1 MNLLKK
7 NKYSIRKY
15 KVGIFSTLIGTV
27 LLLSNPNGAQ
37 ALTTDHNVQGGSNQ
51 ALPGNSQ
58 NTNADTN
65 RDIVNDSQNTPNAHA
80 TDNTSTNQALTNH
93 QNVDVANQV
102 GPAPIQPSASPAQN
116 NNNSNANST
125 ATEPA
130 ANTNN
135 NLASNN
141 NTLNVPNNTDN
152 NDSARHLTLKEIQE
166 DVRHSSDK
174 PELVAIAEEA
184 SNRPKKRSRRA
195 APTDPNATPAD
206 PTATPADPTAGNGS
220 APVAIT
226 APYTPTTD
234 PNANNIGQN
243 APNEVLSFDDNNIRP
258 STNRSV
264 PTVTVVDNLPGYT
277 LINGGKVGV
286 FSHAMVRTSMFDS
299 GDAKNYQAQGNVI
312 ALGRIR
318 GNDTNDHGDFNGIE
332 KTLTVN
338 PNSELIFEFNTM
350 TTKNYQAQGNVI
362 ALGRIRGNDT
372 NDHGDFNGIEK
383 TLTVNPNSEL
393 IFEFNTM
400 TTKNYQGMTNLI
412 IKNADN
418 DTVIGEK
425 VVAYGPIWRLLKVPE
440 NVSHLKIQFVP
451 KNDAITDARG
461 IYQLRDGY
469 KYYDFVDSIG
479 LHSGS
484 HVYVERRTMEPTATN
499 NKEFTV
505 TTSLKNNGNFG
516 ASFNTDD
523 FVYKIQLPEGVEYV
537 NNSLTKD
544 FPSGNSGVDINDMN
558 VTYDAANRIITI
570 KSTGGGTGNSP
581 ARLMPDKIL
590 DLKYKLRVNNVPTP
604 RTVTFNDTLTYK
616 TYSQD
621 FINSPAESHTVS
633 TNPYT
638 IDIIMNKD
646 ALQAEV
652 DRRIQQADYT
662 FASLDIFNDLKRRAQ
677 TILDEN
683 RNNVP
688 LNKRVSQ
695 ADIDSLANQMQHTL
709 IRSVDAENAVNR
721 KVDDMEDLVNQN
733 DELTDEEKQ
742 AAIQVIEEHKNE
754 IIGNIGDQTTDDGV
768 TRIKDQGIQ
777 TLSGDTATPVVKPN
791 AKQAIRDKAAKQ
803 REIINHTPDA
813 TQDEIQDALNQLTT
827 DETDAI
833 DNVTNATTNA
843 DVETAKNNGINTIG
857 AVAPQVTHKQ
867 AARDAINQAT
877 ATKRQQ
883 INSNREA
890 TQEEKNAALNELTQ
904 ATNHALEQIN
914 QATTNDDVDT
924 AKGDGL
930 NAINPIAPV
939 TVVKQAARDAVSHD
953 AQQHIAE
960 INANPDATQEERQ
973 AAIEKVN
980 AAVAVANTN
989 ILNAN
994 TNADVEQVKT
1004 NAIQGI
1010 QAIEPAT
1017 KVKTDAKNA
1026 IDQSA
1031 ETQHNAIF
1039 NNNDATLEEQQ
1050 AAQQLLDQAV
1060 ATAKQNINAA
1070 DTNQEVAQAKDQG
1083 TQNIVVIQP
1092 ATQVKTDA
1100 RNAVNEKAR
1109 EAITNINATPGAT
1122 REEKQEAINR
1132 VNTLKNRALNDI
1144 GVTSTTAMVNS
1155 IRDDAVNQIGAV
1167 QPHVTKKQTA
1177 TGVLTD
1183 LATAKKQEINQNTN
1197 ATTEE
1202 KQVALNQVDQ
1212 DLATAINNIN
1222 QADTNAEVDQAQQLG
1237 TKAINA
1243 IQPNI
1248 VKKPAALAQTNQHYS
1263 AKLVEINATPDATDD
1278 EKNAAINTL
1287 NQDRQQAIE
1296 SIKQANTNAEV
1307 DQAAT
1312 VAENNIDAVQVDVVK
1327 KQAARDKITA
1337 EVAKRIE
1344 AVKQTPNA
1352 TDEEKQAAVNQINQ
1366 LKDQAFNQINQNQT
1380 NDQVDATTN
1389 QAINAID
1396 NVEAEVVIK
1405 PKAIADIEKAVKE
1418 KQQQI
1423 DNSLDS
1429 TDNEKEVALQA
1440 LAKEKEKALAAID
1453 QAQTNSQVN
1462 QAATNG
1468 VSAIK
1473 IIQPETKIK
1482 PAARE
1487 KINQKANELRAQI
1500 NQDKEATAEERQAA
1514 LDKINDLVAKAMT
1527 NITNDRTNQQV
1538 NDSTNQALDDIA
1550 LVTPDHI
1557 VRAAARDAVKQQY
1570 EAKKHEIEQA
1580 EHATDEEKQ
1589 VALNQLAN
1597 NEKRALQNINQAI
1610 ANNDVKRV
1618 ESNGIA
1624 TLKGV
1629 EPHIVVKPEAQEAIK
1644 ASADNQV
1651 ESIKDTPHATTDELD
1666 EANQQINDTLKQGQ
1680 QDIDNTTQD
1689 AAVNDV
1695 RNQTIKAIEQI
1706 KPKVRRKR
1714 AALDNIDESNNN
1726 QLDAIRNTLDTT
1738 QDERNVAIAA
1748 LNKIVNAIK
1757 NDIAQNKTNA
1767 EVDQTEADG
1776 NNNIKVILPKV
1787 QVKPAAR
1794 QSVSAK
1800 AEAQN
1805 ALIDQSDLSTEEE
1818 RLAAKHLVEQA
1829 LNQAIDQINHADKT
1843 AQVNQNSIDAQN
1855 IISKIK
1861 PATTV
1866 KATALQQIQ
1875 NIATNKINLIKAN
1888 NEATDEEQNAAIVQ
1902 VEKELIKAKQQI
1914 AGAVTN
1920 ADVAYL
1926 LHDGKNEIREIEP
1939 VINKKATAREQL
1951 TTLFNDKKQAIEAN
1965 VQATVEERNSILAQ
1979 LQNIYDTAIGQ
1990 IDQDRSNAQVDKT
2003 ATLNLQTIH
2012 DLDVHPIKKPD
2023 AEKTI
2028 NDDLARV
2035 THLVQNYRK
2044 VSDRNKADALKAI
2057 TALKLQMDEEL
2068 KTART
2073 NADVD
2078 AVLKRFNVALGDIEA
2093 VITEKE
2099 NSLLR
2104 IDNIAQQTY
2113 AKFKAI
2119 ATPEQL
2125 AKVKALIDQYV
2136 ADGNRMV
2143 DEDATLNDIKKDTQL
2158 IIDEIL
2164 AIKLPA
2170 EVIKASPKV
2179 GQPAPKVCTPIKKE
2193 DKQEVR
2199 KVVKELPNTG
2209 SEEMDLPLKEL
2220 ALITGAAL
2228 LARRRSKKEK
2238 ES

>member
-37 ALTTDHNVQGGSNQ
+37 ALTTDNNVQSDTNQ
-51 ALPGNSQ
+51 ATPVNSQ
-58 NTNADTN
+58 DKDVANN
-65 RDIVNDSQNTPNAHA
+65 RGLANSAQNTPNQSA
-80 TDNTSTNQALTNH
+80 TTNQATNQALVNH
-93 QNVDVANQV
+93 NNGSIVNQATPTSV
-102 GPAPIQPSASPAQN
+102 QSSTPSAQN
-116 NNNSNANST
+116 NNHTDGNTTATETVSNAN
-125 ATEPA
+125 
-130 ANTNN
+130 NN
-135 NLASNN
+135 DVASNN
-141 NTLNVPNNTDN
+141 TTLNVPNKTNEN
-152 NDSARHLTLKEIQE
+152 GSGGHLTLKEIQE

-174 PELVAIAEEA
+174 PELVAIAEPA

-195 APTDPNATPAD
+195 APADPNATPAD
-206 PTATPADPTAGNGS
+206 PGAAAAGNGG

-234 PNANNIGQN
+234 PNANNAGQN
-243 APNEVLSFDDNNIRP
+243 APNEVLSFDDNSIRP

-264 PTVTVVDNLPGYT
+264 PSVTVVDNLPGFT

-286 FSHAMVRTSMFDS
+286 LSHAMVRTSMFEAGS
-299 GDAKNYQAQGNVI
+299 NRTYQAQGNVL
-312 ALGRIR
+312 ALGRIS
-318 GNDTNDHGDFNGIE
+318 GTDASNHGDFNGIE
-332 KTLTVN
+332 KSLTVN

-350 TTKNYQAQGNVI
+350 PTKNGQGATNV
-362 ALGRIRGNDT
+362 
-372 NDHGDFNGIEK
+372 
-383 TLTVNPNSEL
+383 
-393 IFEFNTM
+393 
-400 TTKNYQGMTNLI
+400 I
-412 IKNADN
+412 IKNADTN
-418 DTVIGEK
+418 DTIAEK
-425 VVAYGPIWRLLKVPE
+425 TVEGGPTLRLFKVPD
-440 NVSHLKIQFVP
+440 NVRNLKIQFVP

-461 IYQLRDGY
+461 IYQLKDGY
-469 KYYDFVDSIG
+469 KYYSFVDSIG

-505 TTSLKNNGNFG
+505 TTSLKNNGNSG
-516 ASFNTDD
+516 ASLDTDE

-544 FPSGNSGVDINDMN
+544 FPSNNSGVDVNDMN
-558 VTYDAANRIITI
+558 VTYDAANRVITI
-570 KSTGGGTGNSP
+570 KSTGGGTTNSP

-616 TYSQD
+616 TYTQD
-621 FINSPAESHTVS
+621 FINSAAESHTVS

-662 FASLDIFNDLKRRAQ
+662 FASLDIFNDLKKRAQ
-677 TILDEN
+677 TILAEN

-695 ADIDSLANQMQHTL
+695 ADIDTLTNQMQHTL
-709 IRSVDAENAVNR
+709 IRSVDAENAVNQ
-721 KVDDMEDLVNQN
+721 KADQMEDLVNQN

-742 AAIQVIEEHKNE
+742 AAIQVIEEHKGN
-754 IIGNIGDQTTDDGV
+754 IIGDIGDQTTDDGV

-791 AKQAIRDKAAKQ
+791 AKKAIRDKATKQ
-803 REIINHTPDA
+803 REIINATPDA
-813 TQDEIQDALNQLTT
+813 TEDEIQDAINQLAT

-857 AVAPQVTHKQ
+857 SVVPQVTHKQ

-883 INSNREA
+883 INSDREA

-914 QATTNDDVDT
+914 QATTNADVDN

-973 AAIEKVN
+973 AAIDKVN
-980 AAVAVANTN
+980 AAVTAANTN

-994 TNADVEQVKT
+994 TNAEVEQVKT

-1010 QAIEPAT
+1010 QAITPAT

-1026 IDQSA
+1026 IDKSA
-1031 ETQHNAIF
+1031 ETQHNTIF

-1100 RNAVNEKAR
+1100 RNVVNDKAR

-1132 VNTLKNRALNDI
+1132 VNTLKNRALTDI

-1177 TGVLTD
+1177 TGVLND

-1212 DLATAINNIN
+1212 ELATAINNIN

-1248 VKKPAALAQTNQHYS
+1248 VKKPAALAQINQHYN
-1263 AKLVEINATPDATDD
+1263 AKLAEINATPDATND

-1380 NDQVDATTN
+1380 NDQVDTTTN
-1389 QAINAID
+1389 QALNAID

-1429 TDNEKEVALQA
+1429 TDNEKEVASQA

-1473 IIQPETKIK
+1473 IIQPETKVK

-1487 KINQKANELRAQI
+1487 KINQKANELRAKI
-1500 NQDKEATAEERQAA
+1500 NQDKEATAEERQVA
-1514 LDKINDLVAKAMT
+1514 LDKINEFVNQAMT
-1527 NITNDRTNQQV
+1527 DITNNRTNQQV
-1538 NDSTNQALDDIA
+1538 DDTTSQALDSIA
-1550 LVTPDHI
+1550 LVAPEHI

-1570 EAKKHEIEQA
+1570 EAKKQEIEQA

-1597 NEKRALQNINQAI
+1597 NKKLALQNINQAVT
-1610 ANNDVKRV
+1610 NNDVKRV
-1618 ESNGIA
+1618 ETNGIA

-1629 EPHIVVKPEAQEAIK
+1629 QPHIVIKPEAQQAIK
-1644 ASADNQV
+1644 ASAENQV
-1651 ESIKDTPHATTDELD
+1651 ESIKDTPHATVDELD
-1666 EANQQINDTLKQGQ
+1666 EANQLISDTLKQAQ
-1680 QDIDNTTQD
+1680 QEIENTNQD
-1689 AAVNDV
+1689 AAVTDV

-1714 AALDNIDESNNN
+1714 AALDSIEENNKN

-1738 QDERNVAIAA
+1738 QDERDVAIDT
-1748 LNKIVNAIK
+1748 LNKIVNTIK

-1767 EVDQTEADG
+1767 EVDRTETDG
-1776 NNNIKVILPKV
+1776 NDNIKVILPKV

-1794 QSVSAK
+1794 QSVGVK

-1843 AQVNQNSIDAQN
+1843 AQVNQDSIDAQN

-1888 NEATDEEQNAAIVQ
+1888 NEATDEEQNIAIAQ

-1914 AGAVTN
+1914 ASAVTN

-1926 LHDGKNEIREIEP
+1926 LHDEKNEIREIEP
-1939 VINKKATAREQL
+1939 VISRKASAREQL

-1965 VQATVEERNSILAQ
+1965 IQATVEERNSILAQ

-2003 ATLNLQTIH
+2003 ASLNLQTIH

-2035 THLVQNYRK
+2035 TALVQNYRK

-2078 AVLKRFNVALGDIEA
+2078 AVLKRFNVALSDIEA

-2125 AKVKALIDQYV
+2125 AKVKVLIDQYV
-2136 ADGNRMV
+2136 ADGNRMI
-2143 DEDATLNDIKKDTQL
+2143 DEDATLNDIKQHTQF
-2158 IIDEIL
+2158 IVDEIL

-2170 EVIKASPKV
+2170 EAMKVSPKV
-2179 GQPAPKVCTPIKKE
+2179 IQPAPKVCTPIKKE
-2193 DKQEVR
+2193 ETHESR
-2199 KVVKELPNTG
+2199 KVEKELPNTG
-2209 SEEMDLPLKEL
+2209 SEEMDLPLKEF

-2228 LARRRSKKEK
+2228 LARRRTKNEK

>member
-37 ALTTDHNVQGGSNQ
+37 ALTTDNNVQSDTNQ
-51 ALPGNSQ
+51 ATPVNSQ
-58 NTNADTN
+58 DTN
-65 RDIVNDSQNTPNAHA
+65 VANNRGLANSAQNTPNQSA
-80 TDNTSTNQALTNH
+80 TTNQSTNQALVNH
-93 QNVDVANQV
+93 NNGSIANQATPTSV
-102 GPAPIQPSASPAQN
+102 QSSTPSAQN
-116 NNNSNANST
+116 NNHTDGNTTATETVSNAN
-125 ATEPA
+125 
-130 ANTNN
+130 NKDVV
-135 NLASNN
+135 SNN
-141 NTLNVPNNTDN
+141 TTLNVPNKTNEN
-152 NDSARHLTLKEIQE
+152 GSGGHLTLKEIQE

-174 PELVAIAEEA
+174 PELVAIAEQA

-195 APTDPNATPAD
+195 APADPNATPAD
-206 PTATPADPTAGNGS
+206 PAAAAAGNGG

-234 PNANNIGQN
+234 PNANNAGQN
-243 APNEVLSFDDNNIRP
+243 APNEVLSFDDNGIRP

-264 PTVTVVDNLPGYT
+264 PSVTVVDNLPGFT

-312 ALGRIR
+312 ALGRIK

-332 KTLTVN
+332 K
-338 PNSELIFEFNTM
+338 S
-350 TTKNYQAQGNVI
+350 
-362 ALGRIRGNDT
+362 
-372 NDHGDFNGIEK
+372 
-383 TLTVNPNSEL
+383 LTVNPNSEL

-400 TTKNYQGMTNLI
+400 TTKNYQGVTNLI

-418 DTVIGEK
+418 DTVIAEK
-425 VVAYGPIWRLLKVPE
+425 SVAYGPIWRLFKVPE

-523 FVYKIQLPEGVEYV
+523 FVYKVQLPEGVEYV

-544 FPSGNSGVDINDMN
+544 FPSSNSGVDMNDFN
-558 VTYDAANRIITI
+558 VTYDAANRVITI
-570 KSTGGGTGNSP
+570 KSTGGGSGNSP

-616 TYSQD
+616 TYTQD

-695 ADIDSLANQMQHTL
+695 ADIDSLTNQMQHTL
-709 IRSVDAENAVNR
+709 IRSVDAENAVNK
-721 KVDDMEDLVNQN
+721 KVDQMEDLVNQN

-791 AKQAIRDKAAKQ
+791 AKKAIRDKATKQ
-803 REIINHTPDA
+803 REIINATPDA
-813 TQDEIQDALNQLTT
+813 TEDEIQDALNQLAT

-843 DVETAKNNGINTIG
+843 DVEIAKNNGINTIG
-857 AVAPQVTHKQ
+857 AVVPQVTHKQ

-914 QATTNDDVDT
+914 QATTNADVDN

-973 AAIEKVN
+973 AAIDKVN
-980 AAVAVANTN
+980 AAVTAANTN

-1010 QAIEPAT
+1010 QAITPAT

-1026 IDQSA
+1026 IDKSA
-1031 ETQHNAIF
+1031 ETQHNTIF

-1100 RNAVNEKAR
+1100 RNAVNDKAR

-1132 VNTLKNRALNDI
+1132 VNTLKNRALTDI

-1177 TGVLTD
+1177 TGVLND

-1212 DLATAINNIN
+1212 ELATAINNIN

-1248 VKKPAALAQTNQHYS
+1248 VKKPAALAQINQHYN
-1263 AKLVEINATPDATDD
+1263 AKLAEINATPDATND

-1366 LKDQAFNQINQNQT
+1366 LKDQAINQINQNQT
-1380 NDQVDATTN
+1380 NDQVDTTTN
-1389 QAINAID
+1389 QAVNAID

-1429 TDNEKEVALQA
+1429 TDNEKEVASQA

-1473 IIQPETKIK
+1473 IIQPETKVK

-1487 KINQKANELRAQI
+1487 KINQKANELRAKI
-1500 NQDKEATAEERQAA
+1500 NQDKEATAEERQVA
-1514 LDKINDLVAKAMT
+1514 LDKINEFVNQAMT
-1527 NITNDRTNQQV
+1527 DITNNRTNQQV
-1538 NDSTNQALDDIA
+1538 DDTTSQALDSIA
-1550 LVTPDHI
+1550 LVAPEHI

-1570 EAKKHEIEQA
+1570 EAKKQEIEQA

-1597 NEKRALQNINQAI
+1597 NEKLALQNINQAVT
-1610 ANNDVKRV
+1610 NNDVKRV
-1618 ESNGIA
+1618 ETNGIA

-1629 EPHIVVKPEAQEAIK
+1629 QPHIVIKPEAQQAIK
-1644 ASADNQV
+1644 ATAENQV
-1651 ESIKDTPHATTDELD
+1651 ESIKDTPHATVDELD
-1666 EANQQINDTLKQGQ
+1666 EANQLISDTLKQAQ
-1680 QDIDNTTQD
+1680 QEIENTNQD
-1689 AAVNDV
+1689 AAVTDV

-1714 AALDNIDESNNN
+1714 AALDSIEENNKN

-1738 QDERNVAIAA
+1738 QDERDVAIDT
-1748 LNKIVNAIK
+1748 LNKIVNTIK

-1767 EVDQTEADG
+1767 EVDRTETDG
-1776 NNNIKVILPKV
+1776 NDNIKVILPKV

-1794 QSVSAK
+1794 QSVGVK

-1843 AQVNQNSIDAQN
+1843 AQVNQDSIDAQN

-1888 NEATDEEQNAAIVQ
+1888 NEATDEEQNIAIAQ

-1914 AGAVTN
+1914 ASAVTN

-1926 LHDGKNEIREIEP
+1926 LHDEKNEIREIEP
-1939 VINKKATAREQL
+1939 VINRKASAREQL

-1965 VQATVEERNSILAQ
+1965 IQATVEERNSILAQ

-2003 ATLNLQTIH
+2003 ASLNLQTIH

-2035 THLVQNYRK
+2035 TALVQNYRK
-2044 VSDRNKADALKAI
+2044 VSNRNKADALKAI

-2068 KTART
+2068 KTVRT

-2078 AVLKRFNVALGDIEA
+2078 AVLKRFNVALSDIEA

-2125 AKVKALIDQYV
+2125 AKVKVLIDQYV
-2136 ADGNRMV
+2136 ADGNRMI
-2143 DEDATLNDIKKDTQL
+2143 DEDATLNDIKQHTQF
-2158 IIDEIL
+2158 IVDEIL

-2170 EVIKASPKV
+2170 EATKVSPKEI
-2179 GQPAPKVCTPIKKE
+2179 QPAPKVCTPIKKE
-2193 DKQEVR
+2193 ETHESR
-2199 KVVKELPNTG
+2199 KVEKELPNTG
-2209 SEEMDLPLKEL
+2209 SEGMDLPLKEF

-2228 LARRRSKKEK
+2228 LARRRTKNEK

>member
-37 ALTTDHNVQGGSNQ
+37 ALTTDNNVQSDTNQ
-51 ALPGNSQ
+51 ATPVNSQ
-58 NTNADTN
+58 DTN
-65 RDIVNDSQNTPNAHA
+65 VANNRGLANSAQNTPNQSA
-80 TDNTSTNQALTNH
+80 TTNQSTNQALVNH
-93 QNVDVANQV
+93 NNGSIANQATPTSV
-102 GPAPIQPSASPAQN
+102 QSSTPSAQN
-116 NNNSNANST
+116 NNHTDGNTTATETVSNAN
-125 ATEPA
+125 
-130 ANTNN
+130 NKDVV
-135 NLASNN
+135 SNN
-141 NTLNVPNNTDN
+141 TTLNVPNKTNEN
-152 NDSARHLTLKEIQE
+152 GSGGHLTLKEIQE

-174 PELVAIAEEA
+174 PELVAIAEQA

-195 APTDPNATPAD
+195 APADPNATPAD
-206 PTATPADPTAGNGS
+206 PAAAAAGNGG

-234 PNANNIGQN
+234 PNANNAGQN
-243 APNEVLSFDDNNIRP
+243 APNEVLSFDDNGIRP

-264 PTVTVVDNLPGYT
+264 PSVTVVDNLPGFT

-312 ALGRIR
+312 ALGRIK

-332 KTLTVN
+332 K
-338 PNSELIFEFNTM
+338 S
-350 TTKNYQAQGNVI
+350 
-362 ALGRIRGNDT
+362 
-372 NDHGDFNGIEK
+372 
-383 TLTVNPNSEL
+383 LTVNPNSEL

-400 TTKNYQGMTNLI
+400 TTKNYQGVTNLI

-418 DTVIGEK
+418 DTVIAEK
-425 VVAYGPIWRLLKVPE
+425 SVAYGPIWRLFKVPE

-523 FVYKIQLPEGVEYV
+523 FVYKVQLPEGIEYV

-544 FPSGNSGVDINDMN
+544 FPSSNSGVDMNDFN
-558 VTYDAANRIITI
+558 VTYDAANRVITI
-570 KSTGGGTGNSP
+570 KSTGGGSGNSP

-616 TYSQD
+616 TYTQD

-695 ADIDSLANQMQHTL
+695 ADIDSLTNQMQHTL
-709 IRSVDAENAVNR
+709 IRSVDAENAVNK
-721 KVDDMEDLVNQN
+721 KVDQMEDLVNQN

-791 AKQAIRDKAAKQ
+791 AKKAIRDKATKQ
-803 REIINHTPDA
+803 REIINATPDA
-813 TQDEIQDALNQLTT
+813 TEDEIQDALNQLAT

-843 DVETAKNNGINTIG
+843 GVEIAKNNGINTIG
-857 AVAPQVTHKQ
+857 AVVPQVTHKQ

-914 QATTNDDVDT
+914 QATTNADVDN

-980 AAVAVANTN
+980 AAVTAANTN

-1010 QAIEPAT
+1010 QAITPAT

-1026 IDQSA
+1026 IDKSA
-1031 ETQHNAIF
+1031 ETQHNTIF

-1100 RNAVNEKAR
+1100 RNAVNDKAR

-1132 VNTLKNRALNDI
+1132 VNTLKNRALTDI

-1177 TGVLTD
+1177 TGVLND

-1212 DLATAINNIN
+1212 ELATAINNIN

-1248 VKKPAALAQTNQHYS
+1248 VKKPAALAQINQHYN
-1263 AKLVEINATPDATDD
+1263 AKLAEINATPDATND

-1366 LKDQAFNQINQNQT
+1366 LKEQAINQINQNQT
-1380 NDQVDATTN
+1380 NDQVDTTTN
-1389 QAINAID
+1389 QAVNAID

-1429 TDNEKEVALQA
+1429 TDNEKEVASQA

-1473 IIQPETKIK
+1473 IIQPETKVK

-1487 KINQKANELRAQI
+1487 KINQKANELRAKI
-1500 NQDKEATAEERQAA
+1500 NQDKEATAEERQVA
-1514 LDKINDLVAKAMT
+1514 LDKINEFVNQAMT
-1527 NITNDRTNQQV
+1527 DITNNRTNQQV
-1538 NDSTNQALDDIA
+1538 DDTTSQALDSIA
-1550 LVTPDHI
+1550 LVAPEHI

-1570 EAKKHEIEQA
+1570 EAKKQEIEQA

-1597 NEKRALQNINQAI
+1597 NEKLALQNINQAVT
-1610 ANNDVKRV
+1610 NNDVKRV
-1618 ESNGIA
+1618 ETNGIA

-1629 EPHIVVKPEAQEAIK
+1629 QPHIVIKPEAQQAIK
-1644 ASADNQV
+1644 ATAENQV
-1651 ESIKDTPHATTDELD
+1651 ESIKDTPHATVDELD
-1666 EANQQINDTLKQGQ
+1666 EANQLISDTLKQAQ
-1680 QDIDNTTQD
+1680 QEIENTNQD
-1689 AAVNDV
+1689 AAVTDV

-1714 AALDNIDESNNN
+1714 AALDSIEENNKN

-1738 QDERNVAIAA
+1738 QDERDVAIDT
-1748 LNKIVNAIK
+1748 LNKIVNTIK

-1767 EVDQTEADG
+1767 EVDRTETDG
-1776 NNNIKVILPKV
+1776 NDNIKVILPKV

-1794 QSVSAK
+1794 QSVGVK

-1843 AQVNQNSIDAQN
+1843 AQVNQDSIDAQN

-1888 NEATDEEQNAAIVQ
+1888 NEATDEEQNIAIAQ

-1914 AGAVTN
+1914 ASAVTN

-1926 LHDGKNEIREIEP
+1926 LHDEKNEIREIEP
-1939 VINKKATAREQL
+1939 VINRKASAREQL

-1965 VQATVEERNSILAQ
+1965 IQATVEERNSILAQ

-2003 ATLNLQTIH
+2003 ASLNLQTIH

-2035 THLVQNYRK
+2035 TALVQNYRK
-2044 VSDRNKADALKAI
+2044 VSNRNKADALKAI

-2078 AVLKRFNVALGDIEA
+2078 AVLKRFNVALSDIEA

-2125 AKVKALIDQYV
+2125 AKVKVLIDQYV
-2136 ADGNRMV
+2136 ADGNRMI
-2143 DEDATLNDIKKDTQL
+2143 DEDATLNDIKQHTQF
-2158 IIDEIL
+2158 IVDEIL

-2170 EVIKASPKV
+2170 EATKVSPKEI
-2179 GQPAPKVCTPIKKE
+2179 QPAPKVCTPIKKE
-2193 DKQEVR
+2193 ETHESR
-2199 KVVKELPNTG
+2199 KVEKELPNTG
-2209 SEEMDLPLKEL
+2209 SEGMDLPLKEF

-2228 LARRRSKKEK
+2228 LARRRTKNEK

>member
-37 ALTTDHNVQGGSNQ
+37 ALTTDNNVQSDTNQ
-51 ALPGNSQ
+51 ATPVNSQ
-58 NTNADTN
+58 DTN
-65 RDIVNDSQNTPNAHA
+65 VANNRGLANSAQNTPNQSA
-80 TDNTSTNQALTNH
+80 TTNQSTNQALVNH
-93 QNVDVANQV
+93 NNGSIANQATPTSV
-102 GPAPIQPSASPAQN
+102 QSSTPSAQN
-116 NNNSNANST
+116 NNHTDGNTTATETVSNAN
-125 ATEPA
+125 
-130 ANTNN
+130 NKDVV
-135 NLASNN
+135 SNN
-141 NTLNVPNNTDN
+141 TTLNVPNKTNEN
-152 NDSARHLTLKEIQE
+152 GSGGHLTLKEIQE

-174 PELVAIAEEA
+174 PELVAIAEQA

-195 APTDPNATPAD
+195 APADPNATPAD
-206 PTATPADPTAGNGS
+206 PAAAAAGNGG

-234 PNANNIGQN
+234 PNANNAGQN
-243 APNEVLSFDDNNIRP
+243 APNEVLSFDDNGIRP

-264 PTVTVVDNLPGYT
+264 PSVTVVDNLPGFT

-312 ALGRIR
+312 ALGRIK

-332 KTLTVN
+332 K
-338 PNSELIFEFNTM
+338 S
-350 TTKNYQAQGNVI
+350 
-362 ALGRIRGNDT
+362 
-372 NDHGDFNGIEK
+372 
-383 TLTVNPNSEL
+383 LTVNPNSEL

-400 TTKNYQGMTNLI
+400 TTKNYQGVTNLI

-418 DTVIGEK
+418 DTVIAEK
-425 VVAYGPIWRLLKVPE
+425 SVAYGPIWRLFKVPE

-479 LHSGS
+479 LHSSS

-523 FVYKIQLPEGVEYV
+523 FVYKVQLPEGVEYV

-544 FPSGNSGVDINDMN
+544 FPSSNSGVDMNDFN
-558 VTYDAANRIITI
+558 VTYDAANRVITI
-570 KSTGGGTGNSP
+570 KSTGGGSGNSP

-616 TYSQD
+616 TYTQD

-695 ADIDSLANQMQHTL
+695 ADIDSLTNQMQHTL
-709 IRSVDAENAVNR
+709 IRSVDAENAVNK
-721 KVDDMEDLVNQN
+721 KVDQMEDLVNQN

-791 AKQAIRDKAAKQ
+791 AKKAIRDKATKQ
-803 REIINHTPDA
+803 REIINATPDA
-813 TQDEIQDALNQLTT
+813 TEDEIQDALNQLAT

-843 DVETAKNNGINTIG
+843 DVEIAKNNGINTIG
-857 AVAPQVTHKQ
+857 AVVPQVTHKQ

-914 QATTNDDVDT
+914 QATTNADVDN

-973 AAIEKVN
+973 AAIDKVN
-980 AAVAVANTN
+980 AAVTAANTN

-1010 QAIEPAT
+1010 QAITPAT

-1026 IDQSA
+1026 IDKSA
-1031 ETQHNAIF
+1031 ETQHNTIF

-1100 RNAVNEKAR
+1100 RNAVNDKAR

-1132 VNTLKNRALNDI
+1132 VNTLKNRALTDI

-1177 TGVLTD
+1177 TGVLND
-1183 LATAKKQEINQNTN
+1183 LATAKKQKINQNTN

-1212 DLATAINNIN
+1212 ELATAINNIN

-1248 VKKPAALAQTNQHYS
+1248 VKKPAALAQINQHYN
-1263 AKLVEINATPDATDD
+1263 AKLAEINATPDATND

-1366 LKDQAFNQINQNQT
+1366 LKDQAINQINQNQT
-1380 NDQVDATTN
+1380 NDQVDTTTN
-1389 QAINAID
+1389 QAVNAID

-1429 TDNEKEVALQA
+1429 TDNEKEVASQA

-1473 IIQPETKIK
+1473 IIQPETKVK

-1487 KINQKANELRAQI
+1487 KINQKANELRAKI
-1500 NQDKEATAEERQAA
+1500 NQDKEATAEERQVA
-1514 LDKINDLVAKAMT
+1514 LDKINEFVNQAMT
-1527 NITNDRTNQQV
+1527 DITNNRTNQQV
-1538 NDSTNQALDDIA
+1538 DDTTSQALDSIA
-1550 LVTPDHI
+1550 LVAPEHI

-1570 EAKKHEIEQA
+1570 EAKKQEIEQA

-1597 NEKRALQNINQAI
+1597 NEKLALQNINQAVT
-1610 ANNDVKRV
+1610 NNDVKRV
-1618 ESNGIA
+1618 ETNGIA

-1629 EPHIVVKPEAQEAIK
+1629 QPHIVIKPEAQQAIK
-1644 ASADNQV
+1644 ATAENQV
-1651 ESIKDTPHATTDELD
+1651 ESIKDTPHATVDELD
-1666 EANQQINDTLKQGQ
+1666 EANQLISDTLKQAQ
-1680 QDIDNTTQD
+1680 QEIENTNQD
-1689 AAVNDV
+1689 AAVTDV

-1714 AALDNIDESNNN
+1714 AALDSIEENNKN

-1738 QDERNVAIAA
+1738 QDERDVAIDT
-1748 LNKIVNAIK
+1748 LNKIVNTIK

-1767 EVDQTEADG
+1767 EVDRTETDG
-1776 NNNIKVILPKV
+1776 NDNIKVILPKV

-1794 QSVSAK
+1794 QSVGVK

-1843 AQVNQNSIDAQN
+1843 AQVNQDSIDAQN

-1888 NEATDEEQNAAIVQ
+1888 NEATDEEQNIAIAQ

-1914 AGAVTN
+1914 ASAVTN

-1926 LHDGKNEIREIEP
+1926 LHDEKNEIREIEP
-1939 VINKKATAREQL
+1939 VINRKASAREQL

-1965 VQATVEERNSILAQ
+1965 IQATVEERNSILAQ

-2003 ATLNLQTIH
+2003 ASLNLQTIH

-2035 THLVQNYRK
+2035 TALVQNYRK
-2044 VSDRNKADALKAI
+2044 VSNRNKADALKAI

-2078 AVLKRFNVALGDIEA
+2078 AVLKRFNVALSDIEA

-2125 AKVKALIDQYV
+2125 AKVKVLIDQYV
-2136 ADGNRMV
+2136 ADGNRMI
-2143 DEDATLNDIKKDTQL
+2143 DEDATLNDIKQHTQF
-2158 IIDEIL
+2158 IVDEIL

-2170 EVIKASPKV
+2170 EATKVSPKEI
-2179 GQPAPKVCTPIKKE
+2179 QPAPKVCTPIKKE
-2193 DKQEVR
+2193 ETHESR
-2199 KVVKELPNTG
+2199 KVEKELPNTG
-2209 SEEMDLPLKEL
+2209 SEGMDLPLKEF

-2228 LARRRSKKEK
+2228 LARRRTKNEK

>member
-51 ALPGNSQ
+51 ALPGNSP

-65 RDIVNDSQNTPNAHA
+65 RDIVNGSQNTPNAHA

-93 QNVDVANQV
+93 QNVGVANQV
-102 GPAPIQPSASPAQN
+102 APAPIQPSTSSASN
-116 NNNSNANST
+116 NNHSDANST

-195 APTDPNATPAD
+195 APADPN
-206 PTATPADPTAGNGS
+206 ATPADPTAGNGS

-226 APYTPTTD
+226 APFTPTTD

-243 APNEVLSFDDNNIRP
+243 APNEVLTFDDNNIRP

-312 ALGRIR
+312 ALGRIK
-318 GNDTNDHGDFNGIE
+318 GNDTNDHGG
-332 KTLTVN
+332 
-338 PNSELIFEFNTM
+338 
-350 TTKNYQAQGNVI
+350 
-362 ALGRIRGNDT
+362 
-372 NDHGDFNGIEK
+372 FNGIEK

-604 RTVTFNDTLTYK
+604 RTVTFNDILTYK
-616 TYSQD
+616 TYTQD

-662 FASLDIFNDLKRRAQ
+662 FASLDIFNELKRRAQ

-695 ADIDSLANQMQHTL
+695 ADIDSLVNQMQHTL

-803 REIINHTPDA
+803 REIINNTPDA

-924 AKGDGL
+924 VKGDGL

-980 AAVAVANTN
+980 AAVAAANTN

-1100 RNAVNEKAR
+1100 RNAVNDKAR

-1197 ATTEE
+1197 ATDEE

-1248 VKKPAALAQTNQHYS
+1248 VKKPTALAQINQHYN
-1263 AKLVEINATPDATDD
+1263 AKLAEINATPDATDD

-1396 NVEAEVVIK
+1396 NVEAKVVIK

-1429 TDNEKEVALQA
+1429 TDNEKEVALLA

-1473 IIQPETKIK
+1473 IIQPETKVK

-1557 VRAAARDAVKQQY
+1557 VRATARDAVKQQY

-1597 NEKRALQNINQAI
+1597 NEKRALQNIDQAI

-1914 AGAVTN
+1914 ASAVTN

-1951 TTLFNDKKQAIEAN
+1951 TTLFNDKKLAIEAN

-2003 ATLNLQTIH
+2003 ASLNLQTIH

-2136 ADGNRMV
+2136 ADGIRMI
-2143 DEDATLNDIKKDTQL
+2143 DEDATLNDIKQHTQF
-2158 IIDEIL
+2158 IVDEIL

-2170 EVIKASPKV
+2170 EATKVLPKV
-2179 GQPAPKVCTPIKKE
+2179 GQPAPKLCTSIKKV

-2228 LARRRSKKEK
+2228 LARRRNKNEK

>member
-51 ALPGNSQ
+51 ALPGNSP

-65 RDIVNDSQNTPNAHA
+65 RDIVNGSQNTPNAHA

-93 QNVDVANQV
+93 QNVGVANQV
-102 GPAPIQPSASPAQN
+102 APAPIQPSTSSASN
-116 NNNSNANST
+116 NNHSDANST

-195 APTDPNATPAD
+195 APADPN
-206 PTATPADPTAGNGS
+206 ATPADPTAGNGS

-226 APYTPTTD
+226 APFTPTTD

-243 APNEVLSFDDNNIRP
+243 EPNEVLTFDDNNIRP

-312 ALGRIR
+312 ALGRIK
-318 GNDTNDHGDFNGIE
+318 GNDTNDHGG
-332 KTLTVN
+332 
-338 PNSELIFEFNTM
+338 
-350 TTKNYQAQGNVI
+350 
-362 ALGRIRGNDT
+362 
-372 NDHGDFNGIEK
+372 FNGIEK

-604 RTVTFNDTLTYK
+604 RTVTFNDILTYK
-616 TYSQD
+616 TYTQD

-646 ALQAEV
+646 VLQAEV

-662 FASLDIFNDLKRRAQ
+662 FASLDIFNELKRRAQ

-695 ADIDSLANQMQHTL
+695 ADIDSLVNQMQHTL

-777 TLSGDTATPVVKPN
+777 TLSGDTATPVVKTN

-803 REIINHTPDA
+803 REIINNTPDA

-980 AAVAVANTN
+980 AAVAAANTN

-1100 RNAVNEKAR
+1100 RNAVNDKAR

-1197 ATTEE
+1197 ATDEE

-1248 VKKPAALAQTNQHYS
+1248 VKKPTALAQINQHYN
-1263 AKLVEINATPDATDD
+1263 AKLAEINATPDATDD

-1396 NVEAEVVIK
+1396 NVEAKVVIK

-1429 TDNEKEVALQA
+1429 TDNEKEVALLA

-1473 IIQPETKIK
+1473 IIQPETKVK

-1557 VRAAARDAVKQQY
+1557 VRATARDAVKQQY

-1597 NEKRALQNINQAI
+1597 NEKRALQNIDQAI

-1914 AGAVTN
+1914 ASAVTN

-1951 TTLFNDKKQAIEAN
+1951 TTLFNDKKLAIEAN

-2003 ATLNLQTIH
+2003 ASLNLQTIH

-2136 ADGNRMV
+2136 ADGIRMI
-2143 DEDATLNDIKKDTQL
+2143 DEDATLNDIKQHTQF
-2158 IIDEIL
+2158 IVDEIL

-2170 EVIKASPKV
+2170 EATKVLPKV
-2179 GQPAPKVCTPIKKE
+2179 GQPAPKLCTSIKKV

-2228 LARRRSKKEK
+2228 LARRRNKNEK

>member
-37 ALTTDHNVQGGSNQ
+37 ALTTDNNVQSDTNQ
-51 ALPGNSQ
+51 ATPVNSQ
-58 NTNADTN
+58 DTN
-65 RDIVNDSQNTPNAHA
+65 VANNRGLANSAQNTPNQSA
-80 TDNTSTNQALTNH
+80 TTNQSTNQALVNH
-93 QNVDVANQV
+93 NNGSIANQAT
-102 GPAPIQPSASPAQN
+102 PAPIQPSASPTQN
-116 NNNSNANST
+116 NNHSDANST
-125 ATEPA
+125 ATETVSNA
-130 ANTNN
+130 NN
-135 NLASNN
+135 NDVVSNN
-141 NTLNVPNNTDN
+141 TTLNVPNRTNEN
-152 NDSARHLTLKEIQE
+152 GSGGHLTLKEIQE

-174 PELVAIAEEA
+174 PELVAIAEQA

-195 APTDPNATPAD
+195 APADPNATPAD
-206 PTATPADPTAGNGS
+206 PAAAAANGTVPAGN
-220 APVAIT
+220 T

-234 PNANNIGQN
+234 PNANNAGQN
-243 APNEVLSFDDNNIRP
+243 APNEVLSFDDNGIRP

-264 PTVTVVDNLPGYT
+264 PTVNVVNNLPGFT

-299 GDAKNYQAQGNVI
+299 GDNKNYQAQGNVI
-312 ALGRIR
+312 ALGRIH
-318 GNDTNDHGDFNGIE
+318 GTDTNDHGDFNGIE

-350 TTKNYQAQGNVI
+350 STKNGQGATNV
-362 ALGRIRGNDT
+362 
-372 NDHGDFNGIEK
+372 
-383 TLTVNPNSEL
+383 
-393 IFEFNTM
+393 
-400 TTKNYQGMTNLI
+400 I
-412 IKNADN
+412 IKNADTN
-418 DTVIGEK
+418 DTIAEK
-425 VVAYGPIWRLLKVPE
+425 TVEGGPTLRLFKVPD
-440 NVSHLKIQFVP
+440 NVRNLKIQFVP

-461 IYQLRDGY
+461 IYQLKDGY
-469 KYYDFVDSIG
+469 KYYSFVDSIG

-484 HVYVERRTMEPTATN
+484 HVYVERRTMDPTATN

-505 TTSLKNNGNFG
+505 TTSLKNNGNSG
-516 ASFNTDD
+516 ASLDTND
-523 FVYKIQLPEGVEYV
+523 FVYQVQLPEGVEYV

-544 FPSGNSGVDINDMN
+544 FPSNNSGVDVNDMN
-558 VTYDAANRIITI
+558 VTYDAANRVITI
-570 KSTGGGTGNSP
+570 KSTGGGTANSP

-590 DLKYKLRVNNVPTP
+590 DLRYKLRVNNVPTP
-604 RTVTFNDTLTYK
+604 RTVTFNETLTYK
-616 TYSQD
+616 TYTQD
-621 FINSPAESHTVS
+621 FINSAAESHTVS

-662 FASLDIFNDLKRRAQ
+662 FASLDIFNGLKRRAQ

-695 ADIDSLANQMQHTL
+695 ADIDSLTNQMQHTL
-709 IRSVDAENAVNR
+709 IRSVDAENAVNK
-721 KVDDMEDLVNQN
+721 KVDQMEDLVNQN

-791 AKQAIRDKAAKQ
+791 AKKAIRDKATKQ
-803 REIINHTPDA
+803 RAIINATPDA
-813 TQDEIQDALNQLTT
+813 TEDEIQDALNQLAT

-833 DNVTNATTNA
+833 DNVTNATTNT

-857 AVAPQVTHKQ
+857 AVVPQVTHKK

-914 QATTNDDVDT
+914 QATTNADVDN

-973 AAIEKVN
+973 AAIDKVN
-980 AAVAVANTN
+980 AAVTAANTN

-1010 QAIEPAT
+1010 QAITPAT

-1026 IDQSA
+1026 IDKSA
-1031 ETQHNAIF
+1031 ETQHNTIF

-1100 RNAVNEKAR
+1100 RNAVNDKAR

-1132 VNTLKNRALNDI
+1132 VNTLKNRALTDI

-1212 DLATAINNIN
+1212 ELATAINNIN

-1248 VKKPAALAQTNQHYS
+1248 VKKPAALAQINQHYNT
-1263 AKLVEINATPDATDD
+1263 KLAEINATPDATND

-1389 QAINAID
+1389 QAVNAID

-1429 TDNEKEVALQA
+1429 TDNEKEVASQA
-1440 LAKEKEKALAAID
+1440 LTKEKEKALAAID

-1473 IIQPETKIK
+1473 IIQPETKVK
-1482 PAARE
+1482 QAARE
-1487 KINQKANELRAQI
+1487 KINQKANELRAKI
-1500 NQDKEATAEERQAA
+1500 NQDKEATAEERQVA
-1514 LDKINDLVAKAMT
+1514 LDKINEFVNQAMT
-1527 NITNDRTNQQV
+1527 DITNNRTNQQV
-1538 NDSTNQALDDIA
+1538 DDTTSQALDSIA
-1550 LVTPDHI
+1550 LVTPEHI
-1557 VRAAARDAVKQQY
+1557 VRAGARDAVKQQY
-1570 EAKKHEIEQA
+1570 EAKKQEIEQA

-1597 NEKRALQNINQAI
+1597 NEKLALQNINQAVT
-1610 ANNDVKRV
+1610 NNDVKRV
-1618 ESNGIA
+1618 ETNGIA

-1629 EPHIVVKPEAQEAIK
+1629 QPHIVIKPEAQQAIK
-1644 ASADNQV
+1644 ASAENQV
-1651 ESIKDTPHATTDELD
+1651 ELIKDTPHATVDELD
-1666 EANQQINDTLKQGQ
+1666 EANQLISDTLKKAQ

-1738 QDERNVAIAA
+1738 QDERNVAIDT

-1843 AQVNQNSIDAQN
+1843 VQVNQNSIDAQN

-1888 NEATDEEQNAAIVQ
+1888 NEATDEEQNAAIAQ

-1914 AGAVTN
+1914 ASAVTN

-1939 VINKKATAREQL
+1939 VINRKASAREQL
-1951 TTLFNDKKQAIEAN
+1951 TTLLNDKKQAIEAN
-1965 VQATVEERNSILAQ
+1965 IQATVEERNSILAQ

-2003 ATLNLQTIH
+2003 ASLNLQTIH

-2136 ADGNRMV
+2136 TDGNRMI
-2143 DEDATLNDIKKDTQL
+2143 DEDATLNDIKQHTQF
-2158 IIDEIL
+2158 IVDEIL

-2170 EVIKASPKV
+2170 EATKVSPKV
-2179 GQPAPKVCTPIKKE
+2179 IQSAPKVCTPIKKE
-2193 DKQEVR
+2193 ETHESR
-2199 KVVKELPNTG
+2199 KVEKELPNTG
-2209 SEEMDLPLKEL
+2209 SEGMDLPLKEF

-2228 LARRRSKKEK
+2228 LARRRTKNEK

>member
-58 NTNADTN
+58 NTNADTR
-65 RDIVNDSQNTPNAHA
+65 RDNVNSSQNTPNAHA
-80 TDNTSTNQALTNH
+80 TVNTSTNQALANH
-93 QNVDVANQV
+93 QNVDVASQV
-102 GPAPIQPSASPAQN
+102 APAPIQPSASPAQN

-130 ANTNN
+130 SNTNN
-135 NLASNN
+135 HLASNN
-141 NTLNVPNNTDN
+141 TTLNVPNNTND
-152 NDSARHLTLKEIQE
+152 NDSGRHLTLKEIQE

-195 APTDPNATPAD
+195 APADPNATPAD
-206 PTATPADPTAGNGS
+206 PAAGNGG

-234 PNANNIGQN
+234 PNNNNIGQN

-264 PTVTVVDNLPGYT
+264 PTVTVVDNLPGFT

-350 TTKNYQAQGNVI
+350 TTKNYQ
-362 ALGRIRGNDT
+362 
-372 NDHGDFNGIEK
+372 
-383 TLTVNPNSEL
+383 
-393 IFEFNTM
+393 
-400 TTKNYQGMTNLI
+400 GMTNLV

-418 DTVIGEK
+418 DAVLGEK
-425 VVAYGPIWRLLKVPE
+425 VVAYGPIWRLFKVPE
-440 NVSHLKIQFVP
+440 NVSHLKIQFSP

-484 HVYVERRTMEPTATN
+484 HLYVERRIMEPTATN

-523 FVYKIQLPEGVEYV
+523 FVYKVQLPEGVEYV

-544 FPSGNSGVDINDMN
+544 FPSNNSGVDMNDFN
-558 VTYDAANRIITI
+558 VTYDAANRVITI
-570 KSTGGGTGNSP
+570 KSTGGGSGNSP

-616 TYSQD
+616 TYTQD

-662 FASLDIFNDLKRRAQ
+662 FASLDIFNGLKRRAQ

-688 LNKRVSQ
+688 LNNRVSQ
-695 ADIDSLANQMQHTL
+695 ADIDSLTNQMQHTL
-709 IRSVDAENAVNR
+709 IRSVDAENAVNK
-721 KVDDMEDLVNQN
+721 KVDQMEDLVNQN

-754 IIGNIGDQTTDDGV
+754 IIGNIGDQTTDEGV

-791 AKQAIRDKAAKQ
+791 AKKAIRDKAAKQ
-803 REIINHTPDA
+803 REIINNTPDA

-833 DNVTNATTNA
+833 DNVTNATTND

-939 TVVKQAARDAVSHD
+939 TVVKQAARDAVTHD

-973 AAIEKVN
+973 AAIDKVN
-980 AAVAVANTN
+980 AAVTAANTN

-1010 QAIEPAT
+1010 QAITPAT

-1026 IDQSA
+1026 IDKSA

-1100 RNAVNEKAR
+1100 RNAVNNKAR
-1109 EAITNINATPGAT
+1109 EVITNINATPGAT

-1132 VNTLKNRALNDI
+1132 VNTLKNRALTDI

-1212 DLATAINNIN
+1212 ELATAINNIN
-1222 QADTNAEVDQAQQLG
+1222 QADTNGEVDQAQQLG

-1248 VKKPAALAQTNQHYS
+1248 VKKPAALAQINQHYN
-1263 AKLVEINATPDATDD
+1263 AKLAEINATPDATDD
-1278 EKNAAINTL
+1278 EKNAAINIL

-1296 SIKQANTNAEV
+1296 SVKQANTNAEV

-1312 VAENNIDAVQVDVVK
+1312 TAENNIDAVLVDVVK

-1380 NDQVDATTN
+1380 NDQVDTTTN

-1473 IIQPETKIK
+1473 IIQPETKVK

-1570 EAKKHEIEQA
+1570 EAKKQEIEQA

-1597 NEKRALQNINQAI
+1597 NEKRALQNIDQAI

-1629 EPHIVVKPEAQEAIK
+1629 EPHIVVKPEAQQPIK

-1726 QLDAIRNTLDTT
+1726 QLDEIRNTLDTT
-1738 QDERNVAIAA
+1738 QDERNVAIDA

-1843 AQVNQNSIDAQN
+1843 VQVNQNSIDAQN

-1888 NEATDEEQNAAIVQ
+1888 NEATDEEQNAAIAQ

-1914 AGAVTN
+1914 ASAVTN

-1939 VINKKATAREQL
+1939 VINRKASAREKL
-1951 TTLFNDKKQAIEAN
+1951 TTLVNDKKQAIEAN
-1965 VQATVEERNSILAQ
+1965 IQATVEERNSILAQ

-2003 ATLNLQTIH
+2003 ASLNLQTIH

-2136 ADGNRMV
+2136 ADGNRMI
-2143 DEDATLNDIKKDTQL
+2143 DEDATLNDIKQHTQF
-2158 IIDEIL
+2158 IVDEIL

-2170 EVIKASPKV
+2170 EATKVSPNV

-2193 DKQEVR
+2193 DKQEVS
-2199 KVVKELPNTG
+2199 KVEKELPNTG

>member
-37 ALTTDHNVQGGSNQ
+37 ALTTDNNVQSDTNQ
-51 ALPGNSQ
+51 ATPVNSQ
-58 NTNADTN
+58 DKDVANN
-65 RDIVNDSQNTPNAHA
+65 RGLANSAQNTPNQSA
-80 TDNTSTNQALTNH
+80 TTNQATNQALVNH
-93 QNVDVANQV
+93 NNGSIVNQATPTSV
-102 GPAPIQPSASPAQN
+102 QSSTPSAQN
-116 NNNSNANST
+116 NNHTDGNTTATETVSNAN
-125 ATEPA
+125 
-130 ANTNN
+130 NN
-135 NLASNN
+135 DAVSNN
-141 NTLNVPNNTDN
+141 TTLNVPNKTNEN
-152 NDSARHLTLKEIQE
+152 GSGGHLTLKEIQE

-174 PELVAIAEEA
+174 PELVAIAEPA
-184 SNRPKKRSRRA
+184 SNRPKKRSKRA
-195 APTDPNATPAD
+195 APADPNATPAD
-206 PTATPADPTAGNGS
+206 PAAAAAGNGG

-234 PNANNIGQN
+234 PNANNAGQN
-243 APNEVLSFDDNNIRP
+243 APNEVLSFDDNGIRP

-264 PTVTVVDNLPGYT
+264 PSVTVVDNLPGFT

-299 GDAKNYQAQGNVI
+299 ADAKNYQAQGNVI
-312 ALGRIR
+312 ALGRI
-318 GNDTNDHGDFNGIE
+318 
-332 KTLTVN
+332 K
-338 PNSELIFEFNTM
+338 
-350 TTKNYQAQGNVI
+350 
-362 ALGRIRGNDT
+362 GNDT

-400 TTKNYQGMTNLI
+400 TTKNYQGVTNLI

-418 DTVIGEK
+418 DTVIAEK
-425 VVAYGPIWRLLKVPE
+425 SVAYGPIWRLFKVPE

-523 FVYKIQLPEGVEYV
+523 FVYQVQLPEGVEYV

-544 FPSGNSGVDINDMN
+544 FPSSNSGVDMNDFN
-558 VTYDAANRIITI
+558 VTYDAANRVITI
-570 KSTGGGTGNSP
+570 KSTGGGSGNSP

-616 TYSQD
+616 TYTQD
-621 FINSPAESHTVS
+621 FINSPAESHTVR

-695 ADIDSLANQMQHTL
+695 ADIDSLTNQMQHTL
-709 IRSVDAENAVNR
+709 IRSVDAENAVNK
-721 KVDDMEDLVNQN
+721 KVDQMEDLVNQN

-791 AKQAIRDKAAKQ
+791 AKKAIRDKATKQ
-803 REIINHTPDA
+803 REIINATPDA
-813 TQDEIQDALNQLTT
+813 TEDEIQDALNQLAT

-843 DVETAKNNGINTIG
+843 DVEIAKNNGINTIG
-857 AVAPQVTHKQ
+857 AVVPQVTHKQ

-914 QATTNDDVDT
+914 QATTNADVDN

-939 TVVKQAARDAVSHD
+939 TVVKQAARDAVSHY

-973 AAIEKVN
+973 AAIDKVN
-980 AAVAVANTN
+980 AAVTAANTN

-1010 QAIEPAT
+1010 QAITPAT

-1026 IDQSA
+1026 IDKSA
-1031 ETQHNAIF
+1031 ETQHNTIF

-1100 RNAVNEKAR
+1100 RNVVNDKAR

-1132 VNTLKNRALNDI
+1132 VNTLKNRALTDI

-1177 TGVLTD
+1177 TGVLND

-1212 DLATAINNIN
+1212 ELATAINNIN

-1248 VKKPAALAQTNQHYS
+1248 VKKPAALAQINQHYN
-1263 AKLVEINATPDATDD
+1263 AKLAEINATPDATND

-1287 NQDRQQAIE
+1287 NLDRQQAIE

-1380 NDQVDATTN
+1380 NDQVDTTTN
-1389 QAINAID
+1389 QALKAID

-1429 TDNEKEVALQA
+1429 TDNEKEVASQA

-1473 IIQPETKIK
+1473 IIQPETKVK

-1487 KINQKANELRAQI
+1487 KINQKANELRAKI
-1500 NQDKEATAEERQAA
+1500 NQDKEATAEERQVA
-1514 LDKINDLVAKAMT
+1514 LDKINEFVNQAMT
-1527 NITNDRTNQQV
+1527 DITNNRTNQQV
-1538 NDSTNQALDDIA
+1538 DDTTSQALDSIA

-1570 EAKKHEIEQA
+1570 EAKKREIEQA

-1597 NEKRALQNINQAI
+1597 NEKRALQNINQAVT
-1610 ANNDVKRV
+1610 NNDVKRV
-1618 ESNGIA
+1618 ETNGIA

-1629 EPHIVVKPEAQEAIK
+1629 QPHIVIKPEAQQAIK
-1644 ASADNQV
+1644 ASAENQV
-1651 ESIKDTPHATTDELD
+1651 ESIKDTPHATVDELD
-1666 EANQQINDTLKQGQ
+1666 EANQLISDTLKQAQ
-1680 QDIDNTTQD
+1680 QEIENTNQD
-1689 AAVNDV
+1689 AAVTDV

-1714 AALDNIDESNNN
+1714 AALDSIEENNKN

-1738 QDERNVAIAA
+1738 QDERDVAIDT
-1748 LNKIVNAIK
+1748 LNKIVNTIK

-1767 EVDQTEADG
+1767 EVDRTETDG
-1776 NNNIKVILPKV
+1776 NDNIKVILPKV

-1794 QSVSAK
+1794 QSVGVK

-1843 AQVNQNSIDAQN
+1843 AQVNQDSINAQN

-1888 NEATDEEQNAAIVQ
+1888 NEATDEEQNIAIAQ

-1914 AGAVTN
+1914 ASAVTN

-1926 LHDGKNEIREIEP
+1926 LHDEKNEIREIEP
-1939 VINKKATAREQL
+1939 VINRKASAREQL

-1965 VQATVEERNSILAQ
+1965 IQATVEERNSILAQ

-2003 ATLNLQTIH
+2003 ASLNLQTIH

-2035 THLVQNYRK
+2035 TALVQNYRK
-2044 VSDRNKADALKAI
+2044 VSNRNKADALKAI

-2078 AVLKRFNVALGDIEA
+2078 AVLKRFNVALSDIEA

-2125 AKVKALIDQYV
+2125 AKVKVLIDQYV
-2136 ADGNRMV
+2136 ADGNRMI
-2143 DEDATLNDIKKDTQL
+2143 DEDATLNDIKQHTQF
-2158 IIDEIL
+2158 IVDEIL

-2170 EVIKASPKV
+2170 EETKVSPKEI
-2179 GQPAPKVCTPIKKE
+2179 QPAPKVCTPIKKE
-2193 DKQEVR
+2193 ETHESR
-2199 KVVKELPNTG
+2199 KVEKELPNTG
-2209 SEEMDLPLKEL
+2209 SEGMDLPLKEF

-2228 LARRRSKKEK
+2228 LARRRTKNEK

>member
-51 ALPGNSQ
+51 ALPGNSP

-65 RDIVNDSQNTPNAHA
+65 RDIVNGSQNTPNAHA

-93 QNVDVANQV
+93 QNVGVANQV
-102 GPAPIQPSASPAQN
+102 APAPIQPSTSSASN
-116 NNNSNANST
+116 NNHSDANST

-195 APTDPNATPAD
+195 APADPN
-206 PTATPADPTAGNGS
+206 ATPADPTAGNGS

-226 APYTPTTD
+226 APFTPTTD

-243 APNEVLSFDDNNIRP
+243 APNEVLTFDDNNIRP

-312 ALGRIR
+312 ALGRIK
-318 GNDTNDHGDFNGIE
+318 GNDTNDHGG
-332 KTLTVN
+332 
-338 PNSELIFEFNTM
+338 
-350 TTKNYQAQGNVI
+350 
-362 ALGRIRGNDT
+362 
-372 NDHGDFNGIEK
+372 FNGIEK

-604 RTVTFNDTLTYK
+604 RTVTFNDILTYK
-616 TYSQD
+616 TYTQD
-621 FINSPAESHTVS
+621 FINSPAESHTVN

-646 ALQAEV
+646 VLQAEV

-662 FASLDIFNDLKRRAQ
+662 FASLDIFNELKRRAQ

-695 ADIDSLANQMQHTL
+695 ADIDSLVNQMQHTL

-777 TLSGDTATPVVKPN
+777 TLSGDTATPVVKTN

-803 REIINHTPDA
+803 REIINNTPDA

-980 AAVAVANTN
+980 AAVAAANTN

-1100 RNAVNEKAR
+1100 RNAVNDKAR

-1197 ATTEE
+1197 ATDEE

-1248 VKKPAALAQTNQHYS
+1248 VKKPTALAQINQHYN
-1263 AKLVEINATPDATDD
+1263 AKLAEINATPDATDD

-1396 NVEAEVVIK
+1396 NVEAKVVIK

-1429 TDNEKEVALQA
+1429 TDNEKEVALLA

-1473 IIQPETKIK
+1473 IIQPETKVK

-1557 VRAAARDAVKQQY
+1557 VRATARDAVKQQY

-1597 NEKRALQNINQAI
+1597 NEKRALQNIDQAI

-1914 AGAVTN
+1914 ASAVTN

-1951 TTLFNDKKQAIEAN
+1951 TTLFNDKKLAIEAN

-2003 ATLNLQTIH
+2003 ASLNLQTIH

-2136 ADGNRMV
+2136 ADGIRMI
-2143 DEDATLNDIKKDTQL
+2143 DEDATLNDIKQHTQF
-2158 IIDEIL
+2158 IVDEIL

-2170 EVIKASPKV
+2170 EATKVLPKV
-2179 GQPAPKVCTPIKKE
+2179 GQPAPKLCTSIKKV

-2228 LARRRSKKEK
+2228 LARRRNKNEK

>member
-37 ALTTDHNVQGGSNQ
+37 ALTTDNNVQSDTNQ
-51 ALPGNSQ
+51 ATPVNSQ
-58 NTNADTN
+58 DTN
-65 RDIVNDSQNTPNAHA
+65 VANNRGLANSAQNTPNQSA
-80 TDNTSTNQALTNH
+80 TTNQSTNQALVNH
-93 QNVDVANQV
+93 NNGSIANQATPTSV
-102 GPAPIQPSASPAQN
+102 QSSTPSAQN
-116 NNNSNANST
+116 NNHTDGNTTATETVSNAN
-125 ATEPA
+125 
-130 ANTNN
+130 NKDVV
-135 NLASNN
+135 SNN
-141 NTLNVPNNTDN
+141 TTLNVPNKTNEN
-152 NDSARHLTLKEIQE
+152 GSGGHLTLKEIQE

-174 PELVAIAEEA
+174 PELVAIAEQA

-195 APTDPNATPAD
+195 APADPNATPAD
-206 PTATPADPTAGNGS
+206 PAAAAAGNGG

-234 PNANNIGQN
+234 PNANNAGQN
-243 APNEVLSFDDNNIRP
+243 APNEVLSFDDNGIRP

-264 PTVTVVDNLPGYT
+264 PSVTVVDNLPGFT

-312 ALGRIR
+312 ALGRIK

-332 KTLTVN
+332 K
-338 PNSELIFEFNTM
+338 S
-350 TTKNYQAQGNVI
+350 
-362 ALGRIRGNDT
+362 
-372 NDHGDFNGIEK
+372 
-383 TLTVNPNSEL
+383 LTVNPNSEL

-400 TTKNYQGMTNLI
+400 TTKNYQGVTNLI

-418 DTVIGEK
+418 DTVIAEK
-425 VVAYGPIWRLLKVPE
+425 SVAYGPIWRLFKVPE

-523 FVYKIQLPEGVEYV
+523 FVYKVQLPEGVEYV

-544 FPSGNSGVDINDMN
+544 FPSSNSGVDMNDFN
-558 VTYDAANRIITI
+558 VTYDAANRVITI
-570 KSTGGGTGNSP
+570 KSTGGGSGNSP

-616 TYSQD
+616 TYTQD

-695 ADIDSLANQMQHTL
+695 ADIDSLTNQMQHTL
-709 IRSVDAENAVNR
+709 IRSVDAENAVNK
-721 KVDDMEDLVNQN
+721 KVDQMEDLVNQN

-791 AKQAIRDKAAKQ
+791 AKKAIRDKATKQ
-803 REIINHTPDA
+803 REIINATPDA
-813 TQDEIQDALNQLTT
+813 TEDEIQDALNQLAT

-843 DVETAKNNGINTIG
+843 DVEIAKNNGINTIG
-857 AVAPQVTHKQ
+857 AVVPQVTHKQ

-914 QATTNDDVDT
+914 QATTNADVDN

-973 AAIEKVN
+973 AAIDKVN
-980 AAVAVANTN
+980 AAVTAANTN

-1010 QAIEPAT
+1010 QAITPAT

-1026 IDQSA
+1026 IDKSA
-1031 ETQHNAIF
+1031 ETQHNTIF

-1100 RNAVNEKAR
+1100 RNAVNDKAR

-1132 VNTLKNRALNDI
+1132 VNTLKNRALTDI

-1177 TGVLTD
+1177 TGVLND

-1212 DLATAINNIN
+1212 ELATAINNIN

-1248 VKKPAALAQTNQHYS
+1248 VKKPAALAQINQHYN
-1263 AKLVEINATPDATDD
+1263 AKLAEINATPDATND

-1337 EVAKRIE
+1337 EEAKRIE

-1366 LKDQAFNQINQNQT
+1366 LKDQAINQINQNQT
-1380 NDQVDATTN
+1380 NDQVDTTTN
-1389 QAINAID
+1389 QAVNAID

-1405 PKAIADIEKAVKE
+1405 PTAIADIEKAVKE

-1429 TDNEKEVALQA
+1429 TDNEKEVASQA

-1473 IIQPETKIK
+1473 IIQPETKVK

-1487 KINQKANELRAQI
+1487 KINQKANELRAKI
-1500 NQDKEATAEERQAA
+1500 NQDKEATAEERQVA
-1514 LDKINDLVAKAMT
+1514 LDKINEFVNQAMT
-1527 NITNDRTNQQV
+1527 DITNNRTNQQV
-1538 NDSTNQALDDIA
+1538 DDTTSQALDSIA
-1550 LVTPDHI
+1550 LVAPEHI

-1570 EAKKHEIEQA
+1570 EAKKQEIEQA

-1597 NEKRALQNINQAI
+1597 NEKLALQNINQAVT
-1610 ANNDVKRV
+1610 NNDVKRV
-1618 ESNGIA
+1618 ETNGIA

-1629 EPHIVVKPEAQEAIK
+1629 QPHIVIKPEAQQAIK
-1644 ASADNQV
+1644 ATAENQV
-1651 ESIKDTPHATTDELD
+1651 ESIKDTPHATVDELD
-1666 EANQQINDTLKQGQ
+1666 EANQLISDTLKQAQ
-1680 QDIDNTTQD
+1680 QEIENTNQD
-1689 AAVNDV
+1689 AAVTDV

-1714 AALDNIDESNNN
+1714 AALDSIEENNKN

-1738 QDERNVAIAA
+1738 QDERDVAIDT
-1748 LNKIVNAIK
+1748 LNKIVNTIK

-1767 EVDQTEADG
+1767 EVDRTETDG
-1776 NNNIKVILPKV
+1776 NDNIKVILPKV

-1794 QSVSAK
+1794 QSVGVK

-1843 AQVNQNSIDAQN
+1843 AQVNQDSIDAQN

-1888 NEATDEEQNAAIVQ
+1888 NEATDEEQNIAIAQ

-1914 AGAVTN
+1914 ASAVTN

-1926 LHDGKNEIREIEP
+1926 LHDEKNEIREIEP
-1939 VINKKATAREQL
+1939 VINRKASAREQL

-1965 VQATVEERNSILAQ
+1965 IQATVEERNSILAQ

-2003 ATLNLQTIH
+2003 ASLNLQTIH

-2035 THLVQNYRK
+2035 TALVQNYRK
-2044 VSDRNKADALKAI
+2044 VSNRNKADALKAI

-2078 AVLKRFNVALGDIEA
+2078 AVLKRFNVALSDIEA

-2125 AKVKALIDQYV
+2125 AKVKVLIDQYV
-2136 ADGNRMV
+2136 ADGNRMI
-2143 DEDATLNDIKKDTQL
+2143 DEDATLNDIKQHTQF
-2158 IIDEIL
+2158 IVDEIL

-2170 EVIKASPKV
+2170 EATKVSPKEI
-2179 GQPAPKVCTPIKKE
+2179 QPAPKVCTPIKKE
-2193 DKQEVR
+2193 ETHESR
-2199 KVVKELPNTG
+2199 KVEKELPNTG
-2209 SEEMDLPLKEL
+2209 SEGMDLPLKEF

-2228 LARRRSKKEK
+2228 LARRRTKNEK

>member
-37 ALTTDHNVQGGSNQ
+37 ALTTDNNVQSDTNQ
-51 ALPGNSQ
+51 ATPVNSQ
-58 NTNADTN
+58 DKDVANN
-65 RDIVNDSQNTPNAHA
+65 RGLANSAQNTPNQSA
-80 TDNTSTNQALTNH
+80 TTNQATNQALVNH
-93 QNVDVANQV
+93 NNGSIVNQATPTSV
-102 GPAPIQPSASPAQN
+102 QSSTPSAQN
-116 NNNSNANST
+116 NNHTDGNTTATETVSNAN
-125 ATEPA
+125 
-130 ANTNN
+130 NN
-135 NLASNN
+135 DVASNN
-141 NTLNVPNNTDN
+141 TTLNVPNKTNEN
-152 NDSARHLTLKEIQE
+152 GSGGHLTLKEIQE

-174 PELVAIAEEA
+174 PELVAIAEPA

-195 APTDPNATPAD
+195 APADPNATPAD
-206 PTATPADPTAGNGS
+206 PGAAAAGNGG

-234 PNANNIGQN
+234 PNANNAGQN
-243 APNEVLSFDDNNIRP
+243 APNEVLSFDDNSIRP

-264 PTVTVVDNLPGYT
+264 PSVTVVDNLPGFT

-286 FSHAMVRTSMFDS
+286 LSHAMVRTSMFEAGS
-299 GDAKNYQAQGNVI
+299 NRTYQAQGNVL
-312 ALGRIR
+312 ALGRIS
-318 GNDTNDHGDFNGIE
+318 GTDASNHGDFNGIE
-332 KTLTVN
+332 KSLTVN

-350 TTKNYQAQGNVI
+350 PTKNGQGATNV
-362 ALGRIRGNDT
+362 
-372 NDHGDFNGIEK
+372 
-383 TLTVNPNSEL
+383 
-393 IFEFNTM
+393 
-400 TTKNYQGMTNLI
+400 I
-412 IKNADN
+412 IKNADTN
-418 DTVIGEK
+418 DTIAEK
-425 VVAYGPIWRLLKVPE
+425 TVEGGPTLRLFKVPD
-440 NVSHLKIQFVP
+440 NVRNLKIQFVP

-461 IYQLRDGY
+461 IYQLKDGY
-469 KYYDFVDSIG
+469 KYYSFVDSIG

-505 TTSLKNNGNFG
+505 TTSLKNNGNSG
-516 ASFNTDD
+516 ASLDTDE

-544 FPSGNSGVDINDMN
+544 FPSNNSGVDVNDMN
-558 VTYDAANRIITI
+558 VTYDAANRVITI
-570 KSTGGGTGNSP
+570 KSTGGGTTNSP

-590 DLKYKLRVNNVPTP
+590 NLKYKLRVNNVPTP

-616 TYSQD
+616 TYTQD
-621 FINSPAESHTVS
+621 FINSAAESHTVS

-662 FASLDIFNDLKRRAQ
+662 FASLDIFNDLKKRAQ
-677 TILDEN
+677 TILAEN

-695 ADIDSLANQMQHTL
+695 ADIDTLTNQMQHTL
-709 IRSVDAENAVNR
+709 IRSVDAENAVNQ
-721 KVDDMEDLVNQN
+721 KADQMEDLVNQN

-742 AAIQVIEEHKNE
+742 AAIQVIEEHKGN
-754 IIGNIGDQTTDDGV
+754 IIGDIGDQTTDDGV

-791 AKQAIRDKAAKQ
+791 AKKAIRDKATKQ
-803 REIINHTPDA
+803 REIINATPDA
-813 TQDEIQDALNQLTT
+813 TEDEIQDAINQLAT

-857 AVAPQVTHKQ
+857 SVVPQVTHKQ

-914 QATTNDDVDT
+914 QATTNADVDN

-973 AAIEKVN
+973 AAIDKVN
-980 AAVAVANTN
+980 AAVTAANTN

-994 TNADVEQVKT
+994 TNAEVEQVKT

-1010 QAIEPAT
+1010 QAITPAT

-1026 IDQSA
+1026 IDKSA
-1031 ETQHNAIF
+1031 ETQHNTIF

-1100 RNAVNEKAR
+1100 RNVVNDKAR

-1132 VNTLKNRALNDI
+1132 VNTLKNRALTDI

-1177 TGVLTD
+1177 TGVLND

-1212 DLATAINNIN
+1212 ELATAINNIN

-1248 VKKPAALAQTNQHYS
+1248 VKKPAALAQINQHYN
-1263 AKLVEINATPDATDD
+1263 AKLAEINATPDATND

-1380 NDQVDATTN
+1380 NDQVDTTTN
-1389 QAINAID
+1389 QALNAID

-1429 TDNEKEVALQA
+1429 TDNEKEVASQA

-1473 IIQPETKIK
+1473 IIQPETKVK

-1487 KINQKANELRAQI
+1487 KINQKANELRAKI
-1500 NQDKEATAEERQAA
+1500 NQDKEATAEERQVA
-1514 LDKINDLVAKAMT
+1514 LDKINEFVNQAMT
-1527 NITNDRTNQQV
+1527 DITNNRTNQQV
-1538 NDSTNQALDDIA
+1538 DDTTSQALDSIA
-1550 LVTPDHI
+1550 LVAPEHI

-1570 EAKKHEIEQA
+1570 EAKKQEIEQA

-1597 NEKRALQNINQAI
+1597 NKKLALQNINQAVT
-1610 ANNDVKRV
+1610 NNDVKRV
-1618 ESNGIA
+1618 ETNGIA

-1629 EPHIVVKPEAQEAIK
+1629 QPHIVIKPEAQQAIK
-1644 ASADNQV
+1644 ASAENQV
-1651 ESIKDTPHATTDELD
+1651 ESIKDTPHATVDELD
-1666 EANQQINDTLKQGQ
+1666 EANQLISDTLKQAQ
-1680 QDIDNTTQD
+1680 QEIENTNQD
-1689 AAVNDV
+1689 AAVTDV

-1714 AALDNIDESNNN
+1714 AALDSIEENNKN

-1738 QDERNVAIAA
+1738 QDERDVAIDT
-1748 LNKIVNAIK
+1748 LNKIVNTIK

-1767 EVDQTEADG
+1767 EVDRTETDG
-1776 NNNIKVILPKV
+1776 NDNIKVILPKV

-1794 QSVSAK
+1794 QSVGVK

-1843 AQVNQNSIDAQN
+1843 AQVNQDSIDAQN

-1888 NEATDEEQNAAIVQ
+1888 NEATDEEQNIAIAQ

-1914 AGAVTN
+1914 ASAVTN

-1926 LHDGKNEIREIEP
+1926 LHDEKNEIREIEP
-1939 VINKKATAREQL
+1939 VISRKASAREQL

-1965 VQATVEERNSILAQ
+1965 IQATVEERNSILAQ

-2003 ATLNLQTIH
+2003 ASLNLQTIH

-2035 THLVQNYRK
+2035 TALVQNYRK

-2078 AVLKRFNVALGDIEA
+2078 AVLKRFNVALSDIEA

-2125 AKVKALIDQYV
+2125 AKVKVLIDQYV
-2136 ADGNRMV
+2136 ADGNRMI
-2143 DEDATLNDIKKDTQL
+2143 DEDATLNDIKQHTQF
-2158 IIDEIL
+2158 IVDEIL

-2170 EVIKASPKV
+2170 EAMKVSPKV
-2179 GQPAPKVCTPIKKE
+2179 IQPAPKVCTPIKKE
-2193 DKQEVR
+2193 ETHESR
-2199 KVVKELPNTG
+2199 KVEKELPNTG
-2209 SEEMDLPLKEL
+2209 SEEMDLPLKEF

-2228 LARRRSKKEK
+2228 LARRRTKNEK

>member
-37 ALTTDHNVQGGSNQ
+37 ALTTDNNVQSDTNQ
-51 ALPGNSQ
+51 ATPVNSQ
-58 NTNADTN
+58 DTN
-65 RDIVNDSQNTPNAHA
+65 VANNRGLANSAQNTPNQSA
-80 TDNTSTNQALTNH
+80 TTNQSTNQALVNH
-93 QNVDVANQV
+93 NNGSIANQATPTSV
-102 GPAPIQPSASPAQN
+102 QSSTPSAQN
-116 NNNSNANST
+116 NNHTDGNTTATETVSNAN
-125 ATEPA
+125 
-130 ANTNN
+130 NKDVV
-135 NLASNN
+135 SNN
-141 NTLNVPNNTDN
+141 TTLNVPNKTNEN
-152 NDSARHLTLKEIQE
+152 GSGGHLTLKEIQE

-174 PELVAIAEEA
+174 PELVAIAEQA

-195 APTDPNATPAD
+195 APADPNATPAD
-206 PTATPADPTAGNGS
+206 PAAAAAGNGG

-234 PNANNIGQN
+234 PNANNAGQN
-243 APNEVLSFDDNNIRP
+243 APNEVLSFDDNGIRP

-264 PTVTVVDNLPGYT
+264 PSVTVVDNLPGFT

-312 ALGRIR
+312 ALGRIK

-332 KTLTVN
+332 K
-338 PNSELIFEFNTM
+338 S
-350 TTKNYQAQGNVI
+350 
-362 ALGRIRGNDT
+362 
-372 NDHGDFNGIEK
+372 
-383 TLTVNPNSEL
+383 LTVNPNSEL

-400 TTKNYQGMTNLI
+400 TTKNYQGVTNLI

-418 DTVIGEK
+418 DTVIAEK
-425 VVAYGPIWRLLKVPE
+425 SVAYGPIWRLFKVPE

-523 FVYKIQLPEGVEYV
+523 FVYKVQLPEGVEYV

-544 FPSGNSGVDINDMN
+544 FPSSNSGVDMNDFN
-558 VTYDAANRIITI
+558 VTYDAANRVITI
-570 KSTGGGTGNSP
+570 KSTGGGSGNSP

-616 TYSQD
+616 TYTQD

-662 FASLDIFNDLKRRAQ
+662 FAPLDIFNDLKRRAQ

-695 ADIDSLANQMQHTL
+695 ADIDSLTNQMQHTL
-709 IRSVDAENAVNR
+709 IRSVDAENAVNK
-721 KVDDMEDLVNQN
+721 KVDQMEDLVNQN

-791 AKQAIRDKAAKQ
+791 AKKAIRDKATKQ
-803 REIINHTPDA
+803 REIINATPDA
-813 TQDEIQDALNQLTT
+813 TEDEIQDALNQLAT

-843 DVETAKNNGINTIG
+843 DVEIAKNNGINTIG
-857 AVAPQVTHKQ
+857 AVVPQVTHKQ

-914 QATTNDDVDT
+914 QATTNADVDN

-973 AAIEKVN
+973 AAIDKVN
-980 AAVAVANTN
+980 AAVTAANTN

-1010 QAIEPAT
+1010 QAITPAT

-1026 IDQSA
+1026 IDKSA
-1031 ETQHNAIF
+1031 ETQHNTIF

-1100 RNAVNEKAR
+1100 RNAVNDKAR

-1132 VNTLKNRALNDI
+1132 VNTLKNRALTDI

-1177 TGVLTD
+1177 TGVLND

-1212 DLATAINNIN
+1212 ELATAINNIN

-1248 VKKPAALAQTNQHYS
+1248 VKKPAALAQINQHYN
-1263 AKLVEINATPDATDD
+1263 AKLAEINATPDATND

-1366 LKDQAFNQINQNQT
+1366 LKDQAINQINQNQT
-1380 NDQVDATTN
+1380 NDQVDTTTN
-1389 QAINAID
+1389 QAVNAID

-1429 TDNEKEVALQA
+1429 TDNEKEVASQA

-1473 IIQPETKIK
+1473 IIQPETKVK

-1487 KINQKANELRAQI
+1487 KINQKANELRAKI
-1500 NQDKEATAEERQAA
+1500 NQDKEATAEERQVA
-1514 LDKINDLVAKAMT
+1514 LDKINEFVNQAMT
-1527 NITNDRTNQQV
+1527 DITNNRTNQQV
-1538 NDSTNQALDDIA
+1538 DDTTSQALDSIA
-1550 LVTPDHI
+1550 LVAPEHI

-1570 EAKKHEIEQA
+1570 EAKKQEIEQA

-1597 NEKRALQNINQAI
+1597 NEKLALQNINQAVT
-1610 ANNDVKRV
+1610 NNDVKRV
-1618 ESNGIA
+1618 ETNGIA

-1629 EPHIVVKPEAQEAIK
+1629 QPHIVIKPEAQQAIK
-1644 ASADNQV
+1644 ATAENQV
-1651 ESIKDTPHATTDELD
+1651 ESIKDTPHATVDELD
-1666 EANQQINDTLKQGQ
+1666 EANQLISDTLKQAQ
-1680 QDIDNTTQD
+1680 QEIENTNQD
-1689 AAVNDV
+1689 AAVTDV

-1714 AALDNIDESNNN
+1714 AALDSIEENNKN

-1738 QDERNVAIAA
+1738 QDERDVAIDT
-1748 LNKIVNAIK
+1748 LNKIVNTIK

-1767 EVDQTEADG
+1767 EVDRTETDG
-1776 NNNIKVILPKV
+1776 NDNIKVILPKV

-1794 QSVSAK
+1794 QSVGVK

-1843 AQVNQNSIDAQN
+1843 AQVNQDSIDAQN

-1888 NEATDEEQNAAIVQ
+1888 NEATDEEQNIAIAQ

-1914 AGAVTN
+1914 ASAVTN

-1926 LHDGKNEIREIEP
+1926 LHDEKNEIREIEP
-1939 VINKKATAREQL
+1939 VINRKASAREQL

-1965 VQATVEERNSILAQ
+1965 IQATVEERNSILAQ

-2003 ATLNLQTIH
+2003 ASLNLQTIH

-2035 THLVQNYRK
+2035 TALVQNYRK
-2044 VSDRNKADALKAI
+2044 VSNRNKADALKAI

-2078 AVLKRFNVALGDIEA
+2078 AVLKRFNVALSDIEA

-2125 AKVKALIDQYV
+2125 AKVKVLIDQYV
-2136 ADGNRMV
+2136 ADGNRMI
-2143 DEDATLNDIKKDTQL
+2143 DEDATLNDIKQHTQF
-2158 IIDEIL
+2158 IVDEIL

-2170 EVIKASPKV
+2170 EATKVSPKEI
-2179 GQPAPKVCTPIKKE
+2179 QPAPKVCTPIKKE
-2193 DKQEVR
+2193 ETHESR
-2199 KVVKELPNTG
+2199 KVEKELPNTG
-2209 SEEMDLPLKEL
+2209 SEGMDLPLKEF

-2228 LARRRSKKEK
+2228 LARRRTKNEK

>member
-37 ALTTDHNVQGGSNQ
+37 ALTTDNNVQSDTNQ
-51 ALPGNSQ
+51 ATPVNSQ
-58 NTNADTN
+58 DKDVANN
-65 RDIVNDSQNTPNAHA
+65 RGLANSAQNTPNQSA
-80 TDNTSTNQALTNH
+80 TTNQATNQALVNH
-93 QNVDVANQV
+93 NNGSIVNQATPTSV
-102 GPAPIQPSASPAQN
+102 QSSTPSAQN
-116 NNNSNANST
+116 NNHTDGNTTATETVSNAN
-125 ATEPA
+125 
-130 ANTNN
+130 NN
-135 NLASNN
+135 DAVSNN
-141 NTLNVPNNTDN
+141 TTLNVPNKTNEN
-152 NDSARHLTLKEIQE
+152 GSGGHLTLKEIQE

-174 PELVAIAEEA
+174 PELVAIAEPA

-195 APTDPNATPAD
+195 APADPNATPAD
-206 PTATPADPTAGNGS
+206 PAAAAAGNGG

-234 PNANNIGQN
+234 PNANNAGQN
-243 APNEVLSFDDNNIRP
+243 APNEVLSFDDNGIRP

-264 PTVTVVDNLPGYT
+264 PSVTVVDNLPGFT

-299 GDAKNYQAQGNVI
+299 ADAKNYQAQGNVI
-312 ALGRIR
+312 ALGRI
-318 GNDTNDHGDFNGIE
+318 
-332 KTLTVN
+332 K
-338 PNSELIFEFNTM
+338 
-350 TTKNYQAQGNVI
+350 
-362 ALGRIRGNDT
+362 GNDT

-400 TTKNYQGMTNLI
+400 TTKNYQGVTNLI

-418 DTVIGEK
+418 DTVIAEK
-425 VVAYGPIWRLLKVPE
+425 SVAYGPIWRLFKVPE

-523 FVYKIQLPEGVEYV
+523 FVYQVQLPEGVEYV

-544 FPSGNSGVDINDMN
+544 FPSSNSGVDMNDFN
-558 VTYDAANRIITI
+558 VTYDAANRVITI
-570 KSTGGGTGNSP
+570 KSTGGGSGNSP

-616 TYSQD
+616 TYTQD

-695 ADIDSLANQMQHTL
+695 ADIDSLTNQMQHTL
-709 IRSVDAENAVNR
+709 IRSVDAENAVNK
-721 KVDDMEDLVNQN
+721 KVDQMEDLVNQN

-791 AKQAIRDKAAKQ
+791 AKKAIRDKATKQ
-803 REIINHTPDA
+803 REIINATPDA
-813 TQDEIQDALNQLTT
+813 TEDEIQDALNQLAT

-857 AVAPQVTHKQ
+857 AVVPQVTHKQ

-914 QATTNDDVDT
+914 QATTNADVDN

-973 AAIEKVN
+973 AAIDKVN
-980 AAVAVANTN
+980 AAVTAANTN

-1010 QAIEPAT
+1010 QAITPAT

-1026 IDQSA
+1026 IDKSA
-1031 ETQHNAIF
+1031 ETQHNTIF

-1100 RNAVNEKAR
+1100 RNAVNDKAR

-1132 VNTLKNRALNDI
+1132 VNTLKNRALTDI

-1177 TGVLTD
+1177 TGVLND

-1212 DLATAINNIN
+1212 ELATAINNIN

-1248 VKKPAALAQTNQHYS
+1248 VKKPAALAQINQHYN
-1263 AKLVEINATPDATDD
+1263 AKLAEINATPDATND

-1287 NQDRQQAIE
+1287 NLDRQQAIE

-1380 NDQVDATTN
+1380 NDQVDTTTN
-1389 QAINAID
+1389 QALKAID

-1429 TDNEKEVALQA
+1429 TDNEKEVASQA

-1473 IIQPETKIK
+1473 IIQPETKVK

-1487 KINQKANELRAQI
+1487 KINQKANELRAKI
-1500 NQDKEATAEERQAA
+1500 NQDKEATAEERQVA
-1514 LDKINDLVAKAMT
+1514 LDKINEFVNQAMT
-1527 NITNDRTNQQV
+1527 DITNNRTNQQV
-1538 NDSTNQALDDIA
+1538 DDTTSQALDSIA
-1550 LVTPDHI
+1550 LVAPEHI

-1570 EAKKHEIEQA
+1570 EAKKQEIEQA

-1597 NEKRALQNINQAI
+1597 NEKLALQNINQAVT
-1610 ANNDVKRV
+1610 NNDVKRV
-1618 ESNGIA
+1618 ETNGIA

-1629 EPHIVVKPEAQEAIK
+1629 QPHIVIKPEAQQAIK
-1644 ASADNQV
+1644 ASAENQV
-1651 ESIKDTPHATTDELD
+1651 ESIKDTPNATVDELD
-1666 EANQQINDTLKQGQ
+1666 EANQLISDTLKQAQ
-1680 QDIDNTTQD
+1680 QEIENTNQD
-1689 AAVNDV
+1689 AAVTDV

-1714 AALDNIDESNNN
+1714 AALDSIEENNKN

-1738 QDERNVAIAA
+1738 QDERDVAIDT
-1748 LNKIVNAIK
+1748 LNKIVNTIK

-1767 EVDQTEADG
+1767 EVDRTETDG
-1776 NNNIKVILPKV
+1776 NDNIKVILPKV

-1794 QSVSAK
+1794 QSVGVK

-1843 AQVNQNSIDAQN
+1843 AQVNQDSINAQN

-1888 NEATDEEQNAAIVQ
+1888 NEATDEEQNAAIAQ
-1902 VEKELIKAKQQI
+1902 VEQALIKAKQQI
-1914 AGAVTN
+1914 ASAVTN

-1939 VINKKATAREQL
+1939 VISRKASAREQL

-1965 VQATVEERNSILAQ
+1965 IQATVEERNSILAQ

-2003 ATLNLQTIH
+2003 ASLNLQTIH

-2028 NDDLARV
+2028 NVDLARV
-2035 THLVQNYRK
+2035 TALVQNYRK

-2078 AVLKRFNVALGDIEA
+2078 AVLKRFNVALSDIEA

-2125 AKVKALIDQYV
+2125 AKIKVLIDQYV
-2136 ADGNRMV
+2136 ADGNRMI
-2143 DEDATLNDIKKDTQL
+2143 DEDATLNDIKQHTQF
-2158 IIDEIL
+2158 IVDEIL

-2170 EVIKASPKV
+2170 EATKVSPKV
-2179 GQPAPKVCTPIKKE
+2179 IQPAPKVCTPIKKE
-2193 DKQEVR
+2193 ETHESR
-2199 KVVKELPNTG
+2199 KVEKELPNTG
-2209 SEEMDLPLKEL
+2209 SEGMDLPLKEF

-2228 LARRRSKKEK
+2228 LARRRTKNEK

>member
-1 MNLLKK
+1 M
-7 NKYSIRKY
+7 
-15 KVGIFSTLIGTV
+15 
-27 LLLSNPNGAQ
+27 
-37 ALTTDHNVQGGSNQ
+37 
-51 ALPGNSQ
+51 
-58 NTNADTN
+58 
-65 RDIVNDSQNTPNAHA
+65 
-80 TDNTSTNQALTNH
+80 
-93 QNVDVANQV
+93 
-102 GPAPIQPSASPAQN
+102 
-116 NNNSNANST
+116 SNAN
-125 ATEPA
+125 
-130 ANTNN
+130 NN
-135 NLASNN
+135 DAVSNN
-141 NTLNVPNNTDN
+141 TTLNVPNKTNEN
-152 NDSARHLTLKEIQE
+152 GSGGHLTLKEIQE

-174 PELVAIAEEA
+174 PELVAIAEPA

-195 APTDPNATPAD
+195 APADPNATPAD
-206 PTATPADPTAGNGS
+206 PAAAAAGNGG

-234 PNANNIGQN
+234 PNANNAGQN
-243 APNEVLSFDDNNIRP
+243 APNEVLSFDDNGIRP

-264 PTVTVVDNLPGYT
+264 PSVTVVDNLPGFT

-299 GDAKNYQAQGNVI
+299 ADAKNYQAQGNVI
-312 ALGRIR
+312 ALGRI
-318 GNDTNDHGDFNGIE
+318 
-332 KTLTVN
+332 K
-338 PNSELIFEFNTM
+338 
-350 TTKNYQAQGNVI
+350 
-362 ALGRIRGNDT
+362 GNDT

-400 TTKNYQGMTNLI
+400 TTKNYQGVTNLI

-418 DTVIGEK
+418 DTVIAEK
-425 VVAYGPIWRLLKVPE
+425 SVAYGPIWRLFKVPE

-523 FVYKIQLPEGVEYV
+523 FVYQVQLPEGVEYV

-544 FPSGNSGVDINDMN
+544 FPSSNSGVDMNDFN
-558 VTYDAANRIITI
+558 VTYDAANRVITI
-570 KSTGGGTGNSP
+570 KSTGGGSGNSP

-616 TYSQD
+616 TYTQD

-695 ADIDSLANQMQHTL
+695 ADIDSLTNQMQHTL
-709 IRSVDAENAVNR
+709 IRSVDAENAVNK
-721 KVDDMEDLVNQN
+721 KVDQMEDLVNQN

-791 AKQAIRDKAAKQ
+791 AKKAIRDKATKQ
-803 REIINHTPDA
+803 REIINATPDA
-813 TQDEIQDALNQLTT
+813 TEDEIQDALNQLAT

-857 AVAPQVTHKQ
+857 AVVPQVTHKK

-914 QATTNDDVDT
+914 QAKTNADVDN

-973 AAIEKVN
+973 AAIDKVN
-980 AAVAVANTN
+980 AAVTAANTN

-1010 QAIEPAT
+1010 QAITPAT

-1026 IDQSA
+1026 IDKSA
-1031 ETQHNAIF
+1031 ETQHNTIF

-1100 RNAVNEKAR
+1100 RNVVNDKAR

-1132 VNTLKNRALNDI
+1132 VNTLKNRALTDI

-1177 TGVLTD
+1177 TGVLND

-1212 DLATAINNIN
+1212 ELATAINNIN

-1248 VKKPAALAQTNQHYS
+1248 VKKPAALAQINQHYN
-1263 AKLVEINATPDATDD
+1263 AKLAEINATPDATDD

-1296 SIKQANTNAEV
+1296 SVKQANTNAEV

-1380 NDQVDATTN
+1380 NDQVDTTTN
-1389 QAINAID
+1389 QALNAID

-1429 TDNEKEVALQA
+1429 TDNEKEVASQA

-1473 IIQPETKIK
+1473 IIQPETKVK

-1487 KINQKANELRAQI
+1487 KINQKVNELRAKI
-1500 NQDKEATAEERQAA
+1500 NQDKEATAEERQVA
-1514 LDKINDLVAKAMT
+1514 LDKINEFVNQAMT
-1527 NITNDRTNQQV
+1527 DITNNRTNQQV
-1538 NDSTNQALDDIA
+1538 DDTTSQALDSIA
-1550 LVTPDHI
+1550 LVAPEHI

-1570 EAKKHEIEQA
+1570 EAKKQEIEQA

-1597 NEKRALQNINQAI
+1597 NEKLALQNINQAVT
-1610 ANNDVKRV
+1610 NNDVKRV
-1618 ESNGIA
+1618 ETNGIA

-1629 EPHIVVKPEAQEAIK
+1629 QPHIVIKPEAQQAIK
-1644 ASADNQV
+1644 ASAENQV
-1651 ESIKDTPHATTDELD
+1651 ESIKDTPHATVDELD
-1666 EANQQINDTLKQGQ
+1666 EANQLISDTLKQAQ
-1680 QDIDNTTQD
+1680 QEIENTNQD
-1689 AAVNDV
+1689 AAVTDV

-1714 AALDNIDESNNN
+1714 AALDSIEENNKN

-1738 QDERNVAIAA
+1738 QDERDVAIDT
-1748 LNKIVNAIK
+1748 LNKIVNTIK

-1767 EVDQTEADG
+1767 EVDRTETDG
-1776 NNNIKVILPKV
+1776 NDNIKVILPKV

-1794 QSVSAK
+1794 QSVGVK

-1843 AQVNQNSIDAQN
+1843 AQVNQDSIDAQN

-1875 NIATNKINLIKAN
+1875 NIATNKINLSKAN
-1888 NEATDEEQNAAIVQ
+1888 NEATDEEQNIAIAQ

-1914 AGAVTN
+1914 ASAVTN

-1926 LHDGKNEIREIEP
+1926 LHDEKNEIREIEP
-1939 VINKKATAREQL
+1939 VINRKASAREQL

-1965 VQATVEERNSILAQ
+1965 IQATVEERNSILAQ

-2003 ATLNLQTIH
+2003 ASLNLQTIH

-2035 THLVQNYRK
+2035 TTLVQNYRK
-2044 VSDRNKADALKAI
+2044 VSNRNKADALKAI

-2078 AVLKRFNVALGDIEA
+2078 AVLKRFNVALSDIEA

-2125 AKVKALIDQYV
+2125 AKVKVLIDQYV
-2136 ADGNRMV
+2136 ADGNRMI
-2143 DEDATLNDIKKDTQL
+2143 DEDATLNDIKQHTQF
-2158 IIDEIL
+2158 IVDEIL

-2170 EVIKASPKV
+2170 EPTKVSPKV
-2179 GQPAPKVCTPIKKE
+2179 IQPAPKVCTPIKKE
-2193 DKQEVR
+2193 ETHESR
-2199 KVVKELPNTG
+2199 KVEKELPNTG
-2209 SEEMDLPLKEL
+2209 SEGMDLPLKEF

-2228 LARRRSKKEK
+2228 LARRRTKNEK

>member
-51 ALPGNSQ
+51 ALPGNSP

-65 RDIVNDSQNTPNAHA
+65 RDIVNGSQNTPNAHA

-93 QNVDVANQV
+93 QNVGVANQV
-102 GPAPIQPSASPAQN
+102 APAPIQPSTSSASN
-116 NNNSNANST
+116 NNHSDANST

-195 APTDPNATPAD
+195 APADPN
-206 PTATPADPTAGNGS
+206 ATPADPTAGNGS

-226 APYTPTTD
+226 APFTPTTD

-243 APNEVLSFDDNNIRP
+243 APNEVLTFDDNNIRP

-312 ALGRIR
+312 ALGRIK
-318 GNDTNDHGDFNGIE
+318 GNDTNDHGG
-332 KTLTVN
+332 
-338 PNSELIFEFNTM
+338 
-350 TTKNYQAQGNVI
+350 
-362 ALGRIRGNDT
+362 
-372 NDHGDFNGIEK
+372 FNGIEK

-604 RTVTFNDTLTYK
+604 RTVTFNDILTYK
-616 TYSQD
+616 TYTQD

-662 FASLDIFNDLKRRAQ
+662 FASLDIFNELKRRAQ

-695 ADIDSLANQMQHTL
+695 ADIDSLVNQMQHTL

-803 REIINHTPDA
+803 REIINNTPDA
-813 TQDEIQDALNQLTT
+813 TQEEIQDALNQLTT

-980 AAVAVANTN
+980 AAVAAANTN

-1100 RNAVNEKAR
+1100 RNAVNDKAR

-1197 ATTEE
+1197 ATDEE

-1248 VKKPAALAQTNQHYS
+1248 VKKPTALAQINQHYN
-1263 AKLVEINATPDATDD
+1263 AKLAEINATPDATDD

-1396 NVEAEVVIK
+1396 NVEAKVVIK

-1429 TDNEKEVALQA
+1429 TDNEKEVALLA

-1473 IIQPETKIK
+1473 IIQPETKVK

-1557 VRAAARDAVKQQY
+1557 VRATARDAVKQQY

-1597 NEKRALQNINQAI
+1597 NEKRALQNIDQAI

-1914 AGAVTN
+1914 ASAVTN

-1951 TTLFNDKKQAIEAN
+1951 TTLFNDKKLAIEAN

-2003 ATLNLQTIH
+2003 ASLNLQTIH

-2136 ADGNRMV
+2136 ADGIRMI
-2143 DEDATLNDIKKDTQL
+2143 DEDATLNDIKQHTQF
-2158 IIDEIL
+2158 IVDEIL

-2170 EVIKASPKV
+2170 EATKVLPKV
-2179 GQPAPKVCTPIKKE
+2179 GQPAPKLCTSIKKV

-2228 LARRRSKKEK
+2228 LARRRNKNEK

>member
-1 MNLLKK
+1 M
-7 NKYSIRKY
+7 
-15 KVGIFSTLIGTV
+15 
-27 LLLSNPNGAQ
+27 
-37 ALTTDHNVQGGSNQ
+37 
-51 ALPGNSQ
+51 
-58 NTNADTN
+58 
-65 RDIVNDSQNTPNAHA
+65 
-80 TDNTSTNQALTNH
+80 
-93 QNVDVANQV
+93 
-102 GPAPIQPSASPAQN
+102 
-116 NNNSNANST
+116 SNAN
-125 ATEPA
+125 
-130 ANTNN
+130 NN
-135 NLASNN
+135 DAVSNN
-141 NTLNVPNNTDN
+141 TTLNVPNKTNEN
-152 NDSARHLTLKEIQE
+152 GSGGHLTLKEIQE

-174 PELVAIAEEA
+174 PELVAIAEPA

-195 APTDPNATPAD
+195 APADPNATPAD
-206 PTATPADPTAGNGS
+206 PAAAAAGNGG

-234 PNANNIGQN
+234 PNANNAGQN
-243 APNEVLSFDDNNIRP
+243 APNEVLSFDDNGIRP

-264 PTVTVVDNLPGYT
+264 PSVTVVDNLPGFT

-299 GDAKNYQAQGNVI
+299 ADAKNYQAQGNVI
-312 ALGRIR
+312 ALGRI
-318 GNDTNDHGDFNGIE
+318 
-332 KTLTVN
+332 K
-338 PNSELIFEFNTM
+338 
-350 TTKNYQAQGNVI
+350 
-362 ALGRIRGNDT
+362 GNDT

-400 TTKNYQGMTNLI
+400 TTKNYQGVTNLI

-418 DTVIGEK
+418 DTVIAEK
-425 VVAYGPIWRLLKVPE
+425 SVAYGPIWRLFKVPE

-523 FVYKIQLPEGVEYV
+523 FVYQVQLPEGVEYV

-544 FPSGNSGVDINDMN
+544 FPSSNSGVDMNDFN
-558 VTYDAANRIITI
+558 VTYDAANRVITI
-570 KSTGGGTGNSP
+570 KSTGGGSGNSP

-616 TYSQD
+616 TYTQD

-695 ADIDSLANQMQHTL
+695 ADIDSLTNQMQHTL
-709 IRSVDAENAVNR
+709 IRSVDAENAVNK
-721 KVDDMEDLVNQN
+721 KVDQMEDLVNQN

-791 AKQAIRDKAAKQ
+791 AKKAIRDKATKQ
-803 REIINHTPDA
+803 REIINATPDA
-813 TQDEIQDALNQLTT
+813 TEDEIQDALNQLAT

-857 AVAPQVTHKQ
+857 AVVPQVTHKK

-914 QATTNDDVDT
+914 QAKTNADVDN

-973 AAIEKVN
+973 AAIDKVN
-980 AAVAVANTN
+980 AAVTAANTN

-1010 QAIEPAT
+1010 QAITPAT

-1026 IDQSA
+1026 IDKSA
-1031 ETQHNAIF
+1031 ETQHNTIF

-1100 RNAVNEKAR
+1100 RNVVNDKAR

-1132 VNTLKNRALNDI
+1132 VNTLKNRALTDI

-1177 TGVLTD
+1177 TGVLND

-1212 DLATAINNIN
+1212 ELATAINNIN

-1248 VKKPAALAQTNQHYS
+1248 VKKPAALAQINQHYN
-1263 AKLVEINATPDATDD
+1263 AKLAEINATPDATDD

-1296 SIKQANTNAEV
+1296 SVKQANTNAEV

-1380 NDQVDATTN
+1380 NDQVDTTTN
-1389 QAINAID
+1389 QALNAID

-1429 TDNEKEVALQA
+1429 TDNEKEVASQA

-1473 IIQPETKIK
+1473 IIQPETKVK

-1487 KINQKANELRAQI
+1487 KINQKVNELRAKI
-1500 NQDKEATAEERQAA
+1500 NQDKEATAEERQVA
-1514 LDKINDLVAKAMT
+1514 LDKINEFVNQAMT
-1527 NITNDRTNQQV
+1527 DITNNRTNQQV
-1538 NDSTNQALDDIA
+1538 DDTTSQALDSIA
-1550 LVTPDHI
+1550 LVAPEHI
-1557 VRAAARDAVKQQY
+1557 VRAAARDALKQQY
-1570 EAKKHEIEQA
+1570 EAKKQEIEQA

-1597 NEKRALQNINQAI
+1597 NEKLALQNINQAVT
-1610 ANNDVKRV
+1610 NNDVKRV
-1618 ESNGIA
+1618 ETNGIA

-1629 EPHIVVKPEAQEAIK
+1629 QPHIVIKPEAQQAIK
-1644 ASADNQV
+1644 ASAENQV
-1651 ESIKDTPHATTDELD
+1651 ESIKDTPHATVDELD
-1666 EANQQINDTLKQGQ
+1666 EANQLISDTLKQAQ
-1680 QDIDNTTQD
+1680 QEIENTNQD
-1689 AAVNDV
+1689 AAVTDV

-1714 AALDNIDESNNN
+1714 AALDSIEENNKN

-1738 QDERNVAIAA
+1738 QDERDVAIDT
-1748 LNKIVNAIK
+1748 LNKIVNTIK

-1767 EVDQTEADG
+1767 EVDRTETDG
-1776 NNNIKVILPKV
+1776 NDNIKVILPKV

-1794 QSVSAK
+1794 QSVGVK

-1843 AQVNQNSIDAQN
+1843 AQVNQDSIDAQN

-1875 NIATNKINLIKAN
+1875 NIATNKINLSKAN
-1888 NEATDEEQNAAIVQ
+1888 NEATDEEQNIAIAQ

-1914 AGAVTN
+1914 ASAVTN

-1926 LHDGKNEIREIEP
+1926 LHDEKNEIREIEP
-1939 VINKKATAREQL
+1939 VINRKASAREQL

-1965 VQATVEERNSILAQ
+1965 IQATVEERNSILAQ

-2003 ATLNLQTIH
+2003 ASLNLQTIH

-2035 THLVQNYRK
+2035 TALVQNYRK
-2044 VSDRNKADALKAI
+2044 VSNRNKADALKAI

-2078 AVLKRFNVALGDIEA
+2078 AVLKRFNVALSDIEA

-2125 AKVKALIDQYV
+2125 AKVKVLIDQYV
-2136 ADGNRMV
+2136 ADGNRMI
-2143 DEDATLNDIKKDTQL
+2143 DEDATLNDIKQHTQF
-2158 IIDEIL
+2158 IVDEIL

-2170 EVIKASPKV
+2170 EPTKVSPKV
-2179 GQPAPKVCTPIKKE
+2179 IQPAPKVCTPIKKE
-2193 DKQEVR
+2193 ETHESR
-2199 KVVKELPNTG
+2199 KVEKELPNTG
-2209 SEEMDLPLKEL
+2209 SEGMDLPLKEF

-2228 LARRRSKKEK
+2228 LARRRTKNEK

>member
-37 ALTTDHNVQGGSNQ
+37 ALTTDNNVQSDTNQ
-51 ALPGNSQ
+51 ATPVNSQ
-58 NTNADTN
+58 DTN
-65 RDIVNDSQNTPNAHA
+65 VANNRGLANSAQNTPNQSA
-80 TDNTSTNQALTNH
+80 TTNQSTNQALVNH
-93 QNVDVANQV
+93 NNGSIANQATPTSV
-102 GPAPIQPSASPAQN
+102 QSSTPSAQN
-116 NNNSNANST
+116 NNHTDGNTTATETVSNAN
-125 ATEPA
+125 
-130 ANTNN
+130 NKDVV
-135 NLASNN
+135 SNN
-141 NTLNVPNNTDN
+141 TTLNVPNKTNEN
-152 NDSARHLTLKEIQE
+152 GSGGHLTLKEIQE

-174 PELVAIAEEA
+174 PELVAIAEQA

-195 APTDPNATPAD
+195 APADPNATPAD
-206 PTATPADPTAGNGS
+206 PAAAAAGNGG

-234 PNANNIGQN
+234 PNANNAGQN
-243 APNEVLSFDDNNIRP
+243 APNEVLSFDDNGIRP

-264 PTVTVVDNLPGYT
+264 PSVTVVDNLPGFT

-312 ALGRIR
+312 ALGRIK

-332 KTLTVN
+332 K
-338 PNSELIFEFNTM
+338 S
-350 TTKNYQAQGNVI
+350 
-362 ALGRIRGNDT
+362 
-372 NDHGDFNGIEK
+372 
-383 TLTVNPNSEL
+383 LTVNPNSEL

-400 TTKNYQGMTNLI
+400 TTKNYQGVTNLI

-418 DTVIGEK
+418 DTVIAEK
-425 VVAYGPIWRLLKVPE
+425 SVAYGPIWRLFKVPE

-523 FVYKIQLPEGVEYV
+523 FVYKVQLPEGVEYV

-544 FPSGNSGVDINDMN
+544 FPSSNSGVDMNDFN
-558 VTYDAANRIITI
+558 VTYDAANRVITI
-570 KSTGGGTGNSP
+570 KSTGGGSGNSP

-616 TYSQD
+616 TYTQD

-695 ADIDSLANQMQHTL
+695 ADIDSLTNQMQHTL
-709 IRSVDAENAVNR
+709 IRSVDAENAVNK
-721 KVDDMEDLVNQN
+721 KVDQMEDLVNQN

-791 AKQAIRDKAAKQ
+791 AKKAIRDKATKQ
-803 REIINHTPDA
+803 REIINATPDA
-813 TQDEIQDALNQLTT
+813 TEDEIQDALNQLAT

-843 DVETAKNNGINTIG
+843 DVEIAKNNGINTIG
-857 AVAPQVTHKQ
+857 AVVPQVTHKQ

-914 QATTNDDVDT
+914 QATTNADVDN

-973 AAIEKVN
+973 AAIDKVN
-980 AAVAVANTN
+980 AAVTAANTN

-1010 QAIEPAT
+1010 QAITPAT

-1026 IDQSA
+1026 IDKSA
-1031 ETQHNAIF
+1031 ETQHNTIF
-1039 NNNDATLEEQQ
+1039 NNNDATHEEQQ

-1100 RNAVNEKAR
+1100 RNAVNDKAR

-1132 VNTLKNRALNDI
+1132 VNTLKNRALTDI

-1177 TGVLTD
+1177 TGVLND

-1212 DLATAINNIN
+1212 ELATAINNIN

-1248 VKKPAALAQTNQHYS
+1248 VKKPAALAQINQHYN
-1263 AKLVEINATPDATDD
+1263 AKLAEINATPDATND

-1366 LKDQAFNQINQNQT
+1366 LKDQAINQINQNQT
-1380 NDQVDATTN
+1380 NDQVDTTTN
-1389 QAINAID
+1389 QAVNAID

-1429 TDNEKEVALQA
+1429 TDNEKEVASQA

-1473 IIQPETKIK
+1473 IIQPETKVK

-1487 KINQKANELRAQI
+1487 KINQKANELRAKI
-1500 NQDKEATAEERQAA
+1500 NQDKEATAEERQVA
-1514 LDKINDLVAKAMT
+1514 LDKINEFVNQAMT
-1527 NITNDRTNQQV
+1527 DITNNRTNQQV
-1538 NDSTNQALDDIA
+1538 DDTTSQALDSIA
-1550 LVTPDHI
+1550 LVAPEHI

-1570 EAKKHEIEQA
+1570 EAKKQEIEQA

-1597 NEKRALQNINQAI
+1597 NEKLALQNINQAVT
-1610 ANNDVKRV
+1610 NNDVKRV
-1618 ESNGIA
+1618 ETNGIA

-1629 EPHIVVKPEAQEAIK
+1629 QPHIVIKPEAQQAIK
-1644 ASADNQV
+1644 ATAENQV
-1651 ESIKDTPHATTDELD
+1651 ESIKDTPHATVDELD
-1666 EANQQINDTLKQGQ
+1666 EANQLISDTLKQAQ
-1680 QDIDNTTQD
+1680 QEIENTNQD
-1689 AAVNDV
+1689 AAVTDV

-1714 AALDNIDESNNN
+1714 AALDSIEENNKN

-1738 QDERNVAIAA
+1738 QDERDVAIDT
-1748 LNKIVNAIK
+1748 LNKIVNTIK

-1767 EVDQTEADG
+1767 EVDRTETDG
-1776 NNNIKVILPKV
+1776 NDNIKVILPKV

-1794 QSVSAK
+1794 QSVGVK

-1843 AQVNQNSIDAQN
+1843 AQVNQDSIDAQN

-1888 NEATDEEQNAAIVQ
+1888 NEATDEEQNIAIAQ

-1914 AGAVTN
+1914 ASAVTN

-1926 LHDGKNEIREIEP
+1926 LHDEKNEIREIEP
-1939 VINKKATAREQL
+1939 VINRKASAREQL

-1965 VQATVEERNSILAQ
+1965 IQATVEERNSILAQ

-2003 ATLNLQTIH
+2003 ASLNLQTIH

-2035 THLVQNYRK
+2035 TALVQNYRK
-2044 VSDRNKADALKAI
+2044 VSNRNKADALKAI

-2078 AVLKRFNVALGDIEA
+2078 AVLKRFNVALSDIEA

-2125 AKVKALIDQYV
+2125 AKVKVLIDQYV
-2136 ADGNRMV
+2136 ADGNRMI
-2143 DEDATLNDIKKDTQL
+2143 DEDATLNDIKQHTQF
-2158 IIDEIL
+2158 IVDEIL

-2170 EVIKASPKV
+2170 EATKVSPKEI
-2179 GQPAPKVCTPIKKE
+2179 QPAPKVCTPIKKE
-2193 DKQEVR
+2193 ETHESR
-2199 KVVKELPNTG
+2199 KVEKELPNTG
-2209 SEEMDLPLKEL
+2209 SEGMDLPLKEF

-2228 LARRRSKKEK
+2228 LARRRTKNEK

>member
-37 ALTTDHNVQGGSNQ
+37 ALTTDNNVQSDTNQ
-51 ALPGNSQ
+51 ATPVNSQ
-58 NTNADTN
+58 DKDVANN
-65 RDIVNDSQNTPNAHA
+65 RGLANSAQNTPNQSA
-80 TDNTSTNQALTNH
+80 TTNQATNQALVNH
-93 QNVDVANQV
+93 NNGSIVNQATPTSV
-102 GPAPIQPSASPAQN
+102 QSSTPSAQN
-116 NNNSNANST
+116 NNHTDGNTTATETVSNAN
-125 ATEPA
+125 
-130 ANTNN
+130 NN
-135 NLASNN
+135 DVASNN
-141 NTLNVPNNTDN
+141 TTLNVPNKTNEN
-152 NDSARHLTLKEIQE
+152 GSGGHLTLKEIQE

-174 PELVAIAEEA
+174 PELVAIAEPA

-195 APTDPNATPAD
+195 APADPNATPAD
-206 PTATPADPTAGNGS
+206 PGAAAAGNGG

-234 PNANNIGQN
+234 PNANNAGQN
-243 APNEVLSFDDNNIRP
+243 APNEVLSFDDNSIRP

-264 PTVTVVDNLPGYT
+264 PSVTVVDNLPGFT

-286 FSHAMVRTSMFDS
+286 LSHAMVRTSMFEAGS
-299 GDAKNYQAQGNVI
+299 NRTYQAQGNVL
-312 ALGRIR
+312 ALGRIS
-318 GNDTNDHGDFNGIE
+318 GTDASNHGDFNGIE
-332 KTLTVN
+332 KSLTVN
-338 PNSELIFEFNTM
+338 PISELIFEFNTM
-350 TTKNYQAQGNVI
+350 PTKNGQGATNV
-362 ALGRIRGNDT
+362 
-372 NDHGDFNGIEK
+372 
-383 TLTVNPNSEL
+383 
-393 IFEFNTM
+393 
-400 TTKNYQGMTNLI
+400 I
-412 IKNADN
+412 IKNADTN
-418 DTVIGEK
+418 DTIAEK
-425 VVAYGPIWRLLKVPE
+425 TVEGGPTLRLFKVPD
-440 NVSHLKIQFVP
+440 NVRNLKIQFVP

-461 IYQLRDGY
+461 IYQLKDGY
-469 KYYDFVDSIG
+469 KYYSFVDSIG

-505 TTSLKNNGNFG
+505 TTSLKNNGNSG
-516 ASFNTDD
+516 ASLDTDE

-544 FPSGNSGVDINDMN
+544 FPSNNSGVDVNDMN
-558 VTYDAANRIITI
+558 VTYDAANRVITI
-570 KSTGGGTGNSP
+570 KSTGGGTTNSP

-616 TYSQD
+616 TYTQD
-621 FINSPAESHTVS
+621 FINSAAESHTVS

-662 FASLDIFNDLKRRAQ
+662 FASLDIFNDLKKRAQ
-677 TILDEN
+677 TILAEN

-695 ADIDSLANQMQHTL
+695 ADIDTLTNQMQHTL
-709 IRSVDAENAVNR
+709 IRSVDAENAVNQ
-721 KVDDMEDLVNQN
+721 KADQMEDLVNQN

-742 AAIQVIEEHKNE
+742 AAIQVIEEHKGN
-754 IIGNIGDQTTDDGV
+754 IIGDIGDQTTDDGV

-791 AKQAIRDKAAKQ
+791 AKKAIRDKATKQ
-803 REIINHTPDA
+803 REFINATPDA
-813 TQDEIQDALNQLTT
+813 TEDEIQDAINQLAT

-857 AVAPQVTHKQ
+857 SVVPQVTHKQ

-914 QATTNDDVDT
+914 QATTNADVDN

-973 AAIEKVN
+973 AAIDKVN
-980 AAVAVANTN
+980 AAVTAANTN

-994 TNADVEQVKT
+994 TNAEVEQVKT

-1010 QAIEPAT
+1010 QAITPAT

-1026 IDQSA
+1026 IDKSA
-1031 ETQHNAIF
+1031 ETQHNTIF

-1100 RNAVNEKAR
+1100 RNVVNDKAR

-1132 VNTLKNRALNDI
+1132 VNTLKNRALTDI

-1177 TGVLTD
+1177 TGVLND

-1212 DLATAINNIN
+1212 ELATAINNIN

-1248 VKKPAALAQTNQHYS
+1248 VKKPAALAQINQHYN
-1263 AKLVEINATPDATDD
+1263 AKLAEINATPDATND

-1296 SIKQANTNAEV
+1296 SIKQAKTNAEV

-1380 NDQVDATTN
+1380 NDQVDTTTN
-1389 QAINAID
+1389 QALNAID

-1429 TDNEKEVALQA
+1429 TDNEKEVASQA

-1473 IIQPETKIK
+1473 IIQPETKVK

-1487 KINQKANELRAQI
+1487 KINQKANELRAKI
-1500 NQDKEATAEERQAA
+1500 NQDKEATAEERQVA
-1514 LDKINDLVAKAMT
+1514 LDKINEFVNQAMT
-1527 NITNDRTNQQV
+1527 DITNNRTNQQV
-1538 NDSTNQALDDIA
+1538 DDTTSQALDSIA
-1550 LVTPDHI
+1550 LVAPEHI

-1570 EAKKHEIEQA
+1570 EAKKQEIEQA

-1597 NEKRALQNINQAI
+1597 NKKLALQNINQAVT
-1610 ANNDVKRV
+1610 NNDVKRV
-1618 ESNGIA
+1618 ETNGIA

-1629 EPHIVVKPEAQEAIK
+1629 QPHIVIKPEAQQAIK
-1644 ASADNQV
+1644 ASAENQV
-1651 ESIKDTPHATTDELD
+1651 ESIKDTPHATVDELD
-1666 EANQQINDTLKQGQ
+1666 EANQLISDTLKQAQ
-1680 QDIDNTTQD
+1680 QEIENTNQD
-1689 AAVNDV
+1689 AAVTDV

-1714 AALDNIDESNNN
+1714 AALDSIEENNKN

-1738 QDERNVAIAA
+1738 QDERDVAIDT
-1748 LNKIVNAIK
+1748 LNKIVNTIK

-1767 EVDQTEADG
+1767 EVDRTETDG
-1776 NNNIKVILPKV
+1776 NDNIKVILPKV

-1794 QSVSAK
+1794 QSVGVK

-1843 AQVNQNSIDAQN
+1843 AQVNQDSIDAQN

-1888 NEATDEEQNAAIVQ
+1888 NEATDEEQNIAIAQ

-1914 AGAVTN
+1914 ASAVTN

-1926 LHDGKNEIREIEP
+1926 LHDEKNEIREIEP
-1939 VINKKATAREQL
+1939 VISRKASAREQL

-1965 VQATVEERNSILAQ
+1965 IQATVEERNSILAQ

-2003 ATLNLQTIH
+2003 ASLNLQTIH

-2035 THLVQNYRK
+2035 TALVQNYRK

-2078 AVLKRFNVALGDIEA
+2078 AVLKRFNVALSDIEA

-2125 AKVKALIDQYV
+2125 AKVKVLIDQYV
-2136 ADGNRMV
+2136 ADGNRMI
-2143 DEDATLNDIKKDTQL
+2143 DEDATLNDIKQHTQF
-2158 IIDEIL
+2158 IVDEIL

-2170 EVIKASPKV
+2170 EAMKVSPKV
-2179 GQPAPKVCTPIKKE
+2179 IQPAPKVCTPIKKE
-2193 DKQEVR
+2193 ETHESR
-2199 KVVKELPNTG
+2199 KVEKELPNTG
-2209 SEEMDLPLKEL
+2209 SEEMDLPLKEF

-2228 LARRRSKKEK
+2228 LARRRTKNEK

>member
-37 ALTTDHNVQGGSNQ
+37 ALTTDNNVQSDTNQ
-51 ALPGNSQ
+51 ATPVNSQ
-58 NTNADTN
+58 DKDVANN
-65 RDIVNDSQNTPNAHA
+65 RGLANSAQNTPNQSA
-80 TDNTSTNQALTNH
+80 TTNQATNQALVNH
-93 QNVDVANQV
+93 NNGSIVNQATPTSV
-102 GPAPIQPSASPAQN
+102 QSSTPSAQN
-116 NNNSNANST
+116 NNHTDGNTTATETVSNAN
-125 ATEPA
+125 
-130 ANTNN
+130 NN
-135 NLASNN
+135 DAVSNN
-141 NTLNVPNNTDN
+141 TTLNVPNKTNEN
-152 NDSARHLTLKEIQE
+152 GSGGHLTLKEIQE

-174 PELVAIAEEA
+174 PELVAIAEPA

-195 APTDPNATPAD
+195 APADPNATPAD
-206 PTATPADPTAGNGS
+206 PAAAAAGNGG

-234 PNANNIGQN
+234 PNANNAGQN
-243 APNEVLSFDDNNIRP
+243 APNEVLSFDDNGIRP

-264 PTVTVVDNLPGYT
+264 PSVTVVDNLPGFT

-299 GDAKNYQAQGNVI
+299 ADAKNYQAQGNVI
-312 ALGRIR
+312 ALGRI
-318 GNDTNDHGDFNGIE
+318 
-332 KTLTVN
+332 K
-338 PNSELIFEFNTM
+338 
-350 TTKNYQAQGNVI
+350 
-362 ALGRIRGNDT
+362 GNDT

-400 TTKNYQGMTNLI
+400 TTKNYQGVTNLI

-418 DTVIGEK
+418 DTVIAEK
-425 VVAYGPIWRLLKVPE
+425 SVAYGPIWRLFKVPE

-523 FVYKIQLPEGVEYV
+523 FVYQVQLPEGVEYV

-544 FPSGNSGVDINDMN
+544 FPSSNSGVDMNDFN
-558 VTYDAANRIITI
+558 VTYDAANRVITI
-570 KSTGGGTGNSP
+570 KSTGGGSGNSP

-616 TYSQD
+616 TYTQD

-695 ADIDSLANQMQHTL
+695 ADIDSLTNQMQHTL
-709 IRSVDAENAVNR
+709 IRSVDAENAVNK
-721 KVDDMEDLVNQN
+721 KVDQMEDLVNQN

-791 AKQAIRDKAAKQ
+791 AKKAIRDKATKQ
-803 REIINHTPDA
+803 REIINATPDA
-813 TQDEIQDALNQLTT
+813 TEDEIQDALNQLAT

-857 AVAPQVTHKQ
+857 AVVPQVTHKK

-914 QATTNDDVDT
+914 QATTNADVDN

-973 AAIEKVN
+973 AAIDKVN
-980 AAVAVANTN
+980 AAVTAANTN

-1010 QAIEPAT
+1010 QAITPAT

-1026 IDQSA
+1026 IDKSA
-1031 ETQHNAIF
+1031 ETQHNTIF

-1100 RNAVNEKAR
+1100 RNVVNDKAR

-1132 VNTLKNRALNDI
+1132 VNTLKNRALTDI

-1177 TGVLTD
+1177 TGVLND

-1212 DLATAINNIN
+1212 ELATAINNIN

-1248 VKKPAALAQTNQHYS
+1248 VKKPAALAQINQHYN
-1263 AKLVEINATPDATDD
+1263 AKLAEINATPDATDD

-1296 SIKQANTNAEV
+1296 SVKQANTNAEV
-1307 DQAAT
+1307 DQAST

-1380 NDQVDATTN
+1380 NDQVDTTTN
-1389 QAINAID
+1389 QALNAID

-1429 TDNEKEVALQA
+1429 TDNEKEVASQA

-1473 IIQPETKIK
+1473 IIQPETKVK

-1487 KINQKANELRAQI
+1487 KINQKVNELRAKI
-1500 NQDKEATAEERQAA
+1500 NQDKEATAEERQVA
-1514 LDKINDLVAKAMT
+1514 LDKINEFVNQAMT
-1527 NITNDRTNQQV
+1527 DITNNRTNQQV
-1538 NDSTNQALDDIA
+1538 DDTTSQALDSIA
-1550 LVTPDHI
+1550 LVAPEHI

-1570 EAKKHEIEQA
+1570 EAKKQEIEQA

-1597 NEKRALQNINQAI
+1597 NEKLALQNINQAVT
-1610 ANNDVKRV
+1610 NNDVKRV
-1618 ESNGIA
+1618 ETNGIA

-1629 EPHIVVKPEAQEAIK
+1629 QPHIVIKPEAQQAIK
-1644 ASADNQV
+1644 ASAENQV
-1651 ESIKDTPHATTDELD
+1651 ESIKDTPHATVDELD
-1666 EANQQINDTLKQGQ
+1666 EANQLISDTLKQAQ
-1680 QDIDNTTQD
+1680 QEIENTNQD
-1689 AAVNDV
+1689 AAVTDV

-1714 AALDNIDESNNN
+1714 AALDSIEENNKN

-1738 QDERNVAIAA
+1738 QDERDVAIDT
-1748 LNKIVNAIK
+1748 LNKIVNTIK

-1767 EVDQTEADG
+1767 EVDRTETDG
-1776 NNNIKVILPKV
+1776 NDNIKVILPKV

-1794 QSVSAK
+1794 QSVGVK

-1843 AQVNQNSIDAQN
+1843 AQVNQDSIDAQN

-1875 NIATNKINLIKAN
+1875 NIATNKINLSKAN
-1888 NEATDEEQNAAIVQ
+1888 NEATDEEQNIAIAQ

-1914 AGAVTN
+1914 ASAVTN

-1926 LHDGKNEIREIEP
+1926 LHDEKNEIREIEP
-1939 VINKKATAREQL
+1939 VINRKASAREQL

-1965 VQATVEERNSILAQ
+1965 IQATVEERNSILAQ

-2003 ATLNLQTIH
+2003 ASLNLQTIH

-2035 THLVQNYRK
+2035 TALVQNYRK
-2044 VSDRNKADALKAI
+2044 VSNRNKADALKAI

-2078 AVLKRFNVALGDIEA
+2078 AVLKRFNVALSDIEA

-2125 AKVKALIDQYV
+2125 AKVKVLIDQYV
-2136 ADGNRMV
+2136 ADGNRMI
-2143 DEDATLNDIKKDTQL
+2143 DEDATLNDIKQHTQF
-2158 IIDEIL
+2158 IVDEIL

-2170 EVIKASPKV
+2170 EPTKVSPKV
-2179 GQPAPKVCTPIKKE
+2179 IQPAPKVCTPIKKE
-2193 DKQEVR
+2193 ETHESR
-2199 KVVKELPNTG
+2199 KVEKELPNTG
-2209 SEEMDLPLKEL
+2209 SEGMDLPLKEF

-2228 LARRRSKKEK
+2228 LARRRTKNEK

>member
-37 ALTTDHNVQGGSNQ
+37 ALTTDNNVQSDTNQ
-51 ALPGNSQ
+51 ATPVNSQ
-58 NTNADTN
+58 DTN
-65 RDIVNDSQNTPNAHA
+65 VANNRGLANSAQNTPNQSA
-80 TDNTSTNQALTNH
+80 TTNQSTNQALVNH
-93 QNVDVANQV
+93 NNGSIANQATPTSV
-102 GPAPIQPSASPAQN
+102 QSSTPSAQN
-116 NNNSNANST
+116 NNHTDGNTTATETVSNAN
-125 ATEPA
+125 
-130 ANTNN
+130 NKDVV
-135 NLASNN
+135 SNN
-141 NTLNVPNNTDN
+141 TTLNVPNKTNEN
-152 NDSARHLTLKEIQE
+152 GSGGHLTLKEIQE

-174 PELVAIAEEA
+174 PELVAIAEQA

-195 APTDPNATPAD
+195 APADPNATPAD
-206 PTATPADPTAGNGS
+206 PAAAAAGNGG

-234 PNANNIGQN
+234 PNANNAGQN
-243 APNEVLSFDDNNIRP
+243 APNEVLSFDDNGIRP

-264 PTVTVVDNLPGYT
+264 PSVTVVDNLPGFT

-312 ALGRIR
+312 ALGRIK

-332 KTLTVN
+332 K
-338 PNSELIFEFNTM
+338 S
-350 TTKNYQAQGNVI
+350 
-362 ALGRIRGNDT
+362 
-372 NDHGDFNGIEK
+372 
-383 TLTVNPNSEL
+383 LTVNPNSEL

-400 TTKNYQGMTNLI
+400 TTKNYQGVTNLI

-418 DTVIGEK
+418 DTVIAEK
-425 VVAYGPIWRLLKVPE
+425 SVAYGPIWRLFKVPE

-523 FVYKIQLPEGVEYV
+523 FVYKVQLPEGVEYV

-544 FPSGNSGVDINDMN
+544 FPSSNSGVDMNDFN
-558 VTYDAANRIITI
+558 VTYDAANRVITI
-570 KSTGGGTGNSP
+570 KSTGGGSGNSP

-616 TYSQD
+616 TYTQD

-695 ADIDSLANQMQHTL
+695 ADIDSLTNQMQHTL
-709 IRSVDAENAVNR
+709 IRSVDAENAVNK
-721 KVDDMEDLVNQN
+721 KVDQMEDLVNQN

-791 AKQAIRDKAAKQ
+791 AKKAIRDKATKQ
-803 REIINHTPDA
+803 REIINATPDA
-813 TQDEIQDALNQLTT
+813 TEDEIQDALNQLAT

-843 DVETAKNNGINTIG
+843 DVEIAKNNGINTIG
-857 AVAPQVTHKQ
+857 AVVPQVTHKQ

-914 QATTNDDVDT
+914 QATTNADVDN

-973 AAIEKVN
+973 AAIDKVN
-980 AAVAVANTN
+980 AAVTAANTN

-1010 QAIEPAT
+1010 QAITPAT

-1026 IDQSA
+1026 IDKSA
-1031 ETQHNAIF
+1031 ETQHNTIF

-1100 RNAVNEKAR
+1100 RNAVNDKAR

-1132 VNTLKNRALNDI
+1132 VNTLKNRALTDI

-1177 TGVLTD
+1177 TGVLND

-1212 DLATAINNIN
+1212 ELATAINNIN

-1248 VKKPAALAQTNQHYS
+1248 VKKPAALAQINQHYN
-1263 AKLVEINATPDATDD
+1263 AKLAEINATPDATND

-1366 LKDQAFNQINQNQT
+1366 LKDQAINQINQNQT
-1380 NDQVDATTN
+1380 NDQVDTTTN
-1389 QAINAID
+1389 QAVNAID

-1429 TDNEKEVALQA
+1429 TDNEKEVASQA

-1473 IIQPETKIK
+1473 IIQPETKVK

-1487 KINQKANELRAQI
+1487 KINQKANELRAKI
-1500 NQDKEATAEERQAA
+1500 NQDKEATAEERQVA
-1514 LDKINDLVAKAMT
+1514 LDKINEFVNQAMT
-1527 NITNDRTNQQV
+1527 DITNNRTNQQV
-1538 NDSTNQALDDIA
+1538 DDTTSQALDSIA
-1550 LVTPDHI
+1550 LVAPEHI

-1570 EAKKHEIEQA
+1570 EAKKQEIEQA

-1597 NEKRALQNINQAI
+1597 NEKLALQNINQAVT
-1610 ANNDVKRV
+1610 NNDVKRV
-1618 ESNGIA
+1618 ETNGIA

-1629 EPHIVVKPEAQEAIK
+1629 QPHIVIKPEAQQAIK
-1644 ASADNQV
+1644 ATAENQV
-1651 ESIKDTPHATTDELD
+1651 ESIKDTPHATVDELD
-1666 EANQQINDTLKQGQ
+1666 EANQLISDTLKQAQ
-1680 QDIDNTTQD
+1680 QEIENTNQD
-1689 AAVNDV
+1689 AAVTDV

-1714 AALDNIDESNNN
+1714 AALDSIEENNKN

-1738 QDERNVAIAA
+1738 QDERDVAIDT
-1748 LNKIVNAIK
+1748 LNKIVNTIK

-1767 EVDQTEADG
+1767 EVDRTETDG
-1776 NNNIKVILPKV
+1776 NDNIKVILPKV

-1794 QSVSAK
+1794 QSVGVK

-1843 AQVNQNSIDAQN
+1843 AQVNQDSIDAQN

-1888 NEATDEEQNAAIVQ
+1888 NEATDEEQNIAIAQ

-1914 AGAVTN
+1914 ASAVTN

-1926 LHDGKNEIREIEP
+1926 LHDEKNEIREIEP
-1939 VINKKATAREQL
+1939 VINRKASAREQL

-1965 VQATVEERNSILAQ
+1965 IQATVEERNSILAQ

-2003 ATLNLQTIH
+2003 ASLNLQTIH

-2035 THLVQNYRK
+2035 TALVQNYRK
-2044 VSDRNKADALKAI
+2044 VSNRNKADALKAI

-2078 AVLKRFNVALGDIEA
+2078 AVLKRFNVALSDIEA

-2099 NSLLR
+2099 NILLR

-2125 AKVKALIDQYV
+2125 AKVKVLIDQYV
-2136 ADGNRMV
+2136 ADGNRMI
-2143 DEDATLNDIKKDTQL
+2143 DEDATLNDIKQHTQF
-2158 IIDEIL
+2158 IVDEIL

-2170 EVIKASPKV
+2170 EATKVSPKEI
-2179 GQPAPKVCTPIKKE
+2179 QPAPKVCTPIKKE
-2193 DKQEVR
+2193 ETHESR
-2199 KVVKELPNTG
+2199 KVEKELPNTG
-2209 SEEMDLPLKEL
+2209 SEGMDLPLKEF

-2228 LARRRSKKEK
+2228 LARRRTKNEK

>member
-299 GDAKNYQAQGNVI
+299 GDA
-312 ALGRIR
+312 
-318 GNDTNDHGDFNGIE
+318 
-332 KTLTVN
+332 
-338 PNSELIFEFNTM
+338 
-350 TTKNYQAQGNVI
+350 KNYQAQGNVI

-843 DVETAKNNGINTIG
+843 DVE
-857 AVAPQVTHKQ
+857 
-867 AARDAINQAT
+867 
-877 ATKRQQ
+877 
-883 INSNREA
+883 
-890 TQEEKNAALNELTQ
+890 
-904 ATNHALEQIN
+904 
-914 QATTNDDVDT
+914 
-924 AKGDGL
+924 
-930 NAINPIAPV
+930 
-939 TVVKQAARDAVSHD
+939 
-953 AQQHIAE
+953 
-960 INANPDATQEERQ
+960 
-973 AAIEKVN
+973 
-980 AAVAVANTN
+980 
-989 ILNAN
+989 
-994 TNADVEQVKT
+994 QVKT

-1248 VKKPAALAQTNQHYS
+1248 VKKPASLAQTNQHYS

-1580 EHATDEEKQ
+1580 EHATDERKTSCF
-1589 VALNQLAN
+1589 
-1597 NEKRALQNINQAI
+1597 K
-1610 ANNDVKRV
+1610 
-1618 ESNGIA
+1618 
-1624 TLKGV
+1624 
-1629 EPHIVVKPEAQEAIK
+1629 
-1644 ASADNQV
+1644 
-1651 ESIKDTPHATTDELD
+1651 SI
-1666 EANQQINDTLKQGQ
+1666 
-1680 QDIDNTTQD
+1680 
-1689 AAVNDV
+1689 
-1695 RNQTIKAIEQI
+1695 
-1706 KPKVRRKR
+1706 
-1714 AALDNIDESNNN
+1714 
-1726 QLDAIRNTLDTT
+1726 
-1738 QDERNVAIAA
+1738 
-1748 LNKIVNAIK
+1748 
-1757 NDIAQNKTNA
+1757 
-1767 EVDQTEADG
+1767 
-1776 NNNIKVILPKV
+1776 
-1787 QVKPAAR
+1787 
-1794 QSVSAK
+1794 
-1800 AEAQN
+1800 
-1805 ALIDQSDLSTEEE
+1805 
-1818 RLAAKHLVEQA
+1818 
-1829 LNQAIDQINHADKT
+1829 
-1843 AQVNQNSIDAQN
+1843 
-1855 IISKIK
+1855 
-1861 PATTV
+1861 
-1866 KATALQQIQ
+1866 
-1875 NIATNKINLIKAN
+1875 
-1888 NEATDEEQNAAIVQ
+1888 
-1902 VEKELIKAKQQI
+1902 
-1914 AGAVTN
+1914 
-1920 ADVAYL
+1920 
-1926 LHDGKNEIREIEP
+1926 
-1939 VINKKATAREQL
+1939 
-1951 TTLFNDKKQAIEAN
+1951 
-1965 VQATVEERNSILAQ
+1965 
-1979 LQNIYDTAIGQ
+1979 
-1990 IDQDRSNAQVDKT
+1990 
-2003 ATLNLQTIH
+2003 
-2012 DLDVHPIKKPD
+2012 
-2023 AEKTI
+2023 
-2028 NDDLARV
+2028 
-2035 THLVQNYRK
+2035 
-2044 VSDRNKADALKAI
+2044 
-2057 TALKLQMDEEL
+2057 
-2068 KTART
+2068 
-2073 NADVD
+2073 
-2078 AVLKRFNVALGDIEA
+2078 
-2093 VITEKE
+2093 
-2099 NSLLR
+2099 
-2104 IDNIAQQTY
+2104 
-2113 AKFKAI
+2113 
-2119 ATPEQL
+2119 
-2125 AKVKALIDQYV
+2125 
-2136 ADGNRMV
+2136 
-2143 DEDATLNDIKKDTQL
+2143 
-2158 IIDEIL
+2158 
-2164 AIKLPA
+2164 
-2170 EVIKASPKV
+2170 
-2179 GQPAPKVCTPIKKE
+2179 
-2193 DKQEVR
+2193 
-2199 KVVKELPNTG
+2199 
-2209 SEEMDLPLKEL
+2209 SE
-2220 ALITGAAL
+2220 
-2228 LARRRSKKEK
+2228 
-2238 ES
+2238 

>member
-37 ALTTDHNVQGGSNQ
+37 ALTTDNNVQSDTNQ
-51 ALPGNSQ
+51 ATPVNSQ
-58 NTNADTN
+58 DKDVANN
-65 RDIVNDSQNTPNAHA
+65 RGLANSAQNTPNQSA
-80 TDNTSTNQALTNH
+80 TTNQATNQALVNH
-93 QNVDVANQV
+93 NNGSIVNQATPTSV
-102 GPAPIQPSASPAQN
+102 QSSTPSAQN
-116 NNNSNANST
+116 NNHTDGNTTATETVSNAN
-125 ATEPA
+125 
-130 ANTNN
+130 NN
-135 NLASNN
+135 DAVSNN
-141 NTLNVPNNTDN
+141 TTLNVPNKTNEN
-152 NDSARHLTLKEIQE
+152 GSGGHLTLKEIQE

-174 PELVAIAEEA
+174 PELVAIAEPA

-195 APTDPNATPAD
+195 APADPNATPAD
-206 PTATPADPTAGNGS
+206 PAAAAAGNGG

-234 PNANNIGQN
+234 PNANNAGQN
-243 APNEVLSFDDNNIRP
+243 APNEVLSFDDNGIRP

-264 PTVTVVDNLPGYT
+264 PSVTVVDNLPGFT

-299 GDAKNYQAQGNVI
+299 ADAKNYQAQGNVI
-312 ALGRIR
+312 ALGRI
-318 GNDTNDHGDFNGIE
+318 
-332 KTLTVN
+332 K
-338 PNSELIFEFNTM
+338 
-350 TTKNYQAQGNVI
+350 
-362 ALGRIRGNDT
+362 GNDT

-400 TTKNYQGMTNLI
+400 TTKNYQGVTNLI

-418 DTVIGEK
+418 DTVIAEK
-425 VVAYGPIWRLLKVPE
+425 SVAYGPIWRLFKVPE

-523 FVYKIQLPEGVEYV
+523 FVYQVQLPEGVEYV

-544 FPSGNSGVDINDMN
+544 FPSSNSGVDMNDFN
-558 VTYDAANRIITI
+558 VTYDAVNRVITI
-570 KSTGGGTGNSP
+570 KSTGGGSGNSP

-616 TYSQD
+616 TYTQD

-695 ADIDSLANQMQHTL
+695 ADIDSLTNQMQHTL
-709 IRSVDAENAVNR
+709 IRSVDAENAVNK
-721 KVDDMEDLVNQN
+721 KVDQMEDLVNQN

-791 AKQAIRDKAAKQ
+791 AKKAIRDKATKQ
-803 REIINHTPDA
+803 REIINATPDA
-813 TQDEIQDALNQLTT
+813 TEDEIQDALNQLAT

-857 AVAPQVTHKQ
+857 AVVPQVTHKK

-914 QATTNDDVDT
+914 QATTNADVDN

-973 AAIEKVN
+973 AAIDKVN
-980 AAVAVANTN
+980 AAVTAANTN

-1010 QAIEPAT
+1010 QAITPAT

-1026 IDQSA
+1026 IDKSA
-1031 ETQHNAIF
+1031 ETQHNTIF

-1100 RNAVNEKAR
+1100 RNVVNDKAR

-1132 VNTLKNRALNDI
+1132 VNTLKNRALTDI

-1177 TGVLTD
+1177 TGVLND

-1212 DLATAINNIN
+1212 ELATAINNIN

-1248 VKKPAALAQTNQHYS
+1248 VKKPAALAQINQHYN
-1263 AKLVEINATPDATDD
+1263 AKLAEINATPDATDD

-1296 SIKQANTNAEV
+1296 SVKQANTNAEV

-1380 NDQVDATTN
+1380 NDQVDTTTN
-1389 QAINAID
+1389 QALNAID

-1429 TDNEKEVALQA
+1429 TDNEKEVASQA

-1473 IIQPETKIK
+1473 IIQPETKVK

-1487 KINQKANELRAQI
+1487 KINQKVNELRAKI
-1500 NQDKEATAEERQAA
+1500 NQDKEATAEERQVA
-1514 LDKINDLVAKAMT
+1514 LDKINEFVNQAMT
-1527 NITNDRTNQQV
+1527 DITNNRTNQQV
-1538 NDSTNQALDDIA
+1538 DDTTSQALDSIA
-1550 LVTPDHI
+1550 LVAPEHI

-1570 EAKKHEIEQA
+1570 EAKKQEIEQA

-1597 NEKRALQNINQAI
+1597 NEKLALQNINQAVT
-1610 ANNDVKRV
+1610 NNDVKRV
-1618 ESNGIA
+1618 ETNGIA

-1629 EPHIVVKPEAQEAIK
+1629 QPHIVIKPEAQQAIK
-1644 ASADNQV
+1644 ASAENQV
-1651 ESIKDTPHATTDELD
+1651 ESIKDTPHATVDELD
-1666 EANQQINDTLKQGQ
+1666 EANQLISDTLKQAQ
-1680 QDIDNTTQD
+1680 QEIENTNQD
-1689 AAVNDV
+1689 AAVTDV
-1695 RNQTIKAIEQI
+1695 RNRTIKAIEQI

-1714 AALDNIDESNNN
+1714 AALDSIEENNKN

-1738 QDERNVAIAA
+1738 QDERDVAIDT
-1748 LNKIVNAIK
+1748 LNKIVNTIK

-1767 EVDQTEADG
+1767 EVDRTETDG
-1776 NNNIKVILPKV
+1776 NDNIKVILPKV

-1794 QSVSAK
+1794 QSVGVK

-1843 AQVNQNSIDAQN
+1843 AQVNKDSIDAQN

-1875 NIATNKINLIKAN
+1875 NIATNKINLSKAN
-1888 NEATDEEQNAAIVQ
+1888 NEATDEEQNIAIAQ

-1914 AGAVTN
+1914 ASAVTN

-1926 LHDGKNEIREIEP
+1926 LHDEKNEIREIEP
-1939 VINKKATAREQL
+1939 VINRKASAREQL

-1965 VQATVEERNSILAQ
+1965 IQATVEERNSILAQ

-2003 ATLNLQTIH
+2003 ASLNLQKIH

-2035 THLVQNYRK
+2035 TALVQNYRK
-2044 VSDRNKADALKAI
+2044 VSNRNKADALKAI

-2078 AVLKRFNVALGDIEA
+2078 AVLKRFNVALSDIEA

-2125 AKVKALIDQYV
+2125 AKVKVLIDQYV
-2136 ADGNRMV
+2136 ADGNRMI
-2143 DEDATLNDIKKDTQL
+2143 DEDATLNDIKQHTQF
-2158 IIDEIL
+2158 IVDEIL

-2170 EVIKASPKV
+2170 EPTKVSPKV
-2179 GQPAPKVCTPIKKE
+2179 IQPAPKVCTPIKKE
-2193 DKQEVR
+2193 ETHESR
-2199 KVVKELPNTG
+2199 KVEKELPNTG
-2209 SEEMDLPLKEL
+2209 SEGMDLPLKEF

-2228 LARRRSKKEK
+2228 LARRRTKNEK

>member
-37 ALTTDHNVQGGSNQ
+37 ALTTDNNVQSDTNQ
-51 ALPGNSQ
+51 ATPVNSQ
-58 NTNADTN
+58 DKDVANN
-65 RDIVNDSQNTPNAHA
+65 RGLANSAQNTPNQSA
-80 TDNTSTNQALTNH
+80 TTNQATNQALVNH
-93 QNVDVANQV
+93 NNGSIVNQATPTSV
-102 GPAPIQPSASPAQN
+102 QSSTPSAQN
-116 NNNSNANST
+116 NNHTDGNTTATETVSNAN
-125 ATEPA
+125 
-130 ANTNN
+130 NN
-135 NLASNN
+135 DAVSNN
-141 NTLNVPNNTDN
+141 TTLNVPNKTNEN
-152 NDSARHLTLKEIQE
+152 GSGGHLTLKEIQE

-174 PELVAIAEEA
+174 PELVAIAEPA

-195 APTDPNATPAD
+195 APADPNATPAD
-206 PTATPADPTAGNGS
+206 PAAAAAGNGG

-234 PNANNIGQN
+234 PNANNAGQN
-243 APNEVLSFDDNNIRP
+243 APNEVLSFDDNGIRP

-264 PTVTVVDNLPGYT
+264 PSVTVVDNLPGFT

-299 GDAKNYQAQGNVI
+299 ADAKNYQAQGNVI
-312 ALGRIR
+312 ALGRIK
-318 GNDTNDHGDFNGIE
+318 GNDT
-332 KTLTVN
+332 T
-338 PNSELIFEFNTM
+338 
-350 TTKNYQAQGNVI
+350 
-362 ALGRIRGNDT
+362 
-372 NDHGDFNGIEK
+372 DHGDFNGIEK

-400 TTKNYQGMTNLI
+400 TTKNYQGVTNLI

-418 DTVIGEK
+418 DTVIAEK
-425 VVAYGPIWRLLKVPE
+425 SVAYGPIWRLFKVPE

-523 FVYKIQLPEGVEYV
+523 FVYQVQLPEGVEYV

-544 FPSGNSGVDINDMN
+544 FPSSNSGVDMNDFN
-558 VTYDAANRIITI
+558 VTYDAANRVITI
-570 KSTGGGTGNSP
+570 KSTGGGSGNSP

-616 TYSQD
+616 TYTQD

-695 ADIDSLANQMQHTL
+695 ADIDSLTNQMQHTL
-709 IRSVDAENAVNR
+709 IRSVDAENAVNK
-721 KVDDMEDLVNQN
+721 KVDQMEDLVNQN

-791 AKQAIRDKAAKQ
+791 AKKAIRDKATKQ
-803 REIINHTPDA
+803 REIINATPDA
-813 TQDEIQDALNQLTT
+813 TEDEIQDALNQLAT

-857 AVAPQVTHKQ
+857 AVVPQVTHKK

-914 QATTNDDVDT
+914 QATTNADVDN

-973 AAIEKVN
+973 AAIDKVN
-980 AAVAVANTN
+980 AAVTAANTN

-1010 QAIEPAT
+1010 QAITPAT

-1026 IDQSA
+1026 IDKSA
-1031 ETQHNAIF
+1031 ETQHNTIF

-1100 RNAVNEKAR
+1100 RNVVNDKAR

-1132 VNTLKNRALNDI
+1132 VNTLKNRALTDI
-1144 GVTSTTAMVNS
+1144 GVTSTNAMVNS

-1177 TGVLTD
+1177 TGVLND

-1212 DLATAINNIN
+1212 ELATAINNIN

-1248 VKKPAALAQTNQHYS
+1248 VKKPAALAQINQHYN
-1263 AKLVEINATPDATDD
+1263 AKLAEINATPDATDD

-1296 SIKQANTNAEV
+1296 SVKQANTNAEV

-1380 NDQVDATTN
+1380 NDQVDTTTN
-1389 QAINAID
+1389 QALNAID

-1429 TDNEKEVALQA
+1429 TDNEKEVASQA

-1473 IIQPETKIK
+1473 IIQPETKVK

-1487 KINQKANELRAQI
+1487 KINQKVNELRAKI
-1500 NQDKEATAEERQAA
+1500 NQDKEATAEERQVA
-1514 LDKINDLVAKAMT
+1514 LDKINEFVNQAMT
-1527 NITNDRTNQQV
+1527 DITNNRTNQQV
-1538 NDSTNQALDDIA
+1538 DDTTSQALDSIA
-1550 LVTPDHI
+1550 LVAPEHI

-1570 EAKKHEIEQA
+1570 EAKKQEIEQA

-1597 NEKRALQNINQAI
+1597 NEKLALQNINQAVT
-1610 ANNDVKRV
+1610 NNDVKRV
-1618 ESNGIA
+1618 ETNGIA

-1629 EPHIVVKPEAQEAIK
+1629 QPHIVIKPEAQQAIK
-1644 ASADNQV
+1644 ASAENQV
-1651 ESIKDTPHATTDELD
+1651 ESIKDTPHATVDELD
-1666 EANQQINDTLKQGQ
+1666 EANQLISDTLKQAQ
-1680 QDIDNTTQD
+1680 QEIENTNQD
-1689 AAVNDV
+1689 AAVTDV
-1695 RNQTIKAIEQI
+1695 RNRTIKAIEQI

-1714 AALDNIDESNNN
+1714 AALDSIEENNKN

-1738 QDERNVAIAA
+1738 QDERDVAIDT
-1748 LNKIVNAIK
+1748 LNKIVNTIK

-1767 EVDQTEADG
+1767 EVDRTETDG
-1776 NNNIKVILPKV
+1776 NDNIKVILPKV

-1794 QSVSAK
+1794 QSVGVK

-1843 AQVNQNSIDAQN
+1843 AQVNKDSIDAQN

-1875 NIATNKINLIKAN
+1875 NIATNKINLSKAN
-1888 NEATDEEQNAAIVQ
+1888 NEATDEEQNIAIAQ

-1914 AGAVTN
+1914 ASAVTN

-1926 LHDGKNEIREIEP
+1926 LHDEKNEIREIEP
-1939 VINKKATAREQL
+1939 VINRKASAREQL

-1965 VQATVEERNSILAQ
+1965 IQATVEERNSILAQ

-2003 ATLNLQTIH
+2003 ASLNLQKIH

-2035 THLVQNYRK
+2035 TALVQNYRK
-2044 VSDRNKADALKAI
+2044 VSNRNKADALKAI

-2078 AVLKRFNVALGDIEA
+2078 AVLKRFNVALSDIEA

-2125 AKVKALIDQYV
+2125 AKVKVLIDQYV
-2136 ADGNRMV
+2136 ADGNRMI
-2143 DEDATLNDIKKDTQL
+2143 DEDATLNDIKQHTQF
-2158 IIDEIL
+2158 IVDEIL

-2170 EVIKASPKV
+2170 EPTKVSPKV
-2179 GQPAPKVCTPIKKE
+2179 IQPAPKVCTPIKKE
-2193 DKQEVR
+2193 ETHESR
-2199 KVVKELPNTG
+2199 KVEKELPNTG
-2209 SEEMDLPLKEL
+2209 SEGMDLPLKEF

-2228 LARRRSKKEK
+2228 LARRRTKNEK

>member
-37 ALTTDHNVQGGSNQ
+37 ALTTDNNVQSDTNQ
-51 ALPGNSQ
+51 ATPVNSQ
-58 NTNADTN
+58 DTN
-65 RDIVNDSQNTPNAHA
+65 VANNRGLANSAQNTPNQSA
-80 TDNTSTNQALTNH
+80 TTNQSTNQALVNH
-93 QNVDVANQV
+93 NNGSIANQAT
-102 GPAPIQPSASPAQN
+102 PAPIQPSASPTQN
-116 NNNSNANST
+116 NNHSDANST
-125 ATEPA
+125 ATETVSNA
-130 ANTNN
+130 NN
-135 NLASNN
+135 NDVVSNN
-141 NTLNVPNNTDN
+141 TTLNVPNRTNEN
-152 NDSARHLTLKEIQE
+152 GSGGHLTLKEIQE

-174 PELVAIAEEA
+174 PELVAIAEQA

-195 APTDPNATPAD
+195 APADPNATPAD
-206 PTATPADPTAGNGS
+206 PAAAAANGTVPAGN
-220 APVAIT
+220 T
-226 APYTPTTD
+226 APYKPTTD
-234 PNANNIGQN
+234 PNANNAGQN
-243 APNEVLSFDDNNIRP
+243 APNEVLSFDDNGIRP

-264 PTVTVVDNLPGYT
+264 PTVNVVNNLPGFT

-299 GDAKNYQAQGNVI
+299 GDNKNYQAQGNVI
-312 ALGRIR
+312 ALGRIH
-318 GNDTNDHGDFNGIE
+318 GTDTNDHGDFNGIE

-350 TTKNYQAQGNVI
+350 STKNGQGATNV
-362 ALGRIRGNDT
+362 
-372 NDHGDFNGIEK
+372 
-383 TLTVNPNSEL
+383 
-393 IFEFNTM
+393 
-400 TTKNYQGMTNLI
+400 I
-412 IKNADN
+412 IKNADTN
-418 DTVIGEK
+418 DTIAEK
-425 VVAYGPIWRLLKVPE
+425 TVEGGPTLRLFKVPD
-440 NVSHLKIQFVP
+440 NVRNLKIQFVP

-461 IYQLRDGY
+461 IYQLKDGY
-469 KYYDFVDSIG
+469 KYYSFVDSIG

-484 HVYVERRTMEPTATN
+484 HVYVERRTMDPTATN

-505 TTSLKNNGNFG
+505 TTSLKNNGNSG
-516 ASFNTDD
+516 ASLDTND
-523 FVYKIQLPEGVEYV
+523 FVYQVQLPEGVEYV

-544 FPSGNSGVDINDMN
+544 FPSNNSGVDVNDMN
-558 VTYDAANRIITI
+558 VTYDAANRVITI
-570 KSTGGGTGNSP
+570 KSTGGGTANSP

-590 DLKYKLRVNNVPTP
+590 DLRYKLRVNNVPTP
-604 RTVTFNDTLTYK
+604 RTVTFNETLTYK
-616 TYSQD
+616 TYTQD
-621 FINSPAESHTVS
+621 FINSAAESHTVS

-662 FASLDIFNDLKRRAQ
+662 FASLDIFNGLKRRAQ

-695 ADIDSLANQMQHTL
+695 ADIDSLTNQMQHTL
-709 IRSVDAENAVNR
+709 IRSVDAENAVNK
-721 KVDDMEDLVNQN
+721 KVDQMEDLVNQN

-791 AKQAIRDKAAKQ
+791 AKKAIRDKATKQ
-803 REIINHTPDA
+803 RAIINATPDA
-813 TQDEIQDALNQLTT
+813 TEDEIQDALNQLAT

-833 DNVTNATTNA
+833 DNVTNATTNT

-857 AVAPQVTHKQ
+857 AVVPQVTHKK

-914 QATTNDDVDT
+914 QATTNADVDN

-973 AAIEKVN
+973 AAIDKVN
-980 AAVAVANTN
+980 AAVTAANTN

-1010 QAIEPAT
+1010 QAITPAT

-1026 IDQSA
+1026 IDKSA
-1031 ETQHNAIF
+1031 ETQHNTIF

-1100 RNAVNEKAR
+1100 RNAVNDKAR

-1132 VNTLKNRALNDI
+1132 VNTLKNRALTDI

-1212 DLATAINNIN
+1212 ELATAINNIN

-1248 VKKPAALAQTNQHYS
+1248 VKKPAALAQINQHYNT
-1263 AKLVEINATPDATDD
+1263 KLAEINATPDATND

-1389 QAINAID
+1389 QAVNAID

-1429 TDNEKEVALQA
+1429 TDNEKEVASQA
-1440 LAKEKEKALAAID
+1440 LTKEKEKALAAID

-1473 IIQPETKIK
+1473 IIQPETKVK

-1487 KINQKANELRAQI
+1487 KINQKANELRAKI
-1500 NQDKEATAEERQAA
+1500 NQDKEATAEERQVA
-1514 LDKINDLVAKAMT
+1514 LDKINEFVNQAMT
-1527 NITNDRTNQQV
+1527 DITNNRTNQQV
-1538 NDSTNQALDDIA
+1538 DDTTSQALDSIA
-1550 LVTPDHI
+1550 LVTPEHI
-1557 VRAAARDAVKQQY
+1557 VRAGARDAVKQQY
-1570 EAKKHEIEQA
+1570 EAKKQEIEQA

-1597 NEKRALQNINQAI
+1597 NEKLALQNINQAVT
-1610 ANNDVKRV
+1610 NNDVKRV
-1618 ESNGIA
+1618 ETNGIA

-1629 EPHIVVKPEAQEAIK
+1629 QPHIVIKPEAQQAIK
-1644 ASADNQV
+1644 ASAENQV
-1651 ESIKDTPHATTDELD
+1651 ELIKDTPHATVDELD
-1666 EANQQINDTLKQGQ
+1666 EANQLISDTLKKAQ

-1738 QDERNVAIAA
+1738 QDERNVAIDT

-1843 AQVNQNSIDAQN
+1843 VQVNQNSIDAQN

-1888 NEATDEEQNAAIVQ
+1888 NEATDEEQNAAIAQ

-1914 AGAVTN
+1914 ASAVTN

-1939 VINKKATAREQL
+1939 VINRKASAREQL
-1951 TTLFNDKKQAIEAN
+1951 TTLLNDKKQAIEAN
-1965 VQATVEERNSILAQ
+1965 IQATVEERNSILAQ

-2003 ATLNLQTIH
+2003 ASLNLQTIH

-2119 ATPEQL
+2119 ATAEQL

-2136 ADGNRMV
+2136 TDGNRMI
-2143 DEDATLNDIKKDTQL
+2143 DEDATLNDIKQHTQF
-2158 IIDEIL
+2158 IVDEIL

-2170 EVIKASPKV
+2170 EATKVSPKV
-2179 GQPAPKVCTPIKKE
+2179 IQSAPKVCTPIKKE
-2193 DKQEVR
+2193 ETHESR
-2199 KVVKELPNTG
+2199 KVEKELPNTG
-2209 SEEMDLPLKEL
+2209 SEGMDLPLKEF

-2228 LARRRSKKEK
+2228 LARRRTKNEK

>member
-1 MNLLKK
+1 M
-7 NKYSIRKY
+7 
-15 KVGIFSTLIGTV
+15 
-27 LLLSNPNGAQ
+27 
-37 ALTTDHNVQGGSNQ
+37 
-51 ALPGNSQ
+51 
-58 NTNADTN
+58 
-65 RDIVNDSQNTPNAHA
+65 
-80 TDNTSTNQALTNH
+80 
-93 QNVDVANQV
+93 
-102 GPAPIQPSASPAQN
+102 
-116 NNNSNANST
+116 SNAN
-125 ATEPA
+125 
-130 ANTNN
+130 NN
-135 NLASNN
+135 DAVSNN
-141 NTLNVPNNTDN
+141 TTLNVPNKTNEN
-152 NDSARHLTLKEIQE
+152 GSGGHLTLKEIQE

-174 PELVAIAEEA
+174 PELVAIAEPA

-195 APTDPNATPAD
+195 APADPNATPAD
-206 PTATPADPTAGNGS
+206 PAAAAAGNGG

-234 PNANNIGQN
+234 PNANNAGQN
-243 APNEVLSFDDNNIRP
+243 APNEVLSFDDNGIRP

-264 PTVTVVDNLPGYT
+264 PSVTVVDNLPGFT

-299 GDAKNYQAQGNVI
+299 ADAKNYQAQGNVI
-312 ALGRIR
+312 ALGRI
-318 GNDTNDHGDFNGIE
+318 
-332 KTLTVN
+332 K
-338 PNSELIFEFNTM
+338 
-350 TTKNYQAQGNVI
+350 
-362 ALGRIRGNDT
+362 GNDT

-400 TTKNYQGMTNLI
+400 TTKNYQGVTNLI

-418 DTVIGEK
+418 DTVIAEK
-425 VVAYGPIWRLLKVPE
+425 SVAYGPIWRLFKVPE

-523 FVYKIQLPEGVEYV
+523 FVYQVQLPEGVEYV

-544 FPSGNSGVDINDMN
+544 FPSSNSGVDMNDFN
-558 VTYDAANRIITI
+558 VTYDAANRVITI
-570 KSTGGGTGNSP
+570 KSTGGGSGNSP

-616 TYSQD
+616 TYTQD

-695 ADIDSLANQMQHTL
+695 ADIDSLTNQMQHTL
-709 IRSVDAENAVNR
+709 IRSVDAENAVNK
-721 KVDDMEDLVNQN
+721 KVDQMEDLVNQN

-791 AKQAIRDKAAKQ
+791 AKKAIRDKATKQ
-803 REIINHTPDA
+803 REIINATPDA
-813 TQDEIQDALNQLTT
+813 TEDEIQDALNQLAT

-857 AVAPQVTHKQ
+857 AVVPQVTHKK

-914 QATTNDDVDT
+914 QAKTNADVDN

-973 AAIEKVN
+973 AAIDKVN
-980 AAVAVANTN
+980 AAVTAANTN

-1010 QAIEPAT
+1010 QAITPAT

-1026 IDQSA
+1026 IDKSA
-1031 ETQHNAIF
+1031 ETQHNTIF

-1100 RNAVNEKAR
+1100 RNVVNDKAR

-1132 VNTLKNRALNDI
+1132 VNTLKNRALTDI

-1177 TGVLTD
+1177 TGVLND

-1212 DLATAINNIN
+1212 ELATAINNIN

-1248 VKKPAALAQTNQHYS
+1248 VKKPAALAQINQHYN
-1263 AKLVEINATPDATDD
+1263 AKLAEINATPDATDD

-1296 SIKQANTNAEV
+1296 SVKQANTNAEV

-1380 NDQVDATTN
+1380 NDQVDTTTN
-1389 QAINAID
+1389 QALNAID

-1429 TDNEKEVALQA
+1429 TDNEKEVASQA

-1473 IIQPETKIK
+1473 IIQPETKVK

-1487 KINQKANELRAQI
+1487 KINQKVNELRAKI
-1500 NQDKEATAEERQAA
+1500 NQDKEATAEERQVA
-1514 LDKINDLVAKAMT
+1514 LDKINEFVNQAMT
-1527 NITNDRTNQQV
+1527 DITNNRTNQQV
-1538 NDSTNQALDDIA
+1538 DDTTSQALDSIA
-1550 LVTPDHI
+1550 LVAPEHI

-1570 EAKKHEIEQA
+1570 EAKKQEIEQA

-1597 NEKRALQNINQAI
+1597 NEKLALQNINQAVT
-1610 ANNDVKRV
+1610 NNDVKRV
-1618 ESNGIA
+1618 ETNGIA

-1629 EPHIVVKPEAQEAIK
+1629 QPHIVIKPEAQQAIK
-1644 ASADNQV
+1644 ASAENQV
-1651 ESIKDTPHATTDELD
+1651 ESIKDTPHATVDELD
-1666 EANQQINDTLKQGQ
+1666 EANQLISDTLKQAQ
-1680 QDIDNTTQD
+1680 QEIENTNQD
-1689 AAVNDV
+1689 AAVTDV

-1714 AALDNIDESNNN
+1714 AALDSIEENNKN

-1738 QDERNVAIAA
+1738 QDERDVAIDT
-1748 LNKIVNAIK
+1748 LNKIVNTIK

-1767 EVDQTEADG
+1767 EVDRTETDG
-1776 NNNIKVILPKV
+1776 NDNIRVILPKV

-1794 QSVSAK
+1794 QSVGVK

-1843 AQVNQNSIDAQN
+1843 AQVNQDSIDAQN

-1875 NIATNKINLIKAN
+1875 NIATNKINLSKAN
-1888 NEATDEEQNAAIVQ
+1888 NEATDEEQNIAIAQ

-1914 AGAVTN
+1914 ASAVTN

-1926 LHDGKNEIREIEP
+1926 LHDEKNEIREIEP
-1939 VINKKATAREQL
+1939 VINRKASAREQL

-1965 VQATVEERNSILAQ
+1965 IQATVEERNSILAQ

-2003 ATLNLQTIH
+2003 ASLNLQTIH

-2035 THLVQNYRK
+2035 TALVQNYRK
-2044 VSDRNKADALKAI
+2044 VSNRNKADALKAI

-2078 AVLKRFNVALGDIEA
+2078 AVLKRFNVALSDIEA

-2125 AKVKALIDQYV
+2125 AKVKVLIDQYV
-2136 ADGNRMV
+2136 ADGNRMI
-2143 DEDATLNDIKKDTQL
+2143 DEDATLNDIKQHTQF
-2158 IIDEIL
+2158 IVDEIL

-2170 EVIKASPKV
+2170 EPTKVSPKV
-2179 GQPAPKVCTPIKKE
+2179 IQPAPKVCTPIKKE
-2193 DKQEVR
+2193 ETHESR
-2199 KVVKELPNTG
+2199 KVEKELPNTG
-2209 SEEMDLPLKEL
+2209 SEGMDLPLKEF

-2228 LARRRSKKEK
+2228 LARRRTKNEK

>member
-51 ALPGNSQ
+51 ALPGNSP

-65 RDIVNDSQNTPNAHA
+65 RDIVNGSQNTPNAHA

-93 QNVDVANQV
+93 QNVGVANQV
-102 GPAPIQPSASPAQN
+102 APAPIQPSTSSASN
-116 NNNSNANST
+116 NNHSDANST

-195 APTDPNATPAD
+195 APADPN
-206 PTATPADPTAGNGS
+206 ATPADPTAGNGS

-226 APYTPTTD
+226 APFTPTTD

-243 APNEVLSFDDNNIRP
+243 APNEVLTFDDNNIRP

-312 ALGRIR
+312 ALGRIK
-318 GNDTNDHGDFNGIE
+318 GNDTNDHGG
-332 KTLTVN
+332 
-338 PNSELIFEFNTM
+338 
-350 TTKNYQAQGNVI
+350 
-362 ALGRIRGNDT
+362 
-372 NDHGDFNGIEK
+372 FNGIEK

-604 RTVTFNDTLTYK
+604 RTVTFNDILTYK
-616 TYSQD
+616 TYTQD

-662 FASLDIFNDLKRRAQ
+662 FASLDIFNELKRRAQ

-695 ADIDSLANQMQHTL
+695 ADIDSLVNQMQHTL

-803 REIINHTPDA
+803 REIINNTPDA

-980 AAVAVANTN
+980 AAVAAANTN

-1100 RNAVNEKAR
+1100 RNAVNDKAR

-1197 ATTEE
+1197 ATDEE

-1248 VKKPAALAQTNQHYS
+1248 VKKPTALAQINQHYN
-1263 AKLVEINATPDATDD
+1263 AKLAEINATPDATDD

-1396 NVEAEVVIK
+1396 NVEAKVVIK

-1429 TDNEKEVALQA
+1429 TDNEKEVALLA

-1473 IIQPETKIK
+1473 IIQPETKVK

-1557 VRAAARDAVKQQY
+1557 VRATARDAVKQQY

-1597 NEKRALQNINQAI
+1597 NEKRALQNIDQAI

-1794 QSVSAK
+1794 QSVSVK

-1914 AGAVTN
+1914 ASAVTN

-1951 TTLFNDKKQAIEAN
+1951 TTLFNDKKLAIEAN

-2003 ATLNLQTIH
+2003 ASLNLQTIH

-2136 ADGNRMV
+2136 ADGIRMI
-2143 DEDATLNDIKKDTQL
+2143 DEDATLNDIKQHTQF
-2158 IIDEIL
+2158 IVDEIL

-2170 EVIKASPKV
+2170 EATKVLPKV
-2179 GQPAPKVCTPIKKE
+2179 GQPAPKLCTSIKKV

-2228 LARRRSKKEK
+2228 LARRRNKNEK

>member
-51 ALPGNSQ
+51 ALPGNSP

-65 RDIVNDSQNTPNAHA
+65 RDIVNGSQNTPNAHA

-93 QNVDVANQV
+93 QNVGVANQV
-102 GPAPIQPSASPAQN
+102 APAPIQPSTSSASN
-116 NNNSNANST
+116 NNHSDANST

-195 APTDPNATPAD
+195 APADPN
-206 PTATPADPTAGNGS
+206 ATPADPTAGNGS

-226 APYTPTTD
+226 APFTPTTD

-243 APNEVLSFDDNNIRP
+243 APNEVLTFDDNNIRP

-312 ALGRIR
+312 ALGRIK
-318 GNDTNDHGDFNGIE
+318 GNDTNDHGG
-332 KTLTVN
+332 
-338 PNSELIFEFNTM
+338 
-350 TTKNYQAQGNVI
+350 
-362 ALGRIRGNDT
+362 
-372 NDHGDFNGIEK
+372 FNGIEK

-604 RTVTFNDTLTYK
+604 RTVTFNDILTYK
-616 TYSQD
+616 TYTQD

-662 FASLDIFNDLKRRAQ
+662 FASLDIFNELKRRAQ

-695 ADIDSLANQMQHTL
+695 ADIDSLVNQMQHTL

-803 REIINHTPDA
+803 REIINNTPDA

-980 AAVAVANTN
+980 AAVAAANTN

-1010 QAIEPAT
+1010 QAIELAT

-1100 RNAVNEKAR
+1100 RNAVNDKAR

-1197 ATTEE
+1197 ATDEE

-1248 VKKPAALAQTNQHYS
+1248 VKKPTALAQINQHYN
-1263 AKLVEINATPDATDD
+1263 AKLAEINATPDATDD

-1396 NVEAEVVIK
+1396 NVEAKVVIK

-1429 TDNEKEVALQA
+1429 TDNEKEVALLA

-1473 IIQPETKIK
+1473 IIQPETKVK

-1557 VRAAARDAVKQQY
+1557 VRATARDAVKQQY

-1597 NEKRALQNINQAI
+1597 NEKRALQNIDQAI

-1914 AGAVTN
+1914 ASAVTN

-1951 TTLFNDKKQAIEAN
+1951 TTLFNDKKLAIEAN

-2003 ATLNLQTIH
+2003 ASLNLQTIH

-2136 ADGNRMV
+2136 ADGIRMI
-2143 DEDATLNDIKKDTQL
+2143 DEDATLNDIKQHTQF
-2158 IIDEIL
+2158 IVDEIL

-2170 EVIKASPKV
+2170 EATKVLPKV
-2179 GQPAPKVCTPIKKE
+2179 GQPAPKLCTSIKKV

-2228 LARRRSKKEK
+2228 LARRRNKNEK

>member
-15 KVGIFSTLIGTV
+15 KVGIFSTLIGIV

-37 ALTTDHNVQGGSNQ
+37 ALTTDNNVQSDTNQ
-51 ALPGNSQ
+51 ATPVNSQ
-58 NTNADTN
+58 DKDVANN
-65 RDIVNDSQNTPNAHA
+65 RGLANSAQNTPNQSA
-80 TDNTSTNQALTNH
+80 TTNQATNQALVNH
-93 QNVDVANQV
+93 NNGSTVNQATPTSV
-102 GPAPIQPSASPAQN
+102 QSSTPSAQN
-116 NNNSNANST
+116 NNHTDGNTT
-125 ATEPA
+125 ATETVLNA
-130 ANTNN
+130 NN
-135 NLASNN
+135 NDVVSNN
-141 NTLNVPNNTDN
+141 TTLNVPNKTNEN
-152 NDSARHLTLKEIQE
+152 GSGGHLTLKEIQE

-174 PELVAIAEEA
+174 PELVAIAEPA

-195 APTDPNATPAD
+195 APADPNATPAD
-206 PTATPADPTAGNGS
+206 PAAAAAGNGG

-234 PNANNIGQN
+234 PNANNAGQN
-243 APNEVLSFDDNNIRP
+243 APNEVLSFDDNGIRP

-264 PTVTVVDNLPGYT
+264 PTVNVVNNLPGFT

-299 GDAKNYQAQGNVI
+299 GDNKNYQAQGNVI
-312 ALGRIR
+312 ALGRIL
-318 GNDTNDHGDFNGIE
+318 GTDTNDHGDFNGIE
-332 KTLTVN
+332 KALTVN

-350 TTKNYQAQGNVI
+350 TTKNGQGATNV
-362 ALGRIRGNDT
+362 
-372 NDHGDFNGIEK
+372 
-383 TLTVNPNSEL
+383 
-393 IFEFNTM
+393 
-400 TTKNYQGMTNLI
+400 I
-412 IKNADN
+412 IKNADTN
-418 DTVIGEK
+418 DTIAEK
-425 VVAYGPIWRLLKVPE
+425 TVEGGPTLRLFKVPD
-440 NVSHLKIQFVP
+440 NVRNLKIQFVP

-461 IYQLRDGY
+461 IYQLKDGY
-469 KYYDFVDSIG
+469 KYYSFVDSIG

-484 HVYVERRTMEPTATN
+484 HVYVERRTMDPTATN

-505 TTSLKNNGNFG
+505 TTSLKNNGNSG
-516 ASFNTDD
+516 ASLDTND
-523 FVYKIQLPEGVEYV
+523 FVYQVQLPEGVEYV

-544 FPSGNSGVDINDMN
+544 FPSNNSGVDVNDMN
-558 VTYDAANRIITI
+558 VTYDAANRVITI
-570 KSTGGGTGNSP
+570 KSTGGGTANSP

-590 DLKYKLRVNNVPTP
+590 DLRYKLRVNNVPTP
-604 RTVTFNDTLTYK
+604 RTVTFNETLTYK
-616 TYSQD
+616 TYTQD

-662 FASLDIFNDLKRRAQ
+662 FASLDIFNDLKKRAQ
-677 TILDEN
+677 TILAEN

-695 ADIDSLANQMQHTL
+695 ADIDTLTNQMQHTL
-709 IRSVDAENAVNR
+709 IRSVDAENAVNQ
-721 KVDDMEDLVNQN
+721 KADQMEDLVNQN

-742 AAIQVIEEHKNE
+742 AAIQVIEEHKGN
-754 IIGNIGDQTTDDGV
+754 IIGDIGDQTTDDGV

-791 AKQAIRDKAAKQ
+791 AKKAIRDKATKQ
-803 REIINHTPDA
+803 REIINATPDA
-813 TQDEIQDALNQLTT
+813 TEDEIQDAINQLAT

-857 AVAPQVTHKQ
+857 AVVPQVTHKK

-914 QATTNDDVDT
+914 QATTNADVDN

-973 AAIEKVN
+973 AAIDKVN
-980 AAVAVANTN
+980 AAVTAANTN

-994 TNADVEQVKT
+994 TNAEVEQVKT

-1010 QAIEPAT
+1010 QAITPAT

-1026 IDQSA
+1026 IDKSA
-1031 ETQHNAIF
+1031 ETQHNTIF

-1100 RNAVNEKAR
+1100 RNVVNDKAR

-1132 VNTLKNRALNDI
+1132 VNTLKNRALTDI

-1177 TGVLTD
+1177 TGVLND
-1183 LATAKKQEINQNTN
+1183 LATAKKQEINRNTN

-1212 DLATAINNIN
+1212 ELATAINNIN
-1222 QADTNAEVDQAQQLG
+1222 QADTNAEVNQAQQLG

-1248 VKKPAALAQTNQHYS
+1248 VKKPAALAQINQHYN
-1263 AKLVEINATPDATDD
+1263 AKLAEINATPDATND

-1312 VAENNIDAVQVDVVK
+1312 VAENNIDAVQVGVVK

-1389 QAINAID
+1389 QAVNAID

-1429 TDNEKEVALQA
+1429 TDNEKEVASQA

-1473 IIQPETKIK
+1473 IIQPETKVK

-1487 KINQKANELRAQI
+1487 KINQKANELRAKI
-1500 NQDKEATAEERQAA
+1500 NQDKEATAEERQVA
-1514 LDKINDLVAKAMT
+1514 LDKINEFVNQAMT
-1527 NITNDRTNQQV
+1527 DITNNRTNQQV
-1538 NDSTNQALDDIA
+1538 DDTTSQALDSIA
-1550 LVTPDHI
+1550 LVAPEHI

-1570 EAKKHEIEQA
+1570 ETKKQEIEQA

-1597 NEKRALQNINQAI
+1597 NEKLALQNINQAVT
-1610 ANNDVKRV
+1610 NNDVKRV
-1618 ESNGIA
+1618 ETNGIA

-1629 EPHIVVKPEAQEAIK
+1629 QPHIVIKPEAQQAIK
-1644 ASADNQV
+1644 ASAENQV
-1651 ESIKDTPHATTDELD
+1651 
-1666 EANQQINDTLKQGQ
+1666 Q
-1680 QDIDNTTQD
+1680 
-1689 AAVNDV
+1689 
-1695 RNQTIKAIEQI
+1695 
-1706 KPKVRRKR
+1706 
-1714 AALDNIDESNNN
+1714 
-1726 QLDAIRNTLDTT
+1726 
-1738 QDERNVAIAA
+1738 
-1748 LNKIVNAIK
+1748 
-1757 NDIAQNKTNA
+1757 
-1767 EVDQTEADG
+1767 
-1776 NNNIKVILPKV
+1776 
-1787 QVKPAAR
+1787 
-1794 QSVSAK
+1794 
-1800 AEAQN
+1800 
-1805 ALIDQSDLSTEEE
+1805 
-1818 RLAAKHLVEQA
+1818 
-1829 LNQAIDQINHADKT
+1829 
-1843 AQVNQNSIDAQN
+1843 
-1855 IISKIK
+1855 KIK
-1861 PATTV
+1861 
-1866 KATALQQIQ
+1866 
-1875 NIATNKINLIKAN
+1875 
-1888 NEATDEEQNAAIVQ
+1888 
-1902 VEKELIKAKQQI
+1902 
-1914 AGAVTN
+1914 
-1920 ADVAYL
+1920 
-1926 LHDGKNEIREIEP
+1926 
-1939 VINKKATAREQL
+1939 
-1951 TTLFNDKKQAIEAN
+1951 
-1965 VQATVEERNSILAQ
+1965 
-1979 LQNIYDTAIGQ
+1979 
-1990 IDQDRSNAQVDKT
+1990 
-2003 ATLNLQTIH
+2003 
-2012 DLDVHPIKKPD
+2012 
-2023 AEKTI
+2023 
-2028 NDDLARV
+2028 
-2035 THLVQNYRK
+2035 
-2044 VSDRNKADALKAI
+2044 
-2057 TALKLQMDEEL
+2057 
-2068 KTART
+2068 
-2073 NADVD
+2073 
-2078 AVLKRFNVALGDIEA
+2078 
-2093 VITEKE
+2093 
-2099 NSLLR
+2099 
-2104 IDNIAQQTY
+2104 
-2113 AKFKAI
+2113 
-2119 ATPEQL
+2119 
-2125 AKVKALIDQYV
+2125 
-2136 ADGNRMV
+2136 
-2143 DEDATLNDIKKDTQL
+2143 
-2158 IIDEIL
+2158 
-2164 AIKLPA
+2164 
-2170 EVIKASPKV
+2170 
-2179 GQPAPKVCTPIKKE
+2179 
-2193 DKQEVR
+2193 
-2199 KVVKELPNTG
+2199 
-2209 SEEMDLPLKEL
+2209 
-2220 ALITGAAL
+2220 
-2228 LARRRSKKEK
+2228 
-2238 ES
+2238 

>member
-1 MNLLKK
+1 M
-7 NKYSIRKY
+7 
-15 KVGIFSTLIGTV
+15 
-27 LLLSNPNGAQ
+27 
-37 ALTTDHNVQGGSNQ
+37 
-51 ALPGNSQ
+51 
-58 NTNADTN
+58 
-65 RDIVNDSQNTPNAHA
+65 
-80 TDNTSTNQALTNH
+80 
-93 QNVDVANQV
+93 
-102 GPAPIQPSASPAQN
+102 
-116 NNNSNANST
+116 SNAN
-125 ATEPA
+125 
-130 ANTNN
+130 NN
-135 NLASNN
+135 DAVSNN
-141 NTLNVPNNTDN
+141 TTLNVPNKTNEN
-152 NDSARHLTLKEIQE
+152 GSGGHLTLKEIQE

-174 PELVAIAEEA
+174 PELVAIAEPA

-195 APTDPNATPAD
+195 APADPNATPAD
-206 PTATPADPTAGNGS
+206 PAAAAAGNGG

-234 PNANNIGQN
+234 PNANNAGQN
-243 APNEVLSFDDNNIRP
+243 APNEVLSFDDNGIRP

-264 PTVTVVDNLPGYT
+264 PSVTVVDNLPGFT

-299 GDAKNYQAQGNVI
+299 ADAKNYQAQGNVI
-312 ALGRIR
+312 ALGRI
-318 GNDTNDHGDFNGIE
+318 
-332 KTLTVN
+332 K
-338 PNSELIFEFNTM
+338 
-350 TTKNYQAQGNVI
+350 
-362 ALGRIRGNDT
+362 GNDT

-400 TTKNYQGMTNLI
+400 TTKNYQGVTNLI

-418 DTVIGEK
+418 DTVIAEK
-425 VVAYGPIWRLLKVPE
+425 SVAYGPIWRLFKVPE

-523 FVYKIQLPEGVEYV
+523 FVYQVQLPEGVEYV

-544 FPSGNSGVDINDMN
+544 FPSSNSGVDMNDFN
-558 VTYDAANRIITI
+558 VTYDAANRVITI
-570 KSTGGGTGNSP
+570 KSTGGGSGNSP

-616 TYSQD
+616 TYTQD

-695 ADIDSLANQMQHTL
+695 ADIDSLTNQMQHTL
-709 IRSVDAENAVNR
+709 IRSVDAENAVNK
-721 KVDDMEDLVNQN
+721 KVDQMEDLVNQN

-791 AKQAIRDKAAKQ
+791 AKKAIRDKATKQ
-803 REIINHTPDA
+803 REIINATPDA
-813 TQDEIQDALNQLTT
+813 TEDEIQDALNQLAT

-857 AVAPQVTHKQ
+857 AVVPQVTHKK

-914 QATTNDDVDT
+914 QAKTNADVDN

-973 AAIEKVN
+973 AAIDKVN
-980 AAVAVANTN
+980 AAVTAANTN

-1010 QAIEPAT
+1010 QAITPAT

-1026 IDQSA
+1026 IDKSA
-1031 ETQHNAIF
+1031 ETQHNTIF

-1070 DTNQEVAQAKDQG
+1070 DTNQEVVQAKDQG

-1100 RNAVNEKAR
+1100 RNVVNDKAR

-1132 VNTLKNRALNDI
+1132 VNTLKNRALTDI

-1177 TGVLTD
+1177 TGVLND

-1212 DLATAINNIN
+1212 ELATAINNIN

-1248 VKKPAALAQTNQHYS
+1248 VKKPAALAQINQHYN
-1263 AKLVEINATPDATDD
+1263 AKLAEINATPDATDD

-1296 SIKQANTNAEV
+1296 SVKQANTNAEV

-1380 NDQVDATTN
+1380 NDQVDTTTN
-1389 QAINAID
+1389 QALNAID

-1429 TDNEKEVALQA
+1429 TDNEKEVASQA

-1473 IIQPETKIK
+1473 IIQPETKVK

-1487 KINQKANELRAQI
+1487 KINQKVNELRAKI
-1500 NQDKEATAEERQAA
+1500 NQDKEATAEERQVA
-1514 LDKINDLVAKAMT
+1514 LDKINEFVNQAMT
-1527 NITNDRTNQQV
+1527 DITNNRTNQQV
-1538 NDSTNQALDDIA
+1538 DDTTSQALDSIA
-1550 LVTPDHI
+1550 LVAPEHI

-1570 EAKKHEIEQA
+1570 EAKKQEIEQA

-1597 NEKRALQNINQAI
+1597 NEKLALQNINQAVT
-1610 ANNDVKRV
+1610 NNDVKRV
-1618 ESNGIA
+1618 ETNGIA

-1629 EPHIVVKPEAQEAIK
+1629 QPHIVIKPEAQQAIK
-1644 ASADNQV
+1644 ASAENQV
-1651 ESIKDTPHATTDELD
+1651 ESIKDTPHATVDELD
-1666 EANQQINDTLKQGQ
+1666 EANQLISDTLKQAQ
-1680 QDIDNTTQD
+1680 QEIENTNQD
-1689 AAVNDV
+1689 AAVTDV

-1714 AALDNIDESNNN
+1714 AALDSIEENNKN

-1738 QDERNVAIAA
+1738 QDERDVAIDT
-1748 LNKIVNAIK
+1748 LNKIVNTIK

-1767 EVDQTEADG
+1767 EVDRTETDG
-1776 NNNIKVILPKV
+1776 NDNIKVILPKV

-1794 QSVSAK
+1794 QSVGVK

-1843 AQVNQNSIDAQN
+1843 AQVNQDSIDAQN

-1875 NIATNKINLIKAN
+1875 NIATNKINLSKAN
-1888 NEATDEEQNAAIVQ
+1888 NEATDEEQNIAIAQ

-1914 AGAVTN
+1914 ASAVTN

-1926 LHDGKNEIREIEP
+1926 LHDEKNEIREIEP
-1939 VINKKATAREQL
+1939 VINRKASAREQL

-1965 VQATVEERNSILAQ
+1965 IQATVEERNSILAQ

-2003 ATLNLQTIH
+2003 ASLNLQTIH

-2035 THLVQNYRK
+2035 TALVQNYRK
-2044 VSDRNKADALKAI
+2044 VSNRNKADALKAI

-2078 AVLKRFNVALGDIEA
+2078 AVLKRFNVALSDIEA

-2125 AKVKALIDQYV
+2125 AKVKVLIDQYV
-2136 ADGNRMV
+2136 ADGNRMI
-2143 DEDATLNDIKKDTQL
+2143 DEDATLNDIKQHTQF
-2158 IIDEIL
+2158 IVDEIL

-2170 EVIKASPKV
+2170 EPTKVSPKV
-2179 GQPAPKVCTPIKKE
+2179 IQPAPKVCTPIKKE
-2193 DKQEVR
+2193 ETHESR
-2199 KVVKELPNTG
+2199 KVEKELPNTG
-2209 SEEMDLPLKEL
+2209 SEGMDLPLKEF

-2228 LARRRSKKEK
+2228 LARRRTKNEK

>member
-51 ALPGNSQ
+51 ALPGNSP

-65 RDIVNDSQNTPNAHA
+65 RDIVNGSQNTPNAHA

-93 QNVDVANQV
+93 QNVGVANQV
-102 GPAPIQPSASPAQN
+102 APAPIQPSTSSASN
-116 NNNSNANST
+116 NNHSDANST

-195 APTDPNATPAD
+195 APADPN
-206 PTATPADPTAGNGS
+206 ATPADPTAGNGS

-226 APYTPTTD
+226 APFTPTTD

-243 APNEVLSFDDNNIRP
+243 APNEVLTFDDNNIRP

-312 ALGRIR
+312 ALGRIK
-318 GNDTNDHGDFNGIE
+318 GNDTNDHGG
-332 KTLTVN
+332 
-338 PNSELIFEFNTM
+338 
-350 TTKNYQAQGNVI
+350 
-362 ALGRIRGNDT
+362 
-372 NDHGDFNGIEK
+372 FNGIEK

-604 RTVTFNDTLTYK
+604 RTVTFNDILTYK
-616 TYSQD
+616 TYTQD

-662 FASLDIFNDLKRRAQ
+662 FASLDIFNELKRRAQ

-695 ADIDSLANQMQHTL
+695 ADIDSLVNQMQHTL

-721 KVDDMEDLVNQN
+721 KIDDMEDLVNQN

-803 REIINHTPDA
+803 REIINNTPDA

-980 AAVAVANTN
+980 AAVAAANTN

-1100 RNAVNEKAR
+1100 RNAVNDKAR

-1197 ATTEE
+1197 ATDEE

-1248 VKKPAALAQTNQHYS
+1248 VKKPTALAQINQHYN
-1263 AKLVEINATPDATDD
+1263 AKLAEINATPDATDD

-1396 NVEAEVVIK
+1396 NVEAKVVIK

-1429 TDNEKEVALQA
+1429 TDNEKEVALLA

-1473 IIQPETKIK
+1473 IIQPETKVK

-1557 VRAAARDAVKQQY
+1557 VRATARDAVKQQY

-1597 NEKRALQNINQAI
+1597 NEKRALQNIDQAI

-1914 AGAVTN
+1914 ASAVTN

-1951 TTLFNDKKQAIEAN
+1951 TTLFNDKKLAIEAN

-2003 ATLNLQTIH
+2003 ASLNLQTIH

-2136 ADGNRMV
+2136 ADGIRMI
-2143 DEDATLNDIKKDTQL
+2143 DEDATLNDIKQHTQF
-2158 IIDEIL
+2158 IVDEIL

-2170 EVIKASPKV
+2170 EATKVLPKV
-2179 GQPAPKVCTPIKKE
+2179 GQPAPKLCTSIKKV

-2228 LARRRSKKEK
+2228 LARRRNKNEK

>member
-37 ALTTDHNVQGGSNQ
+37 ALTTDNNVQSDTNQ
-51 ALPGNSQ
+51 ATPVNSQ
-58 NTNADTN
+58 DKDVANN
-65 RDIVNDSQNTPNAHA
+65 RGLANSAQNTPNQSA
-80 TDNTSTNQALTNH
+80 TTNQATNQALVNH
-93 QNVDVANQV
+93 NNGSIVNQATPTSV
-102 GPAPIQPSASPAQN
+102 QSSTPSAQN
-116 NNNSNANST
+116 NNHTDGNTTATETVSNAN
-125 ATEPA
+125 
-130 ANTNN
+130 NN
-135 NLASNN
+135 DAVSNN
-141 NTLNVPNNTDN
+141 TTLNVPNKTNEN
-152 NDSARHLTLKEIQE
+152 GSGGHLTLKEIQE

-174 PELVAIAEEA
+174 PELVAIAEPA

-195 APTDPNATPAD
+195 APADPNATPAD
-206 PTATPADPTAGNGS
+206 PAAAAAGNGG

-234 PNANNIGQN
+234 PNANNAGQN
-243 APNEVLSFDDNNIRP
+243 APNEVLSFDDNGIRP

-264 PTVTVVDNLPGYT
+264 PSVTVVDNLPGFT

-299 GDAKNYQAQGNVI
+299 ADAKNYQAQGNVI
-312 ALGRIR
+312 ALGRI
-318 GNDTNDHGDFNGIE
+318 
-332 KTLTVN
+332 K
-338 PNSELIFEFNTM
+338 
-350 TTKNYQAQGNVI
+350 
-362 ALGRIRGNDT
+362 GNDT

-400 TTKNYQGMTNLI
+400 TTKNYQGVTNLI

-418 DTVIGEK
+418 DTVIAEK
-425 VVAYGPIWRLLKVPE
+425 SVAYGPIWRLFKVPE

-523 FVYKIQLPEGVEYV
+523 FVYQVQLPEGVEYV

-544 FPSGNSGVDINDMN
+544 FPSSNSGVDMNDFN
-558 VTYDAANRIITI
+558 VTYDAANRVITI
-570 KSTGGGTGNSP
+570 KSTGGGSGNSP

-616 TYSQD
+616 TYTQD

-695 ADIDSLANQMQHTL
+695 ADIDSLTNQMQHTL
-709 IRSVDAENAVNR
+709 IRSVDAKNAVNK
-721 KVDDMEDLVNQN
+721 KVDQMEDLVNQN

-791 AKQAIRDKAAKQ
+791 AKKAIRDKATKQ
-803 REIINHTPDA
+803 REIINATPDA
-813 TQDEIQDALNQLTT
+813 TEDEIQDALNQLAT

-857 AVAPQVTHKQ
+857 AVVPQVTHKK

-914 QATTNDDVDT
+914 QATTNADVDN

-973 AAIEKVN
+973 AAIDKVN
-980 AAVAVANTN
+980 AAVTAANTN

-1010 QAIEPAT
+1010 QAITPAT

-1026 IDQSA
+1026 IDKSA
-1031 ETQHNAIF
+1031 ETQHNTIF

-1100 RNAVNEKAR
+1100 RNVVNDKAR

-1132 VNTLKNRALNDI
+1132 VNTLKNRALTDI

-1177 TGVLTD
+1177 TGVLND

-1212 DLATAINNIN
+1212 ELATAINNIN

-1248 VKKPAALAQTNQHYS
+1248 VKKPAALAQINQHYN
-1263 AKLVEINATPDATDD
+1263 AKLAEINATPDATDD

-1296 SIKQANTNAEV
+1296 SVKQANTNAEV

-1380 NDQVDATTN
+1380 NDQVDTTTN
-1389 QAINAID
+1389 QALNAID

-1429 TDNEKEVALQA
+1429 TDNEKEVASQA

-1473 IIQPETKIK
+1473 IIQPETKVK

-1487 KINQKANELRAQI
+1487 KINQKVNELRAKI
-1500 NQDKEATAEERQAA
+1500 NQDKEATAEERQVA
-1514 LDKINDLVAKAMT
+1514 LDKINEFVNQAMT
-1527 NITNDRTNQQV
+1527 DITNNRTNQQV
-1538 NDSTNQALDDIA
+1538 DDTTSQALDSIA
-1550 LVTPDHI
+1550 LVAPEHI

-1570 EAKKHEIEQA
+1570 EAKKQEIEQA

-1597 NEKRALQNINQAI
+1597 NEKLALQNINQAVT
-1610 ANNDVKRV
+1610 NNDVKRV
-1618 ESNGIA
+1618 ETNGIA

-1629 EPHIVVKPEAQEAIK
+1629 QPHIVIKPEAQQAIK
-1644 ASADNQV
+1644 ASAENQV
-1651 ESIKDTPHATTDELD
+1651 ESIKDTPHATVDELD
-1666 EANQQINDTLKQGQ
+1666 EANQLISDTLKQAQ
-1680 QDIDNTTQD
+1680 QEIENTNQD
-1689 AAVNDV
+1689 AAVTDV
-1695 RNQTIKAIEQI
+1695 RNRTIKAIEQI

-1714 AALDNIDESNNN
+1714 AALDSIEENNKN

-1738 QDERNVAIAA
+1738 QDERDVAIDT
-1748 LNKIVNAIK
+1748 LNKIVNTIK

-1767 EVDQTEADG
+1767 EVDRTETDG
-1776 NNNIKVILPKV
+1776 NDNIKVILPKV

-1794 QSVSAK
+1794 QSVGVK

-1843 AQVNQNSIDAQN
+1843 AQVNKDSIDAQN

-1875 NIATNKINLIKAN
+1875 NIATNKINLSKAN
-1888 NEATDEEQNAAIVQ
+1888 NEATDEEQNIAIAQ

-1914 AGAVTN
+1914 ASAVTN

-1926 LHDGKNEIREIEP
+1926 LHDEKNEIREIEP
-1939 VINKKATAREQL
+1939 VINRKASAREQL

-1965 VQATVEERNSILAQ
+1965 IQATVEERNSILAQ

-2003 ATLNLQTIH
+2003 ASLNLQKIH

-2035 THLVQNYRK
+2035 TALVQNYRK
-2044 VSDRNKADALKAI
+2044 VSNRNKADALKAI

-2078 AVLKRFNVALGDIEA
+2078 AVLKRFNVALSDIEA

-2125 AKVKALIDQYV
+2125 AKVKVLIDQYV
-2136 ADGNRMV
+2136 ADGNRMI
-2143 DEDATLNDIKKDTQL
+2143 DEDATLNDIKQHTQF
-2158 IIDEIL
+2158 IVDEIL

-2170 EVIKASPKV
+2170 EPTKVSPKV
-2179 GQPAPKVCTPIKKE
+2179 IQPAPKVCTPIKKE
-2193 DKQEVR
+2193 ETHESR
-2199 KVVKELPNTG
+2199 KVEKELPNTG
-2209 SEEMDLPLKEL
+2209 SEGMDLPLKEF

-2228 LARRRSKKEK
+2228 LARRRTKNEK

>member
-37 ALTTDHNVQGGSNQ
+37 ALTTDNNVQSDTNQ
-51 ALPGNSQ
+51 ATPVNSQ
-58 NTNADTN
+58 DTN
-65 RDIVNDSQNTPNAHA
+65 VANNRGLANSAQNTPNQSA
-80 TDNTSTNQALTNH
+80 TTNQSTNQALVNH
-93 QNVDVANQV
+93 NNGSIANQATPTSV
-102 GPAPIQPSASPAQN
+102 QSSTPSAQN
-116 NNNSNANST
+116 NNHTDGNTTATETVSNAN
-125 ATEPA
+125 
-130 ANTNN
+130 NKDVV
-135 NLASNN
+135 SNN
-141 NTLNVPNNTDN
+141 TTLNVPNKTNEN
-152 NDSARHLTLKEIQE
+152 GSGGHLTLKEIQE

-174 PELVAIAEEA
+174 PELVAIAEQA

-195 APTDPNATPAD
+195 APADPNATPAD
-206 PTATPADPTAGNGS
+206 PAAAAAGNGG

-234 PNANNIGQN
+234 PNANNAGQN
-243 APNEVLSFDDNNIRP
+243 APNEVLSFDDNGIRP

-264 PTVTVVDNLPGYT
+264 PSVTVVDNLPGFT

-312 ALGRIR
+312 ALGRIK

-332 KTLTVN
+332 K
-338 PNSELIFEFNTM
+338 S
-350 TTKNYQAQGNVI
+350 
-362 ALGRIRGNDT
+362 
-372 NDHGDFNGIEK
+372 
-383 TLTVNPNSEL
+383 LTVNPNSEL

-400 TTKNYQGMTNLI
+400 TTKNYQGVTNLI

-418 DTVIGEK
+418 DTVIAEK
-425 VVAYGPIWRLLKVPE
+425 SVAYGPIWRLFKVPE

-523 FVYKIQLPEGVEYV
+523 FVYKVQLPEGVEYV

-544 FPSGNSGVDINDMN
+544 FPSSNSGVDMNDFN
-558 VTYDAANRIITI
+558 VTYDAANRVITI
-570 KSTGGGTGNSP
+570 KSTGGGSGNSP

-616 TYSQD
+616 TYTQD

-695 ADIDSLANQMQHTL
+695 ADIDSLTNQMQHTL
-709 IRSVDAENAVNR
+709 IRSVDAENAVNK
-721 KVDDMEDLVNQN
+721 KVDQMEDLVNQN

-768 TRIKDQGIQ
+768 TIIKDQGIQ

-791 AKQAIRDKAAKQ
+791 AKKAIRDKATKQ
-803 REIINHTPDA
+803 REIINATPDA
-813 TQDEIQDALNQLTT
+813 TEDEIQDALNQLAT

-843 DVETAKNNGINTIG
+843 DVEIAKNNGINTIG
-857 AVAPQVTHKQ
+857 AVVPQVTHKQ

-914 QATTNDDVDT
+914 QATTNADVDN

-973 AAIEKVN
+973 AAIDKVN
-980 AAVAVANTN
+980 AAVTAANTN

-1010 QAIEPAT
+1010 QAITPAT

-1026 IDQSA
+1026 IDKSA
-1031 ETQHNAIF
+1031 ETQHNTIF

-1100 RNAVNEKAR
+1100 RNAVNDKAR

-1132 VNTLKNRALNDI
+1132 VNTLKNRALTDI

-1177 TGVLTD
+1177 TGVLND

-1212 DLATAINNIN
+1212 ELATAINNIN

-1248 VKKPAALAQTNQHYS
+1248 VKKPAALAQINQHYN
-1263 AKLVEINATPDATDD
+1263 AKLAEINATPDATND

-1366 LKDQAFNQINQNQT
+1366 LKDQAINQINQNQT
-1380 NDQVDATTN
+1380 NDQVDTTTN
-1389 QAINAID
+1389 QAVNAID

-1429 TDNEKEVALQA
+1429 TDNEKEVASQA

-1473 IIQPETKIK
+1473 IIQPETKVK

-1487 KINQKANELRAQI
+1487 KINQKANELRAKI
-1500 NQDKEATAEERQAA
+1500 NQDKEATAEERQVA
-1514 LDKINDLVAKAMT
+1514 LDKINEFVNQAMT
-1527 NITNDRTNQQV
+1527 DITNNRTNQQV
-1538 NDSTNQALDDIA
+1538 DDTTSQALDSIA
-1550 LVTPDHI
+1550 LVAPEHI

-1570 EAKKHEIEQA
+1570 EAKKQEIEQA

-1597 NEKRALQNINQAI
+1597 NEKLALQNINQAVT
-1610 ANNDVKRV
+1610 NNDVKRV
-1618 ESNGIA
+1618 ETNGIA

-1629 EPHIVVKPEAQEAIK
+1629 QPHIVIKPEAQQAIK
-1644 ASADNQV
+1644 ATAENQV
-1651 ESIKDTPHATTDELD
+1651 ESIKDTPHATVDELD
-1666 EANQQINDTLKQGQ
+1666 EANQLISDTLKQAQ
-1680 QDIDNTTQD
+1680 QEIENTNQD
-1689 AAVNDV
+1689 AAVTDV

-1714 AALDNIDESNNN
+1714 AALDSIEENNKN

-1738 QDERNVAIAA
+1738 QDERDVAIDT
-1748 LNKIVNAIK
+1748 LNKIVNTIK

-1767 EVDQTEADG
+1767 EVDRTETDG
-1776 NNNIKVILPKV
+1776 NDNIKVILPKV

-1794 QSVSAK
+1794 QSVGVK

-1843 AQVNQNSIDAQN
+1843 AQVNQDSIDAQN

-1888 NEATDEEQNAAIVQ
+1888 NEATDEEQNIAIAQ

-1914 AGAVTN
+1914 ASAVTN

-1926 LHDGKNEIREIEP
+1926 LHDEKNEIREIEP
-1939 VINKKATAREQL
+1939 VINRKASAREQL

-1965 VQATVEERNSILAQ
+1965 IQATVEERNSILAQ

-2003 ATLNLQTIH
+2003 ASLNLQTIH

-2035 THLVQNYRK
+2035 TALVQNYRK
-2044 VSDRNKADALKAI
+2044 VSNRNKADALKAI

-2078 AVLKRFNVALGDIEA
+2078 AVLKRFNVALSDIEA

-2125 AKVKALIDQYV
+2125 AKVKVLIDQYV
-2136 ADGNRMV
+2136 ADGNRMI
-2143 DEDATLNDIKKDTQL
+2143 DEDATLNDIKQHTQF
-2158 IIDEIL
+2158 IVDEIL

-2170 EVIKASPKV
+2170 EATKVSPKEI
-2179 GQPAPKVCTPIKKE
+2179 QPAPKVCTPIKKE
-2193 DKQEVR
+2193 ETHESR
-2199 KVVKELPNTG
+2199 KVEKELPNTG
-2209 SEEMDLPLKEL
+2209 SEGMDLPLKEF

-2228 LARRRSKKEK
+2228 LARRRTKNEK

>member
-37 ALTTDHNVQGGSNQ
+37 ALTTDNNVQSDTNQ
-51 ALPGNSQ
+51 ATPVNSQ
-58 NTNADTN
+58 DTN
-65 RDIVNDSQNTPNAHA
+65 VANNRGLANSAQNTPNQSA
-80 TDNTSTNQALTNH
+80 TTNQSTNKALVNH
-93 QNVDVANQV
+93 NNGSIANQAKTTSV
-102 GPAPIQPSASPAQN
+102 QSSTTSAQN
-116 NNNSNANST
+116 NNHTDGNTTATETGSNAN
-125 ATEPA
+125 
-130 ANTNN
+130 NN
-135 NLASNN
+135 DVVSNN
-141 NTLNVPNNTDN
+141 TTLNVPNRTNEN
-152 NDSARHLTLKEIQE
+152 GSGGHLTLKEIQE

-174 PELVAIAEEA
+174 PELVAIAEQA

-195 APTDPNATPAD
+195 APADPNATPAD
-206 PTATPADPTAGNGS
+206 PAAAAAGNGA

-234 PNANNIGQN
+234 PNANNAGQN
-243 APNEVLSFDDNNIRP
+243 APNEVLSFDDNGIRP

-264 PTVTVVDNLPGYT
+264 PSVTVVDNLPGFT

-312 ALGRIR
+312 ALGRIK

-332 KTLTVN
+332 K
-338 PNSELIFEFNTM
+338 S
-350 TTKNYQAQGNVI
+350 
-362 ALGRIRGNDT
+362 
-372 NDHGDFNGIEK
+372 
-383 TLTVNPNSEL
+383 LTVNPNSEL

-400 TTKNYQGMTNLI
+400 TTKNYQGVTNLI

-418 DTVIGEK
+418 DTVIAEK
-425 VVAYGPIWRLLKVPE
+425 SVAYGPIWRLFKVPE

-523 FVYKIQLPEGVEYV
+523 FVYKVQLPEGVEYV

-544 FPSGNSGVDINDMN
+544 FPSSNSGVDMNDFN
-558 VTYDAANRIITI
+558 VTYDAANRVITI
-570 KSTGGGTGNSP
+570 KSTGGGSGNSP

-616 TYSQD
+616 TYTQD

-662 FASLDIFNDLKRRAQ
+662 FASLDIFNGLKRRAQ

-695 ADIDSLANQMQHTL
+695 ADIDSLTNQMQHTL
-709 IRSVDAENAVNR
+709 IRSVDAENAVNK
-721 KVDDMEDLVNQN
+721 KVDQMEDLVNQN

-791 AKQAIRDKAAKQ
+791 AKKAIRDKATKQ
-803 REIINHTPDA
+803 REIINATPDA
-813 TQDEIQDALNQLTT
+813 TEDEIQDAINQLAT

-857 AVAPQVTHKQ
+857 AVVPQVTHKQ

-914 QATTNDDVDT
+914 QATTNADVDN

-973 AAIEKVN
+973 AAIDKVN
-980 AAVAVANTN
+980 AAVTAANTN

-1010 QAIEPAT
+1010 QAITPAT

-1026 IDQSA
+1026 IDKSA
-1031 ETQHNAIF
+1031 ETQHNTIF

-1100 RNAVNEKAR
+1100 RNAVNDKAR

-1132 VNTLKNRALNDI
+1132 VNTLKNRALTDI

-1177 TGVLTD
+1177 TGVLND

-1212 DLATAINNIN
+1212 ELATAINNIN

-1248 VKKPAALAQTNQHYS
+1248 VKKPAALAQINQHYN
-1263 AKLVEINATPDATDD
+1263 AKLAEINATPDATND

-1389 QAINAID
+1389 QAVNAID

-1429 TDNEKEVALQA
+1429 TDNEKEVASQA
-1440 LAKEKEKALAAID
+1440 LTKEKEKALAAID

-1473 IIQPETKIK
+1473 IIQPETKVK

-1487 KINQKANELRAQI
+1487 KINQKANELRAKI
-1500 NQDKEATAEERQAA
+1500 NQDKEATAEERQVA
-1514 LDKINDLVAKAMT
+1514 LDKINEFVNQAMT
-1527 NITNDRTNQQV
+1527 DITNNRTNQQV
-1538 NDSTNQALDDIA
+1538 DDTTSQALDSIA
-1550 LVTPDHI
+1550 LVTPEHI
-1557 VRAAARDAVKQQY
+1557 VRAGARDAVKQQY
-1570 EAKKHEIEQA
+1570 EAKKQEIEQA

-1597 NEKRALQNINQAI
+1597 NEKLALQNINQAVT
-1610 ANNDVKRV
+1610 NNDVKRV
-1618 ESNGIA
+1618 ETNGIA

-1629 EPHIVVKPEAQEAIK
+1629 QPHIVIKPEAQQAIK
-1644 ASADNQV
+1644 ASAENQV
-1651 ESIKDTPHATTDELD
+1651 ESIKDTPHATVDELD
-1666 EANQQINDTLKQGQ
+1666 EANQLISDTLKKAQ
-1680 QDIDNTTQD
+1680 QEIENTNQD
-1689 AAVNDV
+1689 AAVTDV

-1714 AALDNIDESNNN
+1714 AALDSIKENNKN

-1738 QDERNVAIAA
+1738 QDERDVAIDT
-1748 LNKIVNAIK
+1748 LNKIVNTIK

-1767 EVDQTEADG
+1767 DVDRTETDG
-1776 NNNIKVILPKV
+1776 NDNIKVILPKV

-1794 QSVSAK
+1794 QSVGVK

-1843 AQVNQNSIDAQN
+1843 AQVNQDSINAQN

-1888 NEATDEEQNAAIVQ
+1888 NEATNEEQNAAIAQ

-1914 AGAVTN
+1914 ASAVTN

-1939 VINKKATAREQL
+1939 VISRKASAREQL

-1965 VQATVEERNSILAQ
+1965 IQATVEERNSILAQ

-2003 ATLNLQTIH
+2003 ASLNLQTIH

-2035 THLVQNYRK
+2035 TALVQNYRK

-2104 IDNIAQQTY
+2104 IENIAQQTY

-2136 ADGNRMV
+2136 ADGNRMI
-2143 DEDATLNDIKKDTQL
+2143 DEDATLNDIKQHTQF
-2158 IIDEIL
+2158 IVDEIL

-2170 EVIKASPKV
+2170 EATKVSPKV

-2193 DKQEVR
+2193 ETHESR
-2199 KVVKELPNTG
+2199 KVEKELPNTG
-2209 SEEMDLPLKEL
+2209 SEGMDLPLKEF

-2228 LARRRSKKEK
+2228 LARRRTKNEK

>member
-37 ALTTDHNVQGGSNQ
+37 ALTTDNNVQSDTNQ
-51 ALPGNSQ
+51 ATPVNSQ
-58 NTNADTN
+58 DTN
-65 RDIVNDSQNTPNAHA
+65 VANNRGLANSAQNTPNQSA
-80 TDNTSTNQALTNH
+80 TTNQSTNQALVNH
-93 QNVDVANQV
+93 NNGSIANQAT
-102 GPAPIQPSASPAQN
+102 PAPIQPSASPAQN
-116 NNNSNANST
+116 NNHSDANST
-125 ATEPA
+125 ATETVSNA
-130 ANTNN
+130 NN
-135 NLASNN
+135 NDVVSNN
-141 NTLNVPNNTDN
+141 TTLNVPNRTNEN
-152 NDSARHLTLKEIQE
+152 GSGGHLTLKEIQE

-174 PELVAIAEEA
+174 PELVAIAEQA

-195 APTDPNATPAD
+195 APADPNATPAD
-206 PTATPADPTAGNGS
+206 PAAAAAGNGG

-234 PNANNIGQN
+234 PNANNAGQN
-243 APNEVLSFDDNNIRP
+243 APNEVLSFDDNGIRP

-264 PTVTVVDNLPGYT
+264 PSVTVVDNLPGFT

-312 ALGRIR
+312 ALGRIK

-332 KTLTVN
+332 K
-338 PNSELIFEFNTM
+338 S
-350 TTKNYQAQGNVI
+350 
-362 ALGRIRGNDT
+362 
-372 NDHGDFNGIEK
+372 
-383 TLTVNPNSEL
+383 LTVNPNSEL

-400 TTKNYQGMTNLI
+400 TTKNYQGVTNLI

-418 DTVIGEK
+418 DTVIAEK
-425 VVAYGPIWRLLKVPE
+425 SVAYGPIWRLFKVPD

-523 FVYKIQLPEGVEYV
+523 FVYKVQLPEGVEYV

-544 FPSGNSGVDINDMN
+544 FPSSNSGVDMNDFN
-558 VTYDAANRIITI
+558 VTYDAANRVITI
-570 KSTGGGTGNSP
+570 KSTGGGSGNSP

-616 TYSQD
+616 TYTQD

-662 FASLDIFNDLKRRAQ
+662 FASLDIFNGLKRRAQ

-695 ADIDSLANQMQHTL
+695 ADIDSLTNQMQHTL
-709 IRSVDAENAVNR
+709 IRSVDAENAVNK
-721 KVDDMEDLVNQN
+721 KVDQMEDLVNQN

-754 IIGNIGDQTTDDGV
+754 IIGDIGDQTTDAGV

-791 AKQAIRDKAAKQ
+791 AKKAIRDKATKQ
-803 REIINHTPDA
+803 REIINATPDA
-813 TQDEIQDALNQLTT
+813 TEDEIQDAINQLAT

-857 AVAPQVTHKQ
+857 AVVPQVTHKK

-890 TQEEKNAALNELTQ
+890 TQEEKDAALNELTQ

-914 QATTNDDVDT
+914 QATTNADVDN

-973 AAIEKVN
+973 AAIDKVN
-980 AAVAVANTN
+980 AAVTAANTN

-994 TNADVEQVKT
+994 TNANVEQVKT

-1010 QAIEPAT
+1010 QAITPAT

-1026 IDQSA
+1026 IDKSA
-1031 ETQHNAIF
+1031 ETQHNTIF
-1039 NNNDATLEEQQ
+1039 NNDATLEEQQ

-1100 RNAVNEKAR
+1100 RNAVNDKAR

-1132 VNTLKNRALNDI
+1132 VNTLKNRALTDI

-1177 TGVLTD
+1177 TGVLND

-1212 DLATAINNIN
+1212 ELATAINNIN
-1222 QADTNAEVDQAQQLG
+1222 QADTNAEVDQEQQLG

-1248 VKKPAALAQTNQHYS
+1248 VKKPAALAQINQHYN
-1263 AKLVEINATPDATDD
+1263 AKLAEINATPDATND

-1389 QAINAID
+1389 QAVNAID

-1429 TDNEKEVALQA
+1429 TDNEKEVASQA
-1440 LAKEKEKALAAID
+1440 LTKEKEKALAAID

-1473 IIQPETKIK
+1473 IIQPETKVK

-1487 KINQKANELRAQI
+1487 KINQKANELRAKI
-1500 NQDKEATAEERQAA
+1500 NQDKEATAEERQVA
-1514 LDKINDLVAKAMT
+1514 LDKINEFVNQAMT
-1527 NITNDRTNQQV
+1527 DITNNRTNQQV
-1538 NDSTNQALDDIA
+1538 DDTTSQALDSIA
-1550 LVTPDHI
+1550 LVTPEHI
-1557 VRAAARDAVKQQY
+1557 VRAGARGAVKQQY
-1570 EAKKHEIEQA
+1570 EAKKQEIEQA

-1597 NEKRALQNINQAI
+1597 NEKLALQNINQAVT
-1610 ANNDVKRV
+1610 NNDVKRV
-1618 ESNGIA
+1618 ETNGIA

-1629 EPHIVVKPEAQEAIK
+1629 QPHIVIKPEEQQAIK
-1644 ASADNQV
+1644 ASAENQV
-1651 ESIKDTPHATTDELD
+1651 ESIKDTPHATVDELD
-1666 EANQQINDTLKQGQ
+1666 EANQLISDTLKKAQ
-1680 QDIDNTTQD
+1680 QEIENTNQD
-1689 AAVNDV
+1689 AAVTDV

-1714 AALDNIDESNNN
+1714 AALDSIEENNKN

-1738 QDERNVAIAA
+1738 QDERDVAIDT
-1748 LNKIVNAIK
+1748 LNKIVNTIK

-1767 EVDQTEADG
+1767 EVDRTETDG
-1776 NNNIKVILPKV
+1776 NDNIKVILPKV

-1794 QSVSAK
+1794 QSVGVK

-1843 AQVNQNSIDAQN
+1843 AQVNQDSINAQN

-1888 NEATDEEQNAAIVQ
+1888 NEATDEEQNAAIAQ

-1914 AGAVTN
+1914 ASAVTN

-1926 LHDGKNEIREIEP
+1926 LHDEKNEIREIEP
-1939 VINKKATAREQL
+1939 VINRKASAREQL

-1965 VQATVEERNSILAQ
+1965 IQATVEERNSILAQ

-2003 ATLNLQTIH
+2003 ASLNLQTIH

-2035 THLVQNYRK
+2035 TALVQNYRK

-2078 AVLKRFNVALGDIEA
+2078 AVLKRFNVALSDIEA

-2125 AKVKALIDQYV
+2125 AKVKVLIDQYV
-2136 ADGNRMV
+2136 ADGNRMI
-2143 DEDATLNDIKKDTQL
+2143 DEDATLNDIKQHTQF
-2158 IIDEIL
+2158 IVDEIL

-2170 EVIKASPKV
+2170 EATKVSPKV
-2179 GQPAPKVCTPIKKE
+2179 IQSAPKVCTPIIKE
-2193 DKQEVR
+2193 ETHESR
-2199 KVVKELPNTG
+2199 KVEKELPNTG
-2209 SEEMDLPLKEL
+2209 SEGMDLPLKEF

-2228 LARRRSKKEK
+2228 LARRRTKNEK

>member
-37 ALTTDHNVQGGSNQ
+37 ALTTDNNVQSDTNQ
-51 ALPGNSQ
+51 ATPVNSQ
-58 NTNADTN
+58 DKDVANN
-65 RDIVNDSQNTPNAHA
+65 RGLANSAQNTPNQSA
-80 TDNTSTNQALTNH
+80 TTNQATNQALVNH
-93 QNVDVANQV
+93 NNGSIVNQATPTSV
-102 GPAPIQPSASPAQN
+102 QSSTPSAQN
-116 NNNSNANST
+116 NNHTDGNTTATETVSNAN
-125 ATEPA
+125 
-130 ANTNN
+130 NN
-135 NLASNN
+135 DAVSNN
-141 NTLNVPNNTDN
+141 TTLNVPNKTNEN
-152 NDSARHLTLKEIQE
+152 GSGGHLTLKEIQE

-174 PELVAIAEEA
+174 PELVAIAEPA

-195 APTDPNATPAD
+195 APADPNATPAD
-206 PTATPADPTAGNGS
+206 PAAAAAGNGG

-234 PNANNIGQN
+234 PNANNAGQN
-243 APNEVLSFDDNNIRP
+243 APNEVLSFDDNGIRP

-264 PTVTVVDNLPGYT
+264 PSVTVVDNLPGFT

-299 GDAKNYQAQGNVI
+299 ADAKNYQAQGNVI
-312 ALGRIR
+312 ALGRI
-318 GNDTNDHGDFNGIE
+318 
-332 KTLTVN
+332 K
-338 PNSELIFEFNTM
+338 
-350 TTKNYQAQGNVI
+350 
-362 ALGRIRGNDT
+362 GNDT

-400 TTKNYQGMTNLI
+400 TTKNYQGVTNLI

-418 DTVIGEK
+418 DTVIAEK
-425 VVAYGPIWRLLKVPE
+425 SVAYGPIWRLFKVPE

-523 FVYKIQLPEGVEYV
+523 FVYQVQLPEGVEYV

-544 FPSGNSGVDINDMN
+544 FPSSNSGVDMNDFN
-558 VTYDAANRIITI
+558 VTYDAANRVITI
-570 KSTGGGTGNSP
+570 KSTGGGSGNSP

-616 TYSQD
+616 TYTQD

-695 ADIDSLANQMQHTL
+695 ADIDSLTNQMQHTL
-709 IRSVDAENAVNR
+709 IRSVDAENAVNK
-721 KVDDMEDLVNQN
+721 KVDQMEDLVNQN

-791 AKQAIRDKAAKQ
+791 AKKAIRDKATKQ
-803 REIINHTPDA
+803 REIINATPDA
-813 TQDEIQDALNQLTT
+813 TEDEIQDALNQLAT

-857 AVAPQVTHKQ
+857 AVVPQVTHKK

-914 QATTNDDVDT
+914 QATTNADVDN

-973 AAIEKVN
+973 AAIDKVN
-980 AAVAVANTN
+980 AAVTAANTN

-1010 QAIEPAT
+1010 QAITPAT

-1026 IDQSA
+1026 IDKSA
-1031 ETQHNAIF
+1031 ETQHNTIF

-1100 RNAVNEKAR
+1100 RNVVNDKAR

-1132 VNTLKNRALNDI
+1132 VNTLKNRALTDI

-1177 TGVLTD
+1177 TGVLND

-1212 DLATAINNIN
+1212 ELATAINNIN

-1248 VKKPAALAQTNQHYS
+1248 VKKPAALAQINQHYN
-1263 AKLVEINATPDATDD
+1263 AKLAEINATPDATDD

-1296 SIKQANTNAEV
+1296 SVKQANTNAEV

-1380 NDQVDATTN
+1380 NDQVDTTTN
-1389 QAINAID
+1389 QALNAID

-1429 TDNEKEVALQA
+1429 TDNEKEVASQA

-1473 IIQPETKIK
+1473 IIQPETKVK

-1487 KINQKANELRAQI
+1487 KINQKVNELRAKI
-1500 NQDKEATAEERQAA
+1500 NQDKEATAEERQVA
-1514 LDKINDLVAKAMT
+1514 LDKINEFVNQAMT
-1527 NITNDRTNQQV
+1527 DITNNRTNQQV
-1538 NDSTNQALDDIA
+1538 DDTTSQALDSIA
-1550 LVTPDHI
+1550 LVAPEHI

-1570 EAKKHEIEQA
+1570 EAKKQEIEQA

-1597 NEKRALQNINQAI
+1597 NEKLALQNINQAVT
-1610 ANNDVKRV
+1610 NNDVKRV
-1618 ESNGIA
+1618 ETNGIA

-1629 EPHIVVKPEAQEAIK
+1629 QPHIVIKPEAQQAIK
-1644 ASADNQV
+1644 ASAENQV
-1651 ESIKDTPHATTDELD
+1651 ESIKDTPHATVDELD
-1666 EANQQINDTLKQGQ
+1666 EANQLISDTLKQAQ
-1680 QDIDNTTQD
+1680 QEIENTNQD
-1689 AAVNDV
+1689 AAVTDV

-1714 AALDNIDESNNN
+1714 AALDSIEENNKN

-1738 QDERNVAIAA
+1738 QDERDVAIDT
-1748 LNKIVNAIK
+1748 LNKIVNTIK

-1767 EVDQTEADG
+1767 EVDRTETDG
-1776 NNNIKVILPKV
+1776 NDNIKVILPKV

-1794 QSVSAK
+1794 QSVGVK

-1843 AQVNQNSIDAQN
+1843 AQVNQDSIDAQN

-1875 NIATNKINLIKAN
+1875 NIATNKINLSKAN
-1888 NEATDEEQNAAIVQ
+1888 NEATDEEQNIAIAQ

-1914 AGAVTN
+1914 ASAVTN

-1926 LHDGKNEIREIEP
+1926 LYDEKNEIREIEP
-1939 VINKKATAREQL
+1939 VINRKASAREQL

-1965 VQATVEERNSILAQ
+1965 IQATVEERNSILAQ

-2003 ATLNLQTIH
+2003 ASLNLQTIH

-2035 THLVQNYRK
+2035 TALVQNYRK
-2044 VSDRNKADALKAI
+2044 VSNRNKADALKAI

-2078 AVLKRFNVALGDIEA
+2078 AVLKRFNVALSDIEA

-2125 AKVKALIDQYV
+2125 AKVKVLIDQYV
-2136 ADGNRMV
+2136 ADGNRMI
-2143 DEDATLNDIKKDTQL
+2143 DEDATLNDIKQHTQF
-2158 IIDEIL
+2158 IVDEIL

-2170 EVIKASPKV
+2170 EPTKVSPKV
-2179 GQPAPKVCTPIKKE
+2179 IQPAPKVCTPIKKE
-2193 DKQEVR
+2193 ETHESR
-2199 KVVKELPNTG
+2199 KVEKELPNTG
-2209 SEEMDLPLKEL
+2209 SVCE
-2220 ALITGAAL
+2220 
-2228 LARRRSKKEK
+2228 
-2238 ES
+2238 

>member
-37 ALTTDHNVQGGSNQ
+37 ALTTDNNVQSDTNQ
-51 ALPGNSQ
+51 ATPVNSQ
-58 NTNADTN
+58 DTN
-65 RDIVNDSQNTPNAHA
+65 VANNRGLANSAQNTPNQSA
-80 TDNTSTNQALTNH
+80 TTNQSTNQALVNH
-93 QNVDVANQV
+93 NNGSIANQATPTSV
-102 GPAPIQPSASPAQN
+102 QSSTPSAQN
-116 NNNSNANST
+116 NNHTDGNTTATETVSNAN
-125 ATEPA
+125 
-130 ANTNN
+130 NKDVV
-135 NLASNN
+135 SNN
-141 NTLNVPNNTDN
+141 TTLNVPNKTNEN
-152 NDSARHLTLKEIQE
+152 GSGGHLTLKEIQE

-174 PELVAIAEEA
+174 PELVAIAEQA

-195 APTDPNATPAD
+195 APADPNATPAD
-206 PTATPADPTAGNGS
+206 PAAAAAGNGG

-234 PNANNIGQN
+234 PNANNAGQN
-243 APNEVLSFDDNNIRP
+243 APNEVLSFDDNGIRP

-264 PTVTVVDNLPGYT
+264 PSVTVVDNLPGFT

-312 ALGRIR
+312 ALGRIK

-332 KTLTVN
+332 K
-338 PNSELIFEFNTM
+338 S
-350 TTKNYQAQGNVI
+350 
-362 ALGRIRGNDT
+362 
-372 NDHGDFNGIEK
+372 
-383 TLTVNPNSEL
+383 LTVNPNSEL

-400 TTKNYQGMTNLI
+400 TTKNYQGVTNLI

-418 DTVIGEK
+418 DTVIAEK
-425 VVAYGPIWRLLKVPE
+425 SVAYGPIWRLFKVPE

-523 FVYKIQLPEGVEYV
+523 FVYKVQLPEGVEYV

-544 FPSGNSGVDINDMN
+544 FPSSNSGVDMNDFN
-558 VTYDAANRIITI
+558 VTYDAANRVITI
-570 KSTGGGTGNSP
+570 KSTGGGSGNSP

-616 TYSQD
+616 TYTQD

-695 ADIDSLANQMQHTL
+695 ADIDSLTNQMQHTL
-709 IRSVDAENAVNR
+709 IRSVDAENAVNK
-721 KVDDMEDLVNQN
+721 KVDQMEDLVNQN

-791 AKQAIRDKAAKQ
+791 AKKAIRDKATKQ
-803 REIINHTPDA
+803 REIINATPDA
-813 TQDEIQDALNQLTT
+813 TEDEIQDALNQLAT

-843 DVETAKNNGINTIG
+843 DVEIAKNNGINTIG
-857 AVAPQVTHKQ
+857 AVVPQVTHKQ

-914 QATTNDDVDT
+914 QATTNADVDN

-953 AQQHIAE
+953 AQQHIVE

-973 AAIEKVN
+973 AAIDKVN
-980 AAVAVANTN
+980 AAVTAANTN

-1010 QAIEPAT
+1010 QAITPAT

-1026 IDQSA
+1026 IDKSA
-1031 ETQHNAIF
+1031 ETQHNTIF

-1100 RNAVNEKAR
+1100 RNAVNDKAR

-1132 VNTLKNRALNDI
+1132 VNTLKNRALTDI

-1177 TGVLTD
+1177 TGVLND

-1212 DLATAINNIN
+1212 ELATAINNIN

-1248 VKKPAALAQTNQHYS
+1248 VKKPAALAQINQHYN
-1263 AKLVEINATPDATDD
+1263 AKLAEINATPDATND

-1366 LKDQAFNQINQNQT
+1366 LKDQAINQINQNQT
-1380 NDQVDATTN
+1380 NDQVDTTTN
-1389 QAINAID
+1389 QAVNAID

-1429 TDNEKEVALQA
+1429 TDNEKEVASQA

-1473 IIQPETKIK
+1473 IIQPETKVK

-1487 KINQKANELRAQI
+1487 KINQKANELRAKI
-1500 NQDKEATAEERQAA
+1500 NQDKEATAEERQVA
-1514 LDKINDLVAKAMT
+1514 LDKINEFVNQAMT
-1527 NITNDRTNQQV
+1527 DITNNRTNQQV
-1538 NDSTNQALDDIA
+1538 DDTTSQALDSIA
-1550 LVTPDHI
+1550 LVAPEHI

-1570 EAKKHEIEQA
+1570 EAKKQEIEQA

-1597 NEKRALQNINQAI
+1597 NEKLALQNINQAVT
-1610 ANNDVKRV
+1610 NNDVKRV
-1618 ESNGIA
+1618 ETNGIA

-1629 EPHIVVKPEAQEAIK
+1629 QPHIVIKPEAQQAIK
-1644 ASADNQV
+1644 ATAENQV
-1651 ESIKDTPHATTDELD
+1651 ESIKDTPHATVDELD
-1666 EANQQINDTLKQGQ
+1666 EANQLISDTLKQAQ
-1680 QDIDNTTQD
+1680 QEIENTNQD
-1689 AAVNDV
+1689 AAVTDV

-1714 AALDNIDESNNN
+1714 AALDSIEENNKN

-1738 QDERNVAIAA
+1738 QDERDVAIDT
-1748 LNKIVNAIK
+1748 LNKIVNTIK

-1767 EVDQTEADG
+1767 EVDRTETDG
-1776 NNNIKVILPKV
+1776 NDNIKVILPKV

-1794 QSVSAK
+1794 QSVGVK

-1843 AQVNQNSIDAQN
+1843 AQVNQDSIDAQN

-1888 NEATDEEQNAAIVQ
+1888 NEATDEEQNIAIAQ

-1914 AGAVTN
+1914 ASAVTN

-1926 LHDGKNEIREIEP
+1926 LHDEKNEIREIEP
-1939 VINKKATAREQL
+1939 VINRKASAREQL

-1965 VQATVEERNSILAQ
+1965 IQATVEERNSILAQ

-2003 ATLNLQTIH
+2003 ASLNLQTIH

-2035 THLVQNYRK
+2035 TALVQNYRK
-2044 VSDRNKADALKAI
+2044 VSNRNKADALKAI

-2078 AVLKRFNVALGDIEA
+2078 AVLKRFNVALSDIEA

-2125 AKVKALIDQYV
+2125 AKVKVLIDQYV
-2136 ADGNRMV
+2136 ADGNRMI
-2143 DEDATLNDIKKDTQL
+2143 DEDATLNDIKQHTQF
-2158 IIDEIL
+2158 IVDEIL

-2170 EVIKASPKV
+2170 EATKVSPKEI
-2179 GQPAPKVCTPIKKE
+2179 QPAPKVCTPIKKE
-2193 DKQEVR
+2193 ETHESR
-2199 KVVKELPNTG
+2199 KVEKELPNTG
-2209 SEEMDLPLKEL
+2209 SEGMDLPLKEF

-2228 LARRRSKKEK
+2228 LARRRTKNEK

>member
-37 ALTTDHNVQGGSNQ
+37 ALTTDNNVQSDTNQ
-51 ALPGNSQ
+51 ATPVNSQ
-58 NTNADTN
+58 DTN
-65 RDIVNDSQNTPNAHA
+65 VANNRGLANSAQNTPNQSA
-80 TDNTSTNQALTNH
+80 TTNQSTNQALVNH
-93 QNVDVANQV
+93 NNGSIANQATPTSV
-102 GPAPIQPSASPAQN
+102 QSSTPSAQN
-116 NNNSNANST
+116 NNHTDGNTTATETVSNAN
-125 ATEPA
+125 
-130 ANTNN
+130 NKDVV
-135 NLASNN
+135 SNN
-141 NTLNVPNNTDN
+141 TTLNVPNKTNEN
-152 NDSARHLTLKEIQE
+152 GSGGHLTLKEIQE

-174 PELVAIAEEA
+174 PELVAIAEQA

-195 APTDPNATPAD
+195 APADPNATPAD
-206 PTATPADPTAGNGS
+206 PAAAAAGNGG

-234 PNANNIGQN
+234 PNANNAGQN
-243 APNEVLSFDDNNIRP
+243 APNEVLSFDDNGIRP

-264 PTVTVVDNLPGYT
+264 PSVTVVDNLPGFT

-312 ALGRIR
+312 ALGRIK

-332 KTLTVN
+332 K
-338 PNSELIFEFNTM
+338 S
-350 TTKNYQAQGNVI
+350 
-362 ALGRIRGNDT
+362 
-372 NDHGDFNGIEK
+372 
-383 TLTVNPNSEL
+383 LTVNPNSEL

-400 TTKNYQGMTNLI
+400 TTKNYQGVTNLI

-418 DTVIGEK
+418 DTVIAEK
-425 VVAYGPIWRLLKVPE
+425 SVAYGPIWRLFKVPE

-469 KYYDFVDSIG
+469 KYYDFVGSIG

-523 FVYKIQLPEGVEYV
+523 FVYKVQLPEGVEYV

-544 FPSGNSGVDINDMN
+544 FPSSNSGVDMNDFNM
-558 VTYDAANRIITI
+558 TYDAANRVITI
-570 KSTGGGTGNSP
+570 KSTGGGSGNSP

-616 TYSQD
+616 TYTQD

-695 ADIDSLANQMQHTL
+695 ADIDSLTNQMQHTL
-709 IRSVDAENAVNR
+709 IRSVDAENAVNK
-721 KVDDMEDLVNQN
+721 KVDQMEDLVNQN

-791 AKQAIRDKAAKQ
+791 AKKAIRDKATKQ
-803 REIINHTPDA
+803 REIINATPDA
-813 TQDEIQDALNQLTT
+813 TEDEIQDALNQLAT

-843 DVETAKNNGINTIG
+843 DVEIAKNNGINTIG
-857 AVAPQVTHKQ
+857 AVVPQVTHKQ

-914 QATTNDDVDT
+914 QATTNADVDN

-973 AAIEKVN
+973 AAIDKVN
-980 AAVAVANTN
+980 AAVTAANTN

-1010 QAIEPAT
+1010 QAITPAT

-1026 IDQSA
+1026 IDKSA
-1031 ETQHNAIF
+1031 ETQHNTIF

-1100 RNAVNEKAR
+1100 RNAVNDKAR

-1132 VNTLKNRALNDI
+1132 VNTLKNRALTDI

-1177 TGVLTD
+1177 TGVLND
-1183 LATAKKQEINQNTN
+1183 LATAKKQKINQNTN

-1212 DLATAINNIN
+1212 ELATAINNIN

-1248 VKKPAALAQTNQHYS
+1248 VKKPAALAQINQHYN
-1263 AKLVEINATPDATDD
+1263 AKLAEINATPDATND

-1366 LKDQAFNQINQNQT
+1366 LKDQAINQINQNQT
-1380 NDQVDATTN
+1380 NDQVDTTTN
-1389 QAINAID
+1389 QAVNAID

-1429 TDNEKEVALQA
+1429 TDNEKEVASQA

-1473 IIQPETKIK
+1473 IIQPETKVK

-1487 KINQKANELRAQI
+1487 KINQKANELRAKI
-1500 NQDKEATAEERQAA
+1500 NQDKEATAEERQVA
-1514 LDKINDLVAKAMT
+1514 LDKINEFVNQAMT
-1527 NITNDRTNQQV
+1527 DITNNRTNQQV
-1538 NDSTNQALDDIA
+1538 DDTTSQALDSIA
-1550 LVTPDHI
+1550 LVAPEHI

-1570 EAKKHEIEQA
+1570 EAKKQEIEQA

-1597 NEKRALQNINQAI
+1597 NEKLALQNINQAVT
-1610 ANNDVKRV
+1610 NNDVKRV
-1618 ESNGIA
+1618 ETNGIA

-1629 EPHIVVKPEAQEAIK
+1629 QPHIVIKPEAQQAIK
-1644 ASADNQV
+1644 ATAENQV
-1651 ESIKDTPHATTDELD
+1651 ESIKDTPHATVDELD
-1666 EANQQINDTLKQGQ
+1666 EANQLISDTLKQAQ
-1680 QDIDNTTQD
+1680 QEIENTNQD
-1689 AAVNDV
+1689 AAVTDV

-1714 AALDNIDESNNN
+1714 AALDSIEENNKN

-1738 QDERNVAIAA
+1738 QDERDVAIDT
-1748 LNKIVNAIK
+1748 LNKIVNTIK

-1767 EVDQTEADG
+1767 EVDRTETDG
-1776 NNNIKVILPKV
+1776 NDNIKVILPKV

-1794 QSVSAK
+1794 QSVGVK

-1843 AQVNQNSIDAQN
+1843 AQVNQDSIDAQN

-1888 NEATDEEQNAAIVQ
+1888 NEATDEEQNIAIAQ

-1914 AGAVTN
+1914 ASAVTN

-1926 LHDGKNEIREIEP
+1926 LHDEKNEIREIEP
-1939 VINKKATAREQL
+1939 VINRKASAREQL

-1965 VQATVEERNSILAQ
+1965 IQATVEERNSILAQ

-2003 ATLNLQTIH
+2003 ASLNLQTIH

-2035 THLVQNYRK
+2035 TALVQNYRK
-2044 VSDRNKADALKAI
+2044 VSNRNKADALKAI

-2078 AVLKRFNVALGDIEA
+2078 AVLKRFNVALSDIEA

-2125 AKVKALIDQYV
+2125 AKVKVLIDQYV
-2136 ADGNRMV
+2136 ADGNRMI
-2143 DEDATLNDIKKDTQL
+2143 DEDATLNDIKQHTQF
-2158 IIDEIL
+2158 IVDEIL

-2170 EVIKASPKV
+2170 EATKVSPKEI
-2179 GQPAPKVCTPIKKE
+2179 QPAPKVCTPIKKE
-2193 DKQEVR
+2193 ETHESR
-2199 KVVKELPNTG
+2199 KVEKELPNTG
-2209 SEEMDLPLKEL
+2209 SEGMDLPLKEF

-2228 LARRRSKKEK
+2228 LARRRTKNEK